1 MNLLK
6 KNKYS
11 IRKYKVGIFSTLIGT
26 VLLLSNPNGAQA
38 LTTDHNVQGG
48 SNQALPGNSQNTNAD
63 TNRDIV
69 NDSQNTPNAHATDNT
84 STNQA
89 LTNHQNV
96 DVANQVG
103 PAPIQPS
110 ASPAQNNN
118 NSNANSTATEPAA
131 NTNNNLA
138 SNNNTL
144 NVPNNT
150 DNNDSARHLTL
161 KEIQEDVR
169 HSSDKPELV
178 AIAEEA
184 SNRPK
189 KRSRRAAPTD
199 PNATPADPTAT
210 PADPTAGNGS
220 APVAITAPY
229 TPTTDPNAN
238 NIGQNAPNEVLS
250 FDDNN
255 IRPSTNRSV
264 PTVTVVDNLP
274 GYTLIN
280 GGKVGVFSHA
290 MVRTSMFDSGDAKN
304 YQAQGNVIALGRIRG
319 NDTND
324 HGDFNGIEKT
334 LTVNPNSELIFEFNT
349 MTTKNYQA
357 QGNVIALGRIRGNDT
372 NDHGDFNGIEK
383 TLTVNPN
390 SELIFEFNTMTTK
403 NYQGMTNLIIKN
415 ADNDTVIGEKVV
427 AYGPIWRL
435 LKVPENVSHLKIQFV
450 PKNDAITDAR
460 GIYQLRDG
468 YKYYDFVDSIGLHS
482 GSHVYVERR
491 TMEPTATNNKEFTV
505 TTSLKN
511 NGNFGASFNTDDFVY
526 KIQLP
531 EGVEYVNNSLTKDFP
546 SGNSGV
552 DINDMNVTYDAANRI
567 ITIKSTG
574 GGTGNSPAR
583 LMPDKIL
590 DLKYK
595 LRVNNVP
602 TPRTVTF
609 NDTLTYKTY
618 SQDFINSPAESH
630 TVSTNPYTIDI
641 IMNKDALQAEV
652 DRRIQQ
658 ADYTFASLDIFND
671 LKRRAQTILDE
682 NRNNVPLNKRV
693 SQADIDSLA
702 NQMQHTLI
710 RSVDAENAVN
720 RKVDDME
727 DLVNQNDEL
736 TDEEKQAAIQVIEE
750 HKNEIIGNIGDQTT
764 DDGVTRIKDQGIQT
778 LSGDT
783 ATPVVKPNAKQAIRD
798 KAAKQRE
805 IINHTPDAT
814 QDEIQDA
821 LNQLTTD
828 ETDAIDNV
836 TNATTNADVETAK
849 NNGINTIGA
858 VAPQVTHKQA
868 ARDAIN
874 QATATK
880 RQQINSNREAT
891 QEEKNAALNELTQAT
906 NHALEQINQATTN
919 DDVDTAKGDG
929 LNAINPIAPVTV
941 VKQAARDAVSHD
953 AQQHIAEINA
963 NPDATQEERQAAIE
977 KVNAAVAV
985 ANTNILNANTNA
997 DVEQVKTNAIQ
1008 GIQAIEPATKV
1019 KTDAKNA
1026 IDQSAETQHNAIFNN
1041 NDATLEEQ
1049 QAAQQLLDQAVAT
1062 AKQNINAADT
1072 NQEVAQAKDQGTQ
1085 NIVVIQPATQ
1095 VKTDARN
1102 AVNEKAREAITNI
1115 NATPGATREEKQ
1127 EAINRVNTLKNRAL
1141 NDIGVTSTT
1150 AMVNSI
1156 RDDAVN
1162 QIGAVQPHVTK
1173 KQTATGVLTDLAT
1186 AKKQEINQNT
1196 NATTEEKQV
1205 ALNQV
1210 DQDLATAINNIN
1222 QADTN
1227 AEVDQAQQLGTKAIN
1242 AIQPNIVK
1250 KPAALAQT
1258 NQHYSAK
1265 LVEINATPD
1274 ATDDEKNAAI
1284 NTLNQ
1289 DRQQAI
1295 ESIKQANTNA
1305 EVDQAATVA
1314 ENNIDAVQVDVVK
1327 KQAARD
1333 KITAEV
1339 AKRIE
1344 AVKQTPNATDEEKQA
1359 AVNQINQ
1366 LKDQAFNQINQNQ
1379 TNDQVDATTNQAINA
1394 IDNVEAEVVIKPK
1407 AIADIEKA
1415 VKEKQQQIDNSLDST
1430 DNEKEVALQ
1439 ALAKEKEKALAA
1451 IDQAQTNSQ
1460 VNQAATNG
1468 VSAIKIIQPETKI
1481 KPAAREKINQKA
1493 NELRAQINQDKEA
1506 TAEER
1511 QAALDKINDLV
1522 AKAMTNITNDRTNQ
1536 QVNDSTNQ
1544 ALDDI
1549 ALVTPDHIVRAA
1561 ARDAVKQQ
1569 YEAKKHEIEQAEH
1582 ATDEEKQVALNQ
1594 LANNEKRALQNINQ
1608 AIANNDVK
1616 RVESNGIATLKGV
1629 EPHIV
1634 VKPEAQEAIKAS
1646 ADNQVESIK
1655 DTPHAT
1661 TDELDEANQQI
1672 NDTLKQGQQDIDNTT
1687 QDAAVN
1693 DVRNQTI
1700 KAIEQIK
1707 PKVRRKRAALDN
1719 IDESNNNQLDA
1730 IRNTLDTTQDER
1742 NVAIAALN
1750 KIVNAIKNDI
1760 AQNKTNAE
1768 VDQTEADGNNNI
1780 KVILPKVQ
1788 VKPAARQSVSA
1799 KAEAQNALIDQS
1811 DLSTEEER
1819 LAAKHLVEQALN
1831 QAIDQI
1837 NHADKTAQVNQNS
1850 IDAQNIISKIK
1861 PATTVKATALQQIQN
1876 IATNKINLIKA
1887 NNEATDEEQN
1897 AAIVQVEKE
1906 LIKAKQQIAG
1916 AVTNADVAYL
1926 LHDGKNEIRE
1936 IEPVINKKATAREQL
1951 TTLFNDKK
1959 QAIEANVQA
1968 TVEERNSILAQ
1979 LQNIYDTAIG
1989 QIDQDRSNAQVD
2001 KTATLNLQTIHDL
2014 DVHPI
2019 KKPDAEKTINDDLA
2033 RVTHLVQNYRKVSDR
2048 NKADALKAI
2057 TALKLQ
2063 MDEELKTARTNADV
2077 DAVLKRFNVA
2087 LGDIEAVITEKENS
2101 LLRIDNIAQQ
2111 TYAKFKAIATPEQLA
2126 KVKALIDQYVADGN
2140 RMVDEDATLNDIKK
2154 DTQLIIDE
2162 ILAIKLPAEVIKA
2175 SPKVGQPAPK
2185 VCTPIKKEDKQEVRK
2200 VVKELP
2206 NTGSE
2211 EMDLPLK
2218 ELALIT
2224 GAALLARRR
2233 SKKEKE
2239 S

>member
-38 LTTDHNVQGG
+38 LTTDNNVQ
-48 SNQALPGNSQNTNAD
+48 SDTNQATPVNSQD
-63 TNRDIV
+63 TNVANNRGLA
-69 NDSQNTPNAHATDNT
+69 NSAQNTPNQSATTNQ

-89 LTNHQNV
+89 LVNHNNGSI
-96 DVANQVG
+96 ANQATPTSV
-103 PAPIQPS
+103 QSSTPS
-110 ASPAQNNN
+110 AQNNN
-118 NSNANSTATEPAA
+118 HTDGNTTATETVSNAN
-131 NTNNNLA
+131 NKDVV
-138 SNNNTL
+138 SNNTTL
-144 NVPNNT
+144 NVPNKTNE
-150 DNNDSARHLTL
+150 NGSGGHLTL
-161 KEIQEDVR
+161 KEIQKDVR

-178 AIAEEA
+178 AIAEQA

-189 KRSRRAAPTD
+189 KRSRRAAPAD
-199 PNATPADPTAT
+199 PNATPADPA
-210 PADPTAGNGS
+210 AAAAGNGG

-238 NIGQNAPNEVLS
+238 NAGQNAPNEVLS
-250 FDDNN
+250 FDDNG

-264 PTVTVVDNLP
+264 PSVTVVDNLP
-274 GYTLIN
+274 GFTLIN

-304 YQAQGNVIALGRIRG
+304 YQAQGNVIALGRIKG

-324 HGDFNGIEKT
+324 HGDFNGIEK
-334 LTVNPNSELIFEFNT
+334 S
-349 MTTKNYQA
+349 
-357 QGNVIALGRIRGNDT
+357 
-372 NDHGDFNGIEK
+372 
-383 TLTVNPN
+383 LTVNPN

-403 NYQGMTNLIIKN
+403 NYQGVTNLIIKN
-415 ADNDTVIGEKVV
+415 ADNDTVIAEKSV

-435 LKVPENVSHLKIQFV
+435 FKVPENVSHLKIQFV

-526 KIQLP
+526 KVQLP

-546 SGNSGV
+546 SSNSGV
-552 DINDMNVTYDAANRI
+552 DMNDFNVTYDAANRV

-574 GGTGNSPAR
+574 GGSGNSPAR

-618 SQDFINSPAESH
+618 TQDFINSPAESH

-693 SQADIDSLA
+693 SQADIDSLT

-720 RKVDDME
+720 KKVDQME

-783 ATPVVKPNAKQAIRD
+783 ATPVVKPNAKKAIRD
-798 KAAKQRE
+798 KATKQRE
-805 IINHTPDAT
+805 IINATPDAT
-814 QDEIQDA
+814 EDEIQDA
-821 LNQLTTD
+821 LNQLATD

-836 TNATTNADVETAK
+836 TNATTNADVEIAK

-858 VAPQVTHKQA
+858 VVPQVTHKQA

-919 DDVDTAKGDG
+919 ADVDNAKGDG

-963 NPDATQEERQAAIE
+963 NPDATQEERQAAID
-977 KVNAAVAV
+977 KVNAAVTA

-1008 GIQAIEPATKV
+1008 GIQAITPATKV

-1026 IDQSAETQHNAIFNN
+1026 IDKSAETQHNTIFNN

-1102 AVNEKAREAITNI
+1102 AVNDKAREAITNI

-1141 NDIGVTSTT
+1141 TDIGVTSTT

-1173 KQTATGVLTDLAT
+1173 KQTATGVLNDLAT

-1210 DQDLATAINNIN
+1210 DQELATAINNIN

-1250 KPAALAQT
+1250 KPAALAQI
-1258 NQHYSAK
+1258 NQHYNAK
-1265 LVEINATPD
+1265 LAEINATPD
-1274 ATDDEKNAAI
+1274 ATNDEKNAAI

-1366 LKDQAFNQINQNQ
+1366 LKDQAINQINQNQ
-1379 TNDQVDATTNQAINA
+1379 TNDQVDTTTNQAVNA
-1394 IDNVEAEVVIKPK
+1394 IDNVEAEVVIKPT

-1430 DNEKEVALQ
+1430 DNEKEVASQ

-1468 VSAIKIIQPETKI
+1468 VSAIKIIQPETKV

-1493 NELRAQINQDKEA
+1493 NELRAKINQDKEA

-1511 QAALDKINDLV
+1511 QVALDKINEFV
-1522 AKAMTNITNDRTNQ
+1522 NQAMTDITNNRTNQ
-1536 QVNDSTNQ
+1536 QVDDTTSQ
-1544 ALDDI
+1544 ALDSI
-1549 ALVTPDHIVRAA
+1549 ALVAPEHIVRAA

-1569 YEAKKHEIEQAEH
+1569 YEAKKQEIEQAEH

-1594 LANNEKRALQNINQ
+1594 LANNEKLALQNINQ
-1608 AIANNDVK
+1608 AVTNNDVK
-1616 RVESNGIATLKGV
+1616 RVETNGIATLKGV
-1629 EPHIV
+1629 QPHIV
-1634 VKPEAQEAIKAS
+1634 IKPEAQQAIKAT
-1646 ADNQVESIK
+1646 AENQVESIK

-1661 TDELDEANQQI
+1661 VDELDEANQLI
-1672 NDTLKQGQQDIDNTT
+1672 SDTLKQAQQEIENTN
-1687 QDAAVN
+1687 QDAAVT

-1707 PKVRRKRAALDN
+1707 PKVRRKRAALDS
-1719 IDESNNNQLDA
+1719 IEENNKNQLDA

-1742 NVAIAALN
+1742 DVAIDTLN
-1750 KIVNAIKNDI
+1750 KIVNTIKNDI

-1768 VDQTEADGNNNI
+1768 VDRTETDGNDNI

-1788 VKPAARQSVSA
+1788 VKPAARQSVGV

-1837 NHADKTAQVNQNS
+1837 NHADKTAQVNQDS

-1897 AAIVQVEKE
+1897 IAIAQVEKE
-1906 LIKAKQQIAG
+1906 LIKAKQQIAS

-1926 LHDGKNEIRE
+1926 LHDEKNEIRE
-1936 IEPVINKKATAREQL
+1936 IEPVINRKASAREQL

-1959 QAIEANVQA
+1959 QAIEANIQA

-2001 KTATLNLQTIHDL
+2001 KTASLNLQTIHDL

-2033 RVTHLVQNYRKVSDR
+2033 RVTALVQNYRKVSNR

-2087 LGDIEAVITEKENS
+2087 LSDIEAVITEKENS

-2126 KVKALIDQYVADGN
+2126 KVKVLIDQYVADGN
-2140 RMVDEDATLNDIKK
+2140 RMIDEDATLNDIKQH
-2154 DTQLIIDE
+2154 TQFIVDE
-2162 ILAIKLPAEVIKA
+2162 ILAIKLPAEATKV
-2175 SPKVGQPAPK
+2175 SPKEIQPAPK
-2185 VCTPIKKEDKQEVRK
+2185 VCTPIKKEETHESRK
-2200 VVKELP
+2200 VEKELP

-2211 EMDLPLK
+2211 GMDLPLK
-2218 ELALIT
+2218 EFALIT

-2233 SKKEKE
+2233 TKNEKE

>member
-38 LTTDHNVQGG
+38 LTTDNNVQ
-48 SNQALPGNSQNTNAD
+48 SDTNQATPVNSQDKDVAN
-63 TNRDIV
+63 NRGLA
-69 NDSQNTPNAHATDNT
+69 NSAQNTPNQSATTNQA
-84 STNQA
+84 TNQA
-89 LTNHQNV
+89 LVNHNNGSIV
-96 DVANQVG
+96 NQATPTSV
-103 PAPIQPS
+103 QSSTPS
-110 ASPAQNNN
+110 AQNNN
-118 NSNANSTATEPAA
+118 HTDGNTTATETVSNAN
-131 NTNNNLA
+131 NNDVV
-138 SNNNTL
+138 SNNTAL
-144 NVPNNT
+144 NVPTKTNENG
-150 DNNDSARHLTL
+150 SGGHLTL

-169 HSSDKPELV
+169 HSSNKPELV
-178 AIAEEA
+178 AIAEPA

-189 KRSRRAAPTD
+189 KRSRRAAPAD
-199 PNATPADPTAT
+199 PNATPADPA
-210 PADPTAGNGS
+210 AAAVGNGG

-238 NIGQNAPNEVLS
+238 NAGQNAPNEVLS
-250 FDDNN
+250 FDDNG

-264 PTVTVVDNLP
+264 PTVNVVNNLP
-274 GYTLIN
+274 GFTLIN

-290 MVRTSMFDSGDAKN
+290 MVRTSMFDSGDNKN
-304 YQAQGNVIALGRIRG
+304 YQAQGNVIALGRIHG
-319 NDTND
+319 TDTND
-324 HGDFNGIEKT
+324 HGDFNGIEKA

-349 MTTKNYQA
+349 MTTKNG
-357 QGNVIALGRIRGNDT
+357 QGATNV
-372 NDHGDFNGIEK
+372 
-383 TLTVNPN
+383 
-390 SELIFEFNTMTTK
+390 
-403 NYQGMTNLIIKN
+403 IIKN
-415 ADNDTVIGEKVV
+415 ADTNDTIAEKTVEG
-427 AYGPIWRL
+427 GPTLRL
-435 LKVPENVSHLKIQFV
+435 FKVPDNVRNLKIQFV

-460 GIYQLRDG
+460 GIYQLKDG
-468 YKYYDFVDSIGLHS
+468 YKYYSFVDSIGLHS
-482 GSHVYVERR
+482 GSHVFVERR
-491 TMEPTATNNKEFTV
+491 TMDPTATNNKEFTV

-511 NGNFGASFNTDDFVY
+511 NGNSGASLDTNDFVY
-526 KIQLP
+526 QVQLP

-546 SGNSGV
+546 SNNSGV
-552 DINDMNVTYDAANRI
+552 DVNDMNVTYDAANRV

-574 GGTGNSPAR
+574 GGTANSPAR

-590 DLKYK
+590 DLRYK

-609 NDTLTYKTY
+609 NETLTYKTY
-618 SQDFINSPAESH
+618 TQDFINSAAESH

-658 ADYTFASLDIFND
+658 ADYTFASLDIFNG

-693 SQADIDSLA
+693 SQAYIDSLT

-720 RKVDDME
+720 KKVDQME

-783 ATPVVKPNAKQAIRD
+783 ATPVVKPNAKKAIRD
-798 KAAKQRE
+798 KATKQRE
-805 IINHTPDAT
+805 IINATPDVT
-814 QDEIQDA
+814 EDEIQDA
-821 LNQLTTD
+821 LNQLATD

-836 TNATTNADVETAK
+836 TNATTNADVD
-849 NNGINTIGA
+849 N
-858 VAPQVTHKQA
+858 
-868 ARDAIN
+868 
-874 QATATK
+874 
-880 RQQINSNREAT
+880 
-891 QEEKNAALNELTQAT
+891 
-906 NHALEQINQATTN
+906 
-919 DDVDTAKGDG
+919 AKGDG

-963 NPDATQEERQAAIE
+963 NPDATQEERQAAID
-977 KVNAAVAV
+977 KVNAAVTA

-1008 GIQAIEPATKV
+1008 GIQAITPATKV

-1026 IDQSAETQHNAIFNN
+1026 IDKSAETQHNTIFNN

-1095 VKTDARN
+1095 VKTDTRN
-1102 AVNEKAREAITNI
+1102 VVNDKAREAITNI
-1115 NATPGATREEKQ
+1115 NATTGATREEKQ

-1141 NDIGVTSTT
+1141 TDIGVTSTT

-1173 KQTATGVLTDLAT
+1173 KQTATGVLNDLAT

-1210 DQDLATAINNIN
+1210 DQELATAINNIN

-1250 KPAALAQT
+1250 KPAALAQI
-1258 NQHYSAK
+1258 NQHYNAK
-1265 LVEINATPD
+1265 LAEINATPD
-1274 ATDDEKNAAI
+1274 ATNDEKNAAI

-1366 LKDQAFNQINQNQ
+1366 LKDQAINQINQNQ
-1379 TNDQVDATTNQAINA
+1379 TNDQVDTTTNQAVNA

-1430 DNEKEVALQ
+1430 DNEKEVASQ

-1468 VSAIKIIQPETKI
+1468 VSAIKIIQPETKV

-1493 NELRAQINQDKEA
+1493 NELRAKINQDKEA

-1511 QAALDKINDLV
+1511 QVALDKINEFV
-1522 AKAMTNITNDRTNQ
+1522 NQAMTDITNNRTNQ
-1536 QVNDSTNQ
+1536 QVDDTTSQ
-1544 ALDDI
+1544 ALDSI

-1569 YEAKKHEIEQAEH
+1569 YEAKKREIEQAEH

-1594 LANNEKRALQNINQ
+1594 LANNEKRALQNIDQ

-1616 RVESNGIATLKGV
+1616 RVETNGIATLKGV
-1629 EPHIV
+1629 QPHIV
-1634 VKPEAQEAIKAS
+1634 IKPEAQQAIKAS
-1646 ADNQVESIK
+1646 AENQVESIK

-1661 TDELDEANQQI
+1661 VDELDEANQLI
-1672 NDTLKQGQQDIDNTT
+1672 SDTLKQAQQEIENTN
-1687 QDAAVN
+1687 QDAAVT

-1707 PKVRRKRAALDN
+1707 PKVRRKRAALDS
-1719 IDESNNNQLDA
+1719 IEENNKNQLDA

-1742 NVAIAALN
+1742 DVAIDTLN
-1750 KIVNAIKNDI
+1750 KIVNTIKNDI

-1768 VDQTEADGNNNI
+1768 VDRTETDGNDNI

-1788 VKPAARQSVSA
+1788 VKPAARQSVGV

-1837 NHADKTAQVNQNS
+1837 NHADKTAQVNQDS
-1850 IDAQNIISKIK
+1850 INAQNIISKIK

-1897 AAIVQVEKE
+1897 IAIAQVEKE
-1906 LIKAKQQIAG
+1906 LIKAKQQIAS

-1926 LHDGKNEIRE
+1926 LHDEKNEIRE
-1936 IEPVINKKATAREQL
+1936 IEPVINRKASAREQL

-1959 QAIEANVQA
+1959 QAIEANIQA

-2001 KTATLNLQTIHDL
+2001 KTASLNLQTIHDL

-2033 RVTHLVQNYRKVSDR
+2033 RVTALVQNYRKVSNR

-2087 LGDIEAVITEKENS
+2087 LSDIEAVITEKENS

-2126 KVKALIDQYVADGN
+2126 KVKVLIDQYVADGN
-2140 RMVDEDATLNDIKK
+2140 RMIDEDATLNDIKQH
-2154 DTQLIIDE
+2154 TQFIVDE
-2162 ILAIKLPAEVIKA
+2162 ILAIKLPAEATKV
-2175 SPKVGQPAPK
+2175 SPKEIQPAPK
-2185 VCTPIKKEDKQEVRK
+2185 VCTPIKKEETHESRK
-2200 VVKELP
+2200 VEKELP

-2211 EMDLPLK
+2211 GMDLPLK
-2218 ELALIT
+2218 EFALIT

-2233 SKKEKE
+2233 TKNEKE

>member
-38 LTTDHNVQGG
+38 LTTDNNVQ
-48 SNQALPGNSQNTNAD
+48 SDTNQATPVNSQD
-63 TNRDIV
+63 TNVANNRGLA
-69 NDSQNTPNAHATDNT
+69 NSAQNTPNQSATTNQ

-89 LTNHQNV
+89 LVNHNNGSI
-96 DVANQVG
+96 ANQAT

-110 ASPAQNNN
+110 ASPTQNNN
-118 NSNANSTATEPAA
+118 HSDANSTATETVSNA
-131 NTNNNLA
+131 NNNDVV
-138 SNNNTL
+138 SNNTTL
-144 NVPNNT
+144 NVPNRTNE
-150 DNNDSARHLTL
+150 NGSGGHLTL

-178 AIAEEA
+178 AIAEQA

-189 KRSRRAAPTD
+189 KRSRRAAPAD
-199 PNATPADPTAT
+199 PNATPADPAAAAANGTV
-210 PADPTAGNGS
+210 PAGN
-220 APVAITAPY
+220 TAPY

-238 NIGQNAPNEVLS
+238 NAGQNAPNEVLS
-250 FDDNN
+250 FDDNG

-264 PTVTVVDNLP
+264 PTVNVVNNLP
-274 GYTLIN
+274 GFTLIN

-290 MVRTSMFDSGDAKN
+290 MVRTSMFDSGDNKN
-304 YQAQGNVIALGRIRG
+304 YQAQGNVIALGRIHG
-319 NDTND
+319 TDTND

-349 MTTKNYQA
+349 MSTKNG
-357 QGNVIALGRIRGNDT
+357 QGATNV
-372 NDHGDFNGIEK
+372 
-383 TLTVNPN
+383 
-390 SELIFEFNTMTTK
+390 
-403 NYQGMTNLIIKN
+403 IIKN
-415 ADNDTVIGEKVV
+415 ADTNDTIAEKTVEG
-427 AYGPIWRL
+427 GPTLRL
-435 LKVPENVSHLKIQFV
+435 FKVPDNVRNLKIQFV

-460 GIYQLRDG
+460 GIYQLKDG
-468 YKYYDFVDSIGLHS
+468 YKYYSFVDSIGLHS

-491 TMEPTATNNKEFTV
+491 TMDPTATNNKEFTV

-511 NGNFGASFNTDDFVY
+511 NGNSGASLDTNDFVY
-526 KIQLP
+526 QVQLP

-546 SGNSGV
+546 SNNSGV
-552 DINDMNVTYDAANRI
+552 DVNDMNVTYDAANRV

-574 GGTGNSPAR
+574 GGTANSPAR

-590 DLKYK
+590 DLRYK

-609 NDTLTYKTY
+609 NETLTYKTY
-618 SQDFINSPAESH
+618 TQDFINSAAESH

-658 ADYTFASLDIFND
+658 ADYTFASLDIFNG

-693 SQADIDSLA
+693 SQADIDSLT

-720 RKVDDME
+720 KKVDQME

-783 ATPVVKPNAKQAIRD
+783 ATPVVKPNAKKAIRD
-798 KAAKQRE
+798 KATKQRA
-805 IINHTPDAT
+805 IINATPDAT
-814 QDEIQDA
+814 EDEIQDA
-821 LNQLTTD
+821 LNQLATD

-836 TNATTNADVETAK
+836 TNATTNTDVETAK

-858 VAPQVTHKQA
+858 VVPQVTHKKA

-919 DDVDTAKGDG
+919 ADVDNAKGDG

-963 NPDATQEERQAAIE
+963 NPDATQEERQAAID
-977 KVNAAVAV
+977 KVNAAVTA

-1008 GIQAIEPATKV
+1008 GIQAITPATKV

-1026 IDQSAETQHNAIFNN
+1026 IDKSAETQHNTIFNN

-1102 AVNEKAREAITNI
+1102 AVNDKAREAITNI

-1141 NDIGVTSTT
+1141 TDIGVTSTT

-1210 DQDLATAINNIN
+1210 DQELATAINNIN

-1250 KPAALAQT
+1250 KPAALAQI
-1258 NQHYSAK
+1258 NQHYNTK
-1265 LVEINATPD
+1265 LAEINATPD
-1274 ATDDEKNAAI
+1274 ATNDEKNAAI

-1379 TNDQVDATTNQAINA
+1379 TNDQVDATTNQAVNA

-1430 DNEKEVALQ
+1430 DNEKEVASQ
-1439 ALAKEKEKALAA
+1439 ALTKEKEKALAA

-1468 VSAIKIIQPETKI
+1468 VSAIKIIQPETKV

-1493 NELRAQINQDKEA
+1493 NELRAKINQDKEA

-1511 QAALDKINDLV
+1511 QVALDKINEFV
-1522 AKAMTNITNDRTNQ
+1522 NQAMTDITNNRTNQ
-1536 QVNDSTNQ
+1536 QVDDTTSQ
-1544 ALDDI
+1544 ALDSI
-1549 ALVTPDHIVRAA
+1549 ALVTPEHIVRAG

-1569 YEAKKHEIEQAEH
+1569 YEAKKQEIEQAEH

-1594 LANNEKRALQNINQ
+1594 LANNEKLALQNINQ
-1608 AIANNDVK
+1608 AVTNNDVK
-1616 RVESNGIATLKGV
+1616 RVETNGIATLKGV
-1629 EPHIV
+1629 QPHIV
-1634 VKPEAQEAIKAS
+1634 IKPEAQQAIKAS
-1646 ADNQVESIK
+1646 AENQVELIK

-1661 TDELDEANQQI
+1661 VDELDEANQLI
-1672 NDTLKQGQQDIDNTT
+1672 SDTLKKAQQDIDNTT

-1742 NVAIAALN
+1742 NVAIDTLN

-1837 NHADKTAQVNQNS
+1837 NHADKTVQVNQNS

-1876 IATNKINLIKA
+1876 IATNKINLIKV

-1897 AAIVQVEKE
+1897 AAIAQVEKE
-1906 LIKAKQQIAG
+1906 LIKAKQQIAS

-1936 IEPVINKKATAREQL
+1936 IEPVINRKASAREQL
-1951 TTLFNDKK
+1951 TTLLNDKK
-1959 QAIEANVQA
+1959 QAIEANIQA

-2001 KTATLNLQTIHDL
+2001 KTASLNLQTIHDL

-2111 TYAKFKAIATPEQLA
+2111 TYAKFKAIATAEQLA
-2126 KVKALIDQYVADGN
+2126 KVKALIDQYVTDGN
-2140 RMVDEDATLNDIKK
+2140 RMIDEDATLNDIKQH
-2154 DTQLIIDE
+2154 TQFIVDE
-2162 ILAIKLPAEVIKA
+2162 ILAIKLPAEATKV
-2175 SPKVGQPAPK
+2175 SPKVIQSAPK
-2185 VCTPIKKEDKQEVRK
+2185 VCTPIKKEETHESRK
-2200 VVKELP
+2200 VEKELP

-2211 EMDLPLK
+2211 GMDLPLK
-2218 ELALIT
+2218 EFALIT

-2233 SKKEKE
+2233 TKNEKE

>member
-38 LTTDHNVQGG
+38 LTTDNNVQ
-48 SNQALPGNSQNTNAD
+48 SDTNQATPVNSQD
-63 TNRDIV
+63 TNVANNRGLA
-69 NDSQNTPNAHATDNT
+69 NSAQNTPNQSATTNQ

-89 LTNHQNV
+89 LVNHNNGSI
-96 DVANQVG
+96 ANQATPTSV
-103 PAPIQPS
+103 QSSTPS
-110 ASPAQNNN
+110 AQNNN
-118 NSNANSTATEPAA
+118 HTDGNTTATETVSNAN
-131 NTNNNLA
+131 NKDVV
-138 SNNNTL
+138 SNNTTL
-144 NVPNNT
+144 NVPNKTNE
-150 DNNDSARHLTL
+150 NGSGGHLTL

-178 AIAEEA
+178 AIAEQA

-189 KRSRRAAPTD
+189 KRSRRAAPAD
-199 PNATPADPTAT
+199 PNATPADPA
-210 PADPTAGNGS
+210 AAAAGNGG

-238 NIGQNAPNEVLS
+238 NAGQNAPNEVLS
-250 FDDNN
+250 FDDNG

-264 PTVTVVDNLP
+264 PSVTVVDNLP
-274 GYTLIN
+274 GFTLIN

-304 YQAQGNVIALGRIRG
+304 YQAQGNVIALGRIKG

-324 HGDFNGIEKT
+324 HGDFNGIEK
-334 LTVNPNSELIFEFNT
+334 S
-349 MTTKNYQA
+349 
-357 QGNVIALGRIRGNDT
+357 
-372 NDHGDFNGIEK
+372 
-383 TLTVNPN
+383 LTVNPN

-403 NYQGMTNLIIKN
+403 NYQGVTNLIIKN
-415 ADNDTVIGEKVV
+415 ADNDTVIAEKSV

-435 LKVPENVSHLKIQFV
+435 FKVPENVSHLKIQFV

-526 KIQLP
+526 KVQLP

-546 SGNSGV
+546 SSNSGV
-552 DINDMNVTYDAANRI
+552 DMNDFNVTYDAANRV

-574 GGTGNSPAR
+574 GGSGNSPAR

-618 SQDFINSPAESH
+618 TQDFINSPAESH

-693 SQADIDSLA
+693 SQADIDSLT

-720 RKVDDME
+720 KKVDQME

-783 ATPVVKPNAKQAIRD
+783 ATPVVKPNAKKAIRD
-798 KAAKQRE
+798 KATKQRE
-805 IINHTPDAT
+805 IINATPDAT
-814 QDEIQDA
+814 EDEIQDA
-821 LNQLTTD
+821 LNQLATD

-836 TNATTNADVETAK
+836 TNATTNADVEIAK

-858 VAPQVTHKQA
+858 VVPQVTHKQA

-919 DDVDTAKGDG
+919 ADVDNAKGDG

-963 NPDATQEERQAAIE
+963 NPDATQEERQAAID
-977 KVNAAVAV
+977 KVNAAVTA

-1008 GIQAIEPATKV
+1008 GIQAITPATKV

-1026 IDQSAETQHNAIFNN
+1026 IDKSAETQHNTIFNN

-1102 AVNEKAREAITNI
+1102 AVNDKAREAITNI

-1141 NDIGVTSTT
+1141 TDIGVTSTT

-1173 KQTATGVLTDLAT
+1173 KQTATGVLNDLAT

-1210 DQDLATAINNIN
+1210 DQELATAINNIN

-1250 KPAALAQT
+1250 KPAALAQI
-1258 NQHYSAK
+1258 NQHYNAK
-1265 LVEINATPD
+1265 LAEINATPD
-1274 ATDDEKNAAI
+1274 ATNDEKNAAI

-1305 EVDQAATVA
+1305 EVDQAATLA

-1366 LKDQAFNQINQNQ
+1366 LKDQAINQINQNQ
-1379 TNDQVDATTNQAINA
+1379 TNDQVDTTTNQAVNA

-1430 DNEKEVALQ
+1430 DNEKEVASQ

-1468 VSAIKIIQPETKI
+1468 VSAIKIIQPETKV

-1493 NELRAQINQDKEA
+1493 NELRAKINQDKEA

-1511 QAALDKINDLV
+1511 QVALDKINEFV
-1522 AKAMTNITNDRTNQ
+1522 NQAMTDITNNRTNQ
-1536 QVNDSTNQ
+1536 QVDDTTSQ
-1544 ALDDI
+1544 ALDSI
-1549 ALVTPDHIVRAA
+1549 ALVAPEHIVRAA

-1569 YEAKKHEIEQAEH
+1569 YEAKKQEIEQAEH

-1594 LANNEKRALQNINQ
+1594 LANNEKLALQNINQ
-1608 AIANNDVK
+1608 AVTNNDVK
-1616 RVESNGIATLKGV
+1616 RVETNGIATLKGV
-1629 EPHIV
+1629 QPHIV
-1634 VKPEAQEAIKAS
+1634 IKPEAQQAIKAT
-1646 ADNQVESIK
+1646 AENQVESIK

-1661 TDELDEANQQI
+1661 VDELDEANQLI
-1672 NDTLKQGQQDIDNTT
+1672 SDTLKQAQQEIENTN
-1687 QDAAVN
+1687 QDAAVT

-1707 PKVRRKRAALDN
+1707 PKVRRKRAALDS
-1719 IDESNNNQLDA
+1719 IEENNKNQLDA

-1742 NVAIAALN
+1742 DVAIDTLN
-1750 KIVNAIKNDI
+1750 KIVNTIKNDI

-1768 VDQTEADGNNNI
+1768 VDRTETDGNDNI

-1788 VKPAARQSVSA
+1788 VKPAARQSVGV

-1837 NHADKTAQVNQNS
+1837 NHADKTAQVNQDS

-1897 AAIVQVEKE
+1897 IAIAQVEKE
-1906 LIKAKQQIAG
+1906 LIKAKQQIAS

-1926 LHDGKNEIRE
+1926 LHDEKNEIRE
-1936 IEPVINKKATAREQL
+1936 IEPVINRKASAREQL

-1959 QAIEANVQA
+1959 QAIEANIQA

-2001 KTATLNLQTIHDL
+2001 KTASLNLQTIHDL

-2033 RVTHLVQNYRKVSDR
+2033 RVTALVQNYRKVSNR

-2087 LGDIEAVITEKENS
+2087 LSDIEAVITEKENS

-2126 KVKALIDQYVADGN
+2126 KVKVLIDQYVADGN
-2140 RMVDEDATLNDIKK
+2140 RMIDEDATLNDIKQH
-2154 DTQLIIDE
+2154 TQFIVDE
-2162 ILAIKLPAEVIKA
+2162 ILAIKLPAEATKV
-2175 SPKVGQPAPK
+2175 SPKEIQPAPK
-2185 VCTPIKKEDKQEVRK
+2185 VCTPIKKEETHESRK
-2200 VVKELP
+2200 VEKELP

-2211 EMDLPLK
+2211 GMDLPLK
-2218 ELALIT
+2218 EFALIT

-2233 SKKEKE
+2233 TKNEKE

>member
-48 SNQALPGNSQNTNAD
+48 SNQALPGNSPNTNAD

-69 NDSQNTPNAHATDNT
+69 NGSQNTPNAHATDNT

-96 DVANQVG
+96 GVANQVA

-110 ASPAQNNN
+110 TSSASNNN
-118 NSNANSTATEPAA
+118 HSDANSTATEPAA

-189 KRSRRAAPTD
+189 KRSRRAAPAD
-199 PNATPADPTAT
+199 PNAT

-220 APVAITAPY
+220 APVAITAPF

-238 NIGQNAPNEVLS
+238 NIGQNAPNEVLT

-304 YQAQGNVIALGRIRG
+304 YQAQGNVIALGRIKG

-324 HGDFNGIEKT
+324 HGG
-334 LTVNPNSELIFEFNT
+334 
-349 MTTKNYQA
+349 
-357 QGNVIALGRIRGNDT
+357 
-372 NDHGDFNGIEK
+372 FNGIEK

-609 NDTLTYKTY
+609 NDILTYKTY
-618 SQDFINSPAESH
+618 TQDFINSPAESH

-641 IMNKDALQAEV
+641 IMNKDVLQAEV

-658 ADYTFASLDIFND
+658 ADYTFASLDIFNE

-693 SQADIDSLA
+693 SQADIDSLV

-783 ATPVVKPNAKQAIRD
+783 ATPVVKTNAKQAIRD

-805 IINHTPDAT
+805 IINNTPDAT

-977 KVNAAVAV
+977 KVNAAVAA

-1102 AVNEKAREAITNI
+1102 AVNDKAREAITNI

-1196 NATTEEKQV
+1196 NATDEEKQV

-1250 KPAALAQT
+1250 KPTALAQI
-1258 NQHYSAK
+1258 NQHYNAK
-1265 LVEINATPD
+1265 LAEINATPD

-1394 IDNVEAEVVIKPK
+1394 IDNVEAKVVIKPK

-1430 DNEKEVALQ
+1430 DNEKEVALL

-1468 VSAIKIIQPETKI
+1468 VSAIKIIQPETKV

-1549 ALVTPDHIVRAA
+1549 ALVTPDHIVRAT

-1594 LANNEKRALQNINQ
+1594 LANNEKRALQNIDQ

-1906 LIKAKQQIAG
+1906 LIKAKQQIAS

-1959 QAIEANVQA
+1959 LAIEANVQA

-2001 KTATLNLQTIHDL
+2001 KTASLNLQTIHDL

-2126 KVKALIDQYVADGN
+2126 KVKALIDQYVVDGI
-2140 RMVDEDATLNDIKK
+2140 RMIDEDATLNDIKQH
-2154 DTQLIIDE
+2154 TQFIVDE
-2162 ILAIKLPAEVIKA
+2162 ILAIKLPAEATKVL
-2175 SPKVGQPAPK
+2175 PKVGQPAPK
-2185 VCTPIKKEDKQEVRK
+2185 LCTSIKKVDKQEVRK

-2233 SKKEKE
+2233 NKNEKE

>member
-38 LTTDHNVQGG
+38 LTTDNNVQ
-48 SNQALPGNSQNTNAD
+48 SDTNQATPVNSQD
-63 TNRDIV
+63 TNVANNRGLA
-69 NDSQNTPNAHATDNT
+69 NSAQNTPNQSATTNQ

-89 LTNHQNV
+89 LVNHNNGSI
-96 DVANQVG
+96 ANQATPTSV
-103 PAPIQPS
+103 QSSTPS
-110 ASPAQNNN
+110 AQNNN
-118 NSNANSTATEPAA
+118 HTDGNTTATETVSNAN
-131 NTNNNLA
+131 NKDVV
-138 SNNNTL
+138 SNNTTL
-144 NVPNNT
+144 NVPNKTNE
-150 DNNDSARHLTL
+150 NGSGGHLTL

-178 AIAEEA
+178 AIAEQA

-189 KRSRRAAPTD
+189 KRSRRAAPAD
-199 PNATPADPTAT
+199 PNATPADPA
-210 PADPTAGNGS
+210 AAAAGNGG

-238 NIGQNAPNEVLS
+238 NAGQNAPNEVLS
-250 FDDNN
+250 FDDNG

-264 PTVTVVDNLP
+264 PSVTVVDNLP
-274 GYTLIN
+274 GFTLIN

-304 YQAQGNVIALGRIRG
+304 YQAQGNVIALGRIKG

-324 HGDFNGIEKT
+324 HGDFNGIEK
-334 LTVNPNSELIFEFNT
+334 S
-349 MTTKNYQA
+349 
-357 QGNVIALGRIRGNDT
+357 
-372 NDHGDFNGIEK
+372 
-383 TLTVNPN
+383 LTVNPN

-403 NYQGMTNLIIKN
+403 NYQGVTNLIIKN
-415 ADNDTVIGEKVV
+415 ADNDTVIAEKSV

-435 LKVPENVSHLKIQFV
+435 FKVPENVSHLKIQFV

-526 KIQLP
+526 KVQLP

-546 SGNSGV
+546 SSNSGV
-552 DINDMNVTYDAANRI
+552 DMNDFNVTYDAANRV

-574 GGTGNSPAR
+574 GGSGNSPAR

-618 SQDFINSPAESH
+618 TQDFINSPAESH

-693 SQADIDSLA
+693 SQADIDSLT

-720 RKVDDME
+720 KKVDQME

-783 ATPVVKPNAKQAIRD
+783 ATPVVKPNAKKAIRD
-798 KAAKQRE
+798 KATKQRE
-805 IINHTPDAT
+805 IINATPDAT
-814 QDEIQDA
+814 EDEIQDA
-821 LNQLTTD
+821 LNQLATD

-836 TNATTNADVETAK
+836 TNATTNADVEIAK

-858 VAPQVTHKQA
+858 VVPQVTHKQA

-919 DDVDTAKGDG
+919 ADVDNAKGDG

-963 NPDATQEERQAAIE
+963 NPDATQEERQAAID
-977 KVNAAVAV
+977 KVNAAVTA

-1008 GIQAIEPATKV
+1008 GIQAITPATKV

-1026 IDQSAETQHNAIFNN
+1026 IDKSAETQHNTIFNN

-1102 AVNEKAREAITNI
+1102 AVNDKAREAITNI

-1141 NDIGVTSTT
+1141 TDIGVTSTT

-1173 KQTATGVLTDLAT
+1173 KQTATGVLNDLAT

-1210 DQDLATAINNIN
+1210 DQELATAINNIN

-1250 KPAALAQT
+1250 KPAALAQI
-1258 NQHYSAK
+1258 NQHYNAK
-1265 LVEINATPD
+1265 LAEINATPD
-1274 ATDDEKNAAI
+1274 ATNDEKNAAI

-1366 LKDQAFNQINQNQ
+1366 LKDQAINQINQNQ
-1379 TNDQVDATTNQAINA
+1379 TNDQVDTTTNQAVNA

-1430 DNEKEVALQ
+1430 DNEKEVASQ

-1468 VSAIKIIQPETKI
+1468 VSAIKIIQPETKV

-1493 NELRAQINQDKEA
+1493 NELRAKINQDKEA

-1511 QAALDKINDLV
+1511 QVALDKINEFV
-1522 AKAMTNITNDRTNQ
+1522 NQAMTDITNNRTNQ
-1536 QVNDSTNQ
+1536 QVDDTTSQ
-1544 ALDDI
+1544 ALDSI
-1549 ALVTPDHIVRAA
+1549 ALVAPEHIVRAA

-1569 YEAKKHEIEQAEH
+1569 YEAKKQEIEQAEH

-1594 LANNEKRALQNINQ
+1594 LANNEKLALQNINQ
-1608 AIANNDVK
+1608 AVTNNDVK
-1616 RVESNGIATLKGV
+1616 RVETNGIATLKGV
-1629 EPHIV
+1629 QPHIV
-1634 VKPEAQEAIKAS
+1634 IKPEAQQAIKAT
-1646 ADNQVESIK
+1646 AENQVESIK

-1661 TDELDEANQQI
+1661 VDELDEANQLI
-1672 NDTLKQGQQDIDNTT
+1672 SDTLKQAQQEIENTN
-1687 QDAAVN
+1687 QDAAVT

-1707 PKVRRKRAALDN
+1707 PKVRRKRAALDS
-1719 IDESNNNQLDA
+1719 IEENNKNQLDA

-1742 NVAIAALN
+1742 DVAIDTLN
-1750 KIVNAIKNDI
+1750 KIVNTIKNDI

-1768 VDQTEADGNNNI
+1768 VDRTETDGNDNI

-1788 VKPAARQSVSA
+1788 VKPAARQSVGV

-1837 NHADKTAQVNQNS
+1837 NHADKTAQVNQDS

-1897 AAIVQVEKE
+1897 IAIAQVEKE
-1906 LIKAKQQIAG
+1906 LIKAKQQIAS

-1926 LHDGKNEIRE
+1926 LHDEKNEIRE
-1936 IEPVINKKATAREQL
+1936 IEPVINRKASAREQL

-1959 QAIEANVQA
+1959 QAIEANIQA

-2001 KTATLNLQTIHDL
+2001 KTASLNLQTIHDL

-2033 RVTHLVQNYRKVSDR
+2033 RVTALVQNYRKVSNR

-2087 LGDIEAVITEKENS
+2087 LSDIEAVITEKENS

-2126 KVKALIDQYVADGN
+2126 KVKVLIDQYVADGN
-2140 RMVDEDATLNDIKK
+2140 RMIDEDATLNDIKQH
-2154 DTQLIIDE
+2154 TQFIVDE
-2162 ILAIKLPAEVIKA
+2162 ILAIKLPAEATKV
-2175 SPKVGQPAPK
+2175 SPKEIQPAPK
-2185 VCTPIKKEDKQEVRK
+2185 VCTPIKKEETHESRK
-2200 VVKELP
+2200 VEKELP

-2211 EMDLPLK
+2211 GMDLPLK
-2218 ELALIT
+2218 EFALIT

-2233 SKKEKE
+2233 TKNEKE
-2239 S
+2239 SQLTK

>member
-38 LTTDHNVQGG
+38 LTTDNNVQ
-48 SNQALPGNSQNTNAD
+48 SDTNQATPVNSQD
-63 TNRDIV
+63 TNVANNRGLA
-69 NDSQNTPNAHATDNT
+69 NSAQNTPNQSATTNQ

-89 LTNHQNV
+89 LVNHNNGSI
-96 DVANQVG
+96 ANQATPTSV
-103 PAPIQPS
+103 QSSTPS
-110 ASPAQNNN
+110 AQNNN
-118 NSNANSTATEPAA
+118 HTDGNTTATETVSNAN
-131 NTNNNLA
+131 NKDVV
-138 SNNNTL
+138 SNNTTL
-144 NVPNNT
+144 NVPNKTNE
-150 DNNDSARHLTL
+150 NGSGGHLTL

-178 AIAEEA
+178 AIAEQA

-189 KRSRRAAPTD
+189 KRSRRAAPAD
-199 PNATPADPTAT
+199 PNATPADPA
-210 PADPTAGNGS
+210 AAAAGNGG

-238 NIGQNAPNEVLS
+238 NAGQNAPNEVLS
-250 FDDNN
+250 FDDNG

-264 PTVTVVDNLP
+264 PSVTVVDNLP
-274 GYTLIN
+274 GFTLIN

-304 YQAQGNVIALGRIRG
+304 YQAQGNVIALGRIKG

-324 HGDFNGIEKT
+324 HGDFNGIEK
-334 LTVNPNSELIFEFNT
+334 S
-349 MTTKNYQA
+349 
-357 QGNVIALGRIRGNDT
+357 
-372 NDHGDFNGIEK
+372 
-383 TLTVNPN
+383 LTVNPN

-403 NYQGMTNLIIKN
+403 NYQGVTNLIIKN
-415 ADNDTVIGEKVV
+415 ADNDTVIAEKSV

-435 LKVPENVSHLKIQFV
+435 FKVPENVSHLKIQFV

-526 KIQLP
+526 KVQLP

-546 SGNSGV
+546 SSNSGV
-552 DINDMNVTYDAANRI
+552 DMNDFNVTYDAANRV

-574 GGTGNSPAR
+574 GGSGNSPAR

-618 SQDFINSPAESH
+618 TQDFINSPAESH

-693 SQADIDSLA
+693 SQADIDSLT

-720 RKVDDME
+720 KKVDQME

-783 ATPVVKPNAKQAIRD
+783 ATPVVKPNAKKAIRD
-798 KAAKQRE
+798 KATKQRE
-805 IINHTPDAT
+805 IINATPDAT
-814 QDEIQDA
+814 EDEIQDA
-821 LNQLTTD
+821 LNQLATD

-836 TNATTNADVETAK
+836 TNATTNADVEIAK

-858 VAPQVTHKQA
+858 VVPQVTHKQA

-919 DDVDTAKGDG
+919 ADVDNAKGDG

-963 NPDATQEERQAAIE
+963 NPDATQEERQAAID
-977 KVNAAVAV
+977 KVNAAVTA

-1008 GIQAIEPATKV
+1008 GIQAITPATKV

-1026 IDQSAETQHNAIFNN
+1026 IDKSAETQHNTIFNN

-1102 AVNEKAREAITNI
+1102 AVNDKAREAITNI

-1141 NDIGVTSTT
+1141 TDIGVTSTT

-1173 KQTATGVLTDLAT
+1173 KQTATGVLNDLAT

-1210 DQDLATAINNIN
+1210 DQELATAINNIN

-1250 KPAALAQT
+1250 KPAALAQI
-1258 NQHYSAK
+1258 NQHYNAK
-1265 LVEINATPD
+1265 LAEINATPD
-1274 ATDDEKNAAI
+1274 ATNDEKNAAI

-1366 LKDQAFNQINQNQ
+1366 LKDQAINQINQNQ
-1379 TNDQVDATTNQAINA
+1379 TNDQVDTTTNQAVNA

-1430 DNEKEVALQ
+1430 DNEKEVASQ

-1468 VSAIKIIQPETKI
+1468 VSAIKIIQPETKV

-1493 NELRAQINQDKEA
+1493 NELRAKINQDKEA

-1511 QAALDKINDLV
+1511 QVALDKINEFV
-1522 AKAMTNITNDRTNQ
+1522 NQAMTDITNNRTNQ
-1536 QVNDSTNQ
+1536 QVDDTTSQ
-1544 ALDDI
+1544 ALDSI
-1549 ALVTPDHIVRAA
+1549 VLVAPEHIVRAA

-1569 YEAKKHEIEQAEH
+1569 YEAKKQEIEQAEH

-1594 LANNEKRALQNINQ
+1594 LANNEKLALQNINQ
-1608 AIANNDVK
+1608 AVTNNDVK
-1616 RVESNGIATLKGV
+1616 RVETNGIATLKGV
-1629 EPHIV
+1629 QPHIV
-1634 VKPEAQEAIKAS
+1634 IKPEAQQAIKAT
-1646 ADNQVESIK
+1646 AENQVESIK

-1661 TDELDEANQQI
+1661 VDELDEANQLI
-1672 NDTLKQGQQDIDNTT
+1672 SDTLKQAQQEIENTN
-1687 QDAAVN
+1687 QDAAVT

-1707 PKVRRKRAALDN
+1707 PKVRRKRAALDS
-1719 IDESNNNQLDA
+1719 IEENNKNQLDA

-1742 NVAIAALN
+1742 DVAIDTLN
-1750 KIVNAIKNDI
+1750 KIVNTIKNDI

-1768 VDQTEADGNNNI
+1768 VDRTETDGNDNI

-1788 VKPAARQSVSA
+1788 VKPAARQSVGV

-1837 NHADKTAQVNQNS
+1837 NHADKTAQVNQDS

-1897 AAIVQVEKE
+1897 IAIAQVEKE
-1906 LIKAKQQIAG
+1906 LIKAKQQIAS

-1926 LHDGKNEIRE
+1926 LHDEKNEIRE
-1936 IEPVINKKATAREQL
+1936 IEPVINRKASAREQL

-1959 QAIEANVQA
+1959 QAIEANIQA

-2001 KTATLNLQTIHDL
+2001 KTASLNLQTIHDL

-2033 RVTHLVQNYRKVSDR
+2033 RVTALVQNYRKVSNR

-2087 LGDIEAVITEKENS
+2087 LSDIEAVITEKENS

-2126 KVKALIDQYVADGN
+2126 KVKVLIDQYVADGN
-2140 RMVDEDATLNDIKK
+2140 RMIDEDATLNDIKQH
-2154 DTQLIIDE
+2154 TQFIVDE
-2162 ILAIKLPAEVIKA
+2162 ILAIKLPAEATKV
-2175 SPKVGQPAPK
+2175 SPKEIQPDPK
-2185 VCTPIKKEDKQEVRK
+2185 VCTPIKKEETHESRK
-2200 VVKELP
+2200 VEKELP

-2211 EMDLPLK
+2211 GMDLPLK
-2218 ELALIT
+2218 EFALIT

-2233 SKKEKE
+2233 TKNEKE

>member
-38 LTTDHNVQGG
+38 LTTDNNVQ
-48 SNQALPGNSQNTNAD
+48 SDTNQATPVNSQDKDVAN
-63 TNRDIV
+63 NRGLA
-69 NDSQNTPNAHATDNT
+69 NSAQNTPNQSATTNQA
-84 STNQA
+84 TNQA
-89 LTNHQNV
+89 LVNHNNGSIV
-96 DVANQVG
+96 NQATPTSV
-103 PAPIQPS
+103 QSSTPS
-110 ASPAQNNN
+110 AQNNN
-118 NSNANSTATEPAA
+118 HTDGNTTATETVSNAN
-131 NTNNNLA
+131 NNDVA
-138 SNNNTL
+138 SNNTTL
-144 NVPNNT
+144 NVPNKTNE
-150 DNNDSARHLTL
+150 NGSGGHLTL

-178 AIAEEA
+178 AIAEPA

-189 KRSRRAAPTD
+189 KRSRRAAPAD
-199 PNATPADPTAT
+199 PNATPADPGA
-210 PADPTAGNGS
+210 AAAGNGG

-238 NIGQNAPNEVLS
+238 NAGQNAPNEVLS
-250 FDDNN
+250 FDDNS

-264 PTVTVVDNLP
+264 PSVTVVDNLP
-274 GYTLIN
+274 GFTLIN
-280 GGKVGVFSHA
+280 GGKVGVLSHA
-290 MVRTSMFDSGDAKN
+290 MVRTSMFEAGSN
-304 YQAQGNVIALGRIRG
+304 RTYQAQGNVLALGRISG
-319 NDTND
+319 TDASN
-324 HGDFNGIEKT
+324 HGDFNGIEKS

-349 MTTKNYQA
+349 MPTKNG
-357 QGNVIALGRIRGNDT
+357 QGATNV
-372 NDHGDFNGIEK
+372 
-383 TLTVNPN
+383 
-390 SELIFEFNTMTTK
+390 
-403 NYQGMTNLIIKN
+403 IIKN
-415 ADNDTVIGEKVV
+415 ADTNDTIAEKTVEG
-427 AYGPIWRL
+427 GPTLRL
-435 LKVPENVSHLKIQFV
+435 FKVPDNVRNLKIQFV

-460 GIYQLRDG
+460 GIYQLKDG
-468 YKYYDFVDSIGLHS
+468 YKYYSFVDSIGLHS

-511 NGNFGASFNTDDFVY
+511 NGNSGASLDTDEFVY

-546 SGNSGV
+546 SNNSGV
-552 DINDMNVTYDAANRI
+552 DVNDMNVTYDAANRV

-574 GGTGNSPAR
+574 GGTTNSPAR

-618 SQDFINSPAESH
+618 TQDFINSAAESH

-671 LKRRAQTILDE
+671 LKKRAQTILAE

-693 SQADIDSLA
+693 SQADIDTLT

-720 RKVDDME
+720 QKADQME

-750 HKNEIIGNIGDQTT
+750 HKGNIIGDIGDQTT

-783 ATPVVKPNAKQAIRD
+783 ATPVVKPNAKKAIRD
-798 KAAKQRE
+798 KATKQRE
-805 IINHTPDAT
+805 IINATPDAT
-814 QDEIQDA
+814 EDEIQDA
-821 LNQLTTD
+821 INQLATD

-849 NNGINTIGA
+849 NNGINTIGS
-858 VAPQVTHKQA
+858 VVPQVTHKQA

-919 DDVDTAKGDG
+919 ADVDNAKGDG

-963 NPDATQEERQAAIE
+963 NPDATQEERQAAID
-977 KVNAAVAV
+977 KVNAAVTA

-997 DVEQVKTNAIQ
+997 EVEQVKTNAIQ
-1008 GIQAIEPATKV
+1008 GIQAITPATKV

-1026 IDQSAETQHNAIFNN
+1026 IDKSAETQHNTIFNN

-1102 AVNEKAREAITNI
+1102 VVNDKAREAITNI

-1141 NDIGVTSTT
+1141 TDIGVTSTT

-1173 KQTATGVLTDLAT
+1173 KQTATGVLNDLAT

-1210 DQDLATAINNIN
+1210 DQELATAINNIN

-1250 KPAALAQT
+1250 KPAALAQI
-1258 NQHYSAK
+1258 NQHYNAK
-1265 LVEINATPD
+1265 LAEINATPD
-1274 ATDDEKNAAI
+1274 ATNDEKNAAI

-1379 TNDQVDATTNQAINA
+1379 TNDQVDTTTNQALNA

-1430 DNEKEVALQ
+1430 DNEKEVASQ

-1468 VSAIKIIQPETKI
+1468 VSAIKIIQPETKV

-1493 NELRAQINQDKEA
+1493 NELRAKINQDKEA

-1511 QAALDKINDLV
+1511 QVALDKINEFV
-1522 AKAMTNITNDRTNQ
+1522 NQAMTDITNNRTNQ
-1536 QVNDSTNQ
+1536 QVDDTTSQ
-1544 ALDDI
+1544 ALDSI
-1549 ALVTPDHIVRAA
+1549 ALVAPEHIVRAA

-1569 YEAKKHEIEQAEH
+1569 YEAKKQEIEQAEH

-1594 LANNEKRALQNINQ
+1594 LANNKKLALQNINQ
-1608 AIANNDVK
+1608 AVTNNDVK
-1616 RVESNGIATLKGV
+1616 RVETNGIATLKGV
-1629 EPHIV
+1629 QPHIV
-1634 VKPEAQEAIKAS
+1634 IKPEAQQAIKAS
-1646 ADNQVESIK
+1646 AENQVESIK

-1661 TDELDEANQQI
+1661 VDELDEANQLI
-1672 NDTLKQGQQDIDNTT
+1672 SDTLKQAQQEIENTN
-1687 QDAAVN
+1687 QDAAVT

-1707 PKVRRKRAALDN
+1707 PKVRRKRAALDS
-1719 IDESNNNQLDA
+1719 IEENNKNQLDA

-1742 NVAIAALN
+1742 DVAIDTLN
-1750 KIVNAIKNDI
+1750 KIVNTIKNDI

-1768 VDQTEADGNNNI
+1768 VDRTETDGNDNI

-1788 VKPAARQSVSA
+1788 VKPAARQSVGV

-1837 NHADKTAQVNQNS
+1837 NHADKTAQVNQDS

-1861 PATTVKATALQQIQN
+1861 PATTVKATALQQMQN

-1897 AAIVQVEKE
+1897 IAIAQVEKE
-1906 LIKAKQQIAG
+1906 LIKAKQQIAS

-1926 LHDGKNEIRE
+1926 LHDEKNEIRE
-1936 IEPVINKKATAREQL
+1936 IEPVISRKASAREQL

-1959 QAIEANVQA
+1959 QAIEANIQA

-2001 KTATLNLQTIHDL
+2001 KTASLNLQTIHDL

-2033 RVTHLVQNYRKVSDR
+2033 RVTALVQNYRKVSDR

-2087 LGDIEAVITEKENS
+2087 LSDIEAVITEKENS

-2126 KVKALIDQYVADGN
+2126 KVKVLIDQYVADGN
-2140 RMVDEDATLNDIKK
+2140 RMIDEDATLNDIKQH
-2154 DTQLIIDE
+2154 TQFIVDE
-2162 ILAIKLPAEVIKA
+2162 ILAIKLPAEAMKV
-2175 SPKVGQPAPK
+2175 SPKVIQPAPK
-2185 VCTPIKKEDKQEVRK
+2185 VCTPIKKEETHESRK
-2200 VVKELP
+2200 VEKELP

-2218 ELALIT
+2218 EFALIT

-2233 SKKEKE
+2233 TKNEKE

>member
-38 LTTDHNVQGG
+38 LTTDNNVQ
-48 SNQALPGNSQNTNAD
+48 SDTNQATPVNSQD
-63 TNRDIV
+63 TNVANNRGLA
-69 NDSQNTPNAHATDNT
+69 NSAQNTPNQSATTNQ

-89 LTNHQNV
+89 LVNHNNGSI
-96 DVANQVG
+96 ANQATPTSV
-103 PAPIQPS
+103 QSSTPS
-110 ASPAQNNN
+110 AQNNN
-118 NSNANSTATEPAA
+118 HTDGNTTATETVSNAN
-131 NTNNNLA
+131 NKDVV
-138 SNNNTL
+138 SNNTTL
-144 NVPNNT
+144 NVPNKTNE
-150 DNNDSARHLTL
+150 NGSGGHLTL

-178 AIAEEA
+178 AIAEQA

-189 KRSRRAAPTD
+189 KRSRRAAPAD
-199 PNATPADPTAT
+199 PNATPADPA
-210 PADPTAGNGS
+210 AAAAGNGG

-238 NIGQNAPNEVLS
+238 NAGQNAPNEVLS
-250 FDDNN
+250 FDDNG

-264 PTVTVVDNLP
+264 PSVTVVDNLP
-274 GYTLIN
+274 GFTLIN

-304 YQAQGNVIALGRIRG
+304 YQAQGNVIALGRIKG

-324 HGDFNGIEKT
+324 HGDFNGIEK
-334 LTVNPNSELIFEFNT
+334 S
-349 MTTKNYQA
+349 
-357 QGNVIALGRIRGNDT
+357 
-372 NDHGDFNGIEK
+372 
-383 TLTVNPN
+383 LTVNPN

-403 NYQGMTNLIIKN
+403 NYQGVTNLIIKN
-415 ADNDTVIGEKVV
+415 ADNDTVIAEKSV

-435 LKVPENVSHLKIQFV
+435 FKVPENVSHLKIQFV

-526 KIQLP
+526 KVQLP

-546 SGNSGV
+546 SSNSGV
-552 DINDMNVTYDAANRI
+552 DMNDFNVTYDAANRV

-574 GGTGNSPAR
+574 GGSGNSPAR

-618 SQDFINSPAESH
+618 TQDFTNSPAESH

-693 SQADIDSLA
+693 SQADIDSLT

-720 RKVDDME
+720 KKVDQME

-783 ATPVVKPNAKQAIRD
+783 ATPVVKPNAKKAIRD
-798 KAAKQRE
+798 KATKQRE
-805 IINHTPDAT
+805 IINATPDAT
-814 QDEIQDA
+814 EDEIQDA
-821 LNQLTTD
+821 LNQLATD

-836 TNATTNADVETAK
+836 TNATTNADVEIAK

-858 VAPQVTHKQA
+858 VVPQVTHKQA

-919 DDVDTAKGDG
+919 ADVDNAKGDG

-963 NPDATQEERQAAIE
+963 NPDATQEERQAAID
-977 KVNAAVAV
+977 KVNAAVTA

-1008 GIQAIEPATKV
+1008 GIQAITPATKV

-1026 IDQSAETQHNAIFNN
+1026 IDKSAETQHNTIFNN

-1102 AVNEKAREAITNI
+1102 AVNDKAREAITNI

-1141 NDIGVTSTT
+1141 TDIGVTSTT

-1173 KQTATGVLTDLAT
+1173 KQTATGVLNDLAT

-1210 DQDLATAINNIN
+1210 DQELATAINNIN

-1250 KPAALAQT
+1250 KPAALAQI
-1258 NQHYSAK
+1258 NQHYNAK
-1265 LVEINATPD
+1265 LAEINATPD
-1274 ATDDEKNAAI
+1274 ATNDEKNAAI

-1366 LKDQAFNQINQNQ
+1366 LKDQAINQINQNQ
-1379 TNDQVDATTNQAINA
+1379 TNDQVDTTTNQAVNA

-1430 DNEKEVALQ
+1430 DNEKEVASQ

-1468 VSAIKIIQPETKI
+1468 VSAIKIIQPETKV

-1493 NELRAQINQDKEA
+1493 NELRAKINQDKEA

-1511 QAALDKINDLV
+1511 QVALDKINEFV
-1522 AKAMTNITNDRTNQ
+1522 NQAMTDITNNRTNQ
-1536 QVNDSTNQ
+1536 QVDDTTSQ
-1544 ALDDI
+1544 ALDSI
-1549 ALVTPDHIVRAA
+1549 ALVAPEHIVRAA

-1569 YEAKKHEIEQAEH
+1569 YEAKKQEIEQAEH

-1594 LANNEKRALQNINQ
+1594 LANNEKLALQNINQ
-1608 AIANNDVK
+1608 AVTNNDVK
-1616 RVESNGIATLKGV
+1616 RVETNGIATLKGV
-1629 EPHIV
+1629 QPHIV
-1634 VKPEAQEAIKAS
+1634 IKPEAQQAIKAT
-1646 ADNQVESIK
+1646 AENQVESIK

-1661 TDELDEANQQI
+1661 VDELDEANQLI
-1672 NDTLKQGQQDIDNTT
+1672 SDTLKQAQQEIENTN
-1687 QDAAVN
+1687 QDAAVT

-1707 PKVRRKRAALDN
+1707 PKVRRKRAALDS
-1719 IDESNNNQLDA
+1719 IEENNKNQLDA

-1742 NVAIAALN
+1742 DVAIDTLN
-1750 KIVNAIKNDI
+1750 KIVNTIKNDI

-1768 VDQTEADGNNNI
+1768 VDRTETDGNDNI

-1788 VKPAARQSVSA
+1788 VKPAARQSVGV

-1837 NHADKTAQVNQNS
+1837 NHADKTAQVNQDS

-1897 AAIVQVEKE
+1897 IAIAQVEKE
-1906 LIKAKQQIAG
+1906 LIKAKQQIAS

-1926 LHDGKNEIRE
+1926 LHDEKNEIRE
-1936 IEPVINKKATAREQL
+1936 IEPVINRKASAREQL

-1959 QAIEANVQA
+1959 QAIEANIQA

-2001 KTATLNLQTIHDL
+2001 KTASLNLQTIHDL

-2033 RVTHLVQNYRKVSDR
+2033 RVTALVQNYRKVSNR

-2087 LGDIEAVITEKENS
+2087 LSDIEAVITEKENS

-2126 KVKALIDQYVADGN
+2126 KVKVLIDQYVADGN
-2140 RMVDEDATLNDIKK
+2140 RMIDEDATLNDIKQH
-2154 DTQLIIDE
+2154 TQFIVDE
-2162 ILAIKLPAEVIKA
+2162 ILAIKLPAEATKV
-2175 SPKVGQPAPK
+2175 SPKEIQPAPK
-2185 VCTPIKKEDKQEVRK
+2185 VCTPIKKEETHESRK
-2200 VVKELP
+2200 VEKELP

-2211 EMDLPLK
+2211 GMDLPLK
-2218 ELALIT
+2218 EFALIT

-2233 SKKEKE
+2233 TKNEKE

>member
-38 LTTDHNVQGG
+38 LTTDNNVQ
-48 SNQALPGNSQNTNAD
+48 SDTNQATPVNSQDKDVAN
-63 TNRDIV
+63 NRGLA
-69 NDSQNTPNAHATDNT
+69 NSAQNTPNQSATTNQA
-84 STNQA
+84 TNQA
-89 LTNHQNV
+89 LVNHNNGSIV
-96 DVANQVG
+96 NQATPTSV
-103 PAPIQPS
+103 QSSTPS
-110 ASPAQNNN
+110 AQNNN
-118 NSNANSTATEPAA
+118 HTDGNTTATETVSNAN
-131 NTNNNLA
+131 NNDVA
-138 SNNNTL
+138 SNNTTL
-144 NVPNNT
+144 NVPNKTNE
-150 DNNDSARHLTL
+150 NGSGGHLTL

-178 AIAEEA
+178 AIAEPA

-189 KRSRRAAPTD
+189 KRSRRAAPAD
-199 PNATPADPTAT
+199 PNATPADPGA
-210 PADPTAGNGS
+210 AVAGNGG

-238 NIGQNAPNEVLS
+238 NAGQNAPNEVLS
-250 FDDNN
+250 FDDNS

-264 PTVTVVDNLP
+264 PSVTVVDNLP
-274 GYTLIN
+274 GFTLIN
-280 GGKVGVFSHA
+280 GGKVGVLSHA
-290 MVRTSMFDSGDAKN
+290 MVRTSMFEAGSN
-304 YQAQGNVIALGRIRG
+304 RTYQAQGNVLALGRISG
-319 NDTND
+319 TDASN
-324 HGDFNGIEKT
+324 HGDFNGIEKS

-349 MTTKNYQA
+349 MPTKNG
-357 QGNVIALGRIRGNDT
+357 QGATNV
-372 NDHGDFNGIEK
+372 
-383 TLTVNPN
+383 
-390 SELIFEFNTMTTK
+390 
-403 NYQGMTNLIIKN
+403 IIKN
-415 ADNDTVIGEKVV
+415 ADTNDTIAEKTVEG
-427 AYGPIWRL
+427 GPTLRL
-435 LKVPENVSHLKIQFV
+435 FKVPDNVRNLKIQFV

-460 GIYQLRDG
+460 GIYQLKDG
-468 YKYYDFVDSIGLHS
+468 YKYYSFVDSIGLHS

-511 NGNFGASFNTDDFVY
+511 NGNSGASLDTDEFVY

-546 SGNSGV
+546 SNNSGV
-552 DINDMNVTYDAANRI
+552 DVNDMNVTYDAANRV

-574 GGTGNSPAR
+574 GGTTNSPAR

-618 SQDFINSPAESH
+618 TQDFINSAAESH

-671 LKRRAQTILDE
+671 LKKRAQTILAE

-693 SQADIDSLA
+693 SQADIDTLT

-720 RKVDDME
+720 QKADQME

-750 HKNEIIGNIGDQTT
+750 HKGNIIGDIGDQTT

-783 ATPVVKPNAKQAIRD
+783 ATPVVKPNAKKAIRD
-798 KAAKQRE
+798 KATKQRE
-805 IINHTPDAT
+805 IINATPDAT
-814 QDEIQDA
+814 EDEIQDA
-821 LNQLTTD
+821 INQLATD

-849 NNGINTIGA
+849 NNGINTIGS
-858 VAPQVTHKQA
+858 VVPQVTHKQA

-919 DDVDTAKGDG
+919 ADVDNAKGDG

-963 NPDATQEERQAAIE
+963 NPDATQEERQAAID
-977 KVNAAVAV
+977 KVNAAVTA

-997 DVEQVKTNAIQ
+997 EVEQVKTNAIQ
-1008 GIQAIEPATKV
+1008 GIQAITPATKV

-1026 IDQSAETQHNAIFNN
+1026 IDKSAETQHNTIFNN

-1102 AVNEKAREAITNI
+1102 VVNDKAREAITNI

-1141 NDIGVTSTT
+1141 TDIGVTSTT

-1173 KQTATGVLTDLAT
+1173 KQTATGVLNHLAT

-1210 DQDLATAINNIN
+1210 DQELATAINNIN

-1250 KPAALAQT
+1250 KPAALAQI
-1258 NQHYSAK
+1258 NQHYNAK
-1265 LVEINATPD
+1265 LAEINATPD
-1274 ATDDEKNAAI
+1274 ATNDEKNAAI

-1339 AKRIE
+1339 EKRIE

-1379 TNDQVDATTNQAINA
+1379 TNDQVDTTTNQALNA

-1430 DNEKEVALQ
+1430 DNEKEVASQ

-1468 VSAIKIIQPETKI
+1468 VSAIKIIQPETKV

-1493 NELRAQINQDKEA
+1493 NELRAKINQDKEA

-1511 QAALDKINDLV
+1511 QVALDKINEFV
-1522 AKAMTNITNDRTNQ
+1522 NQAMTDITNNRTNQ
-1536 QVNDSTNQ
+1536 QVDDTTSQ
-1544 ALDDI
+1544 ALDSI
-1549 ALVTPDHIVRAA
+1549 ALVAPEHIVRAA

-1569 YEAKKHEIEQAEH
+1569 YEAKKQEIEQAEH

-1594 LANNEKRALQNINQ
+1594 LANNKKLALQNINQ
-1608 AIANNDVK
+1608 AVTNNDVK
-1616 RVESNGIATLKGV
+1616 RVETNGIATLKGV
-1629 EPHIV
+1629 QPHIV
-1634 VKPEAQEAIKAS
+1634 IKPEAQQAIKAS
-1646 ADNQVESIK
+1646 AENQVESIK

-1661 TDELDEANQQI
+1661 VDELDEANQLI
-1672 NDTLKQGQQDIDNTT
+1672 SDTLKQAQQEIENTN
-1687 QDAAVN
+1687 QDAAVT

-1707 PKVRRKRAALDN
+1707 PKVRRKRAALDS
-1719 IDESNNNQLDA
+1719 IEENNKNQLDA

-1742 NVAIAALN
+1742 DVAIDTLN
-1750 KIVNAIKNDI
+1750 KIVNTIKNDI

-1768 VDQTEADGNNNI
+1768 VDRTETDGNDNI

-1788 VKPAARQSVSA
+1788 VKPAARQSVGV

-1837 NHADKTAQVNQNS
+1837 NHADKTAQVNQDS

-1897 AAIVQVEKE
+1897 IAIAQVEKE
-1906 LIKAKQQIAG
+1906 LIKAKQQIAS

-1926 LHDGKNEIRE
+1926 LHDEKNEIRE
-1936 IEPVINKKATAREQL
+1936 IEPVISRKASAREQL

-1959 QAIEANVQA
+1959 QAIEANIQA

-2001 KTATLNLQTIHDL
+2001 KTASLNLQTIHDL

-2033 RVTHLVQNYRKVSDR
+2033 RVTALVQNYRKVSDR

-2087 LGDIEAVITEKENS
+2087 LSDIEAVITEKENS

-2126 KVKALIDQYVADGN
+2126 KVKVLIDQYVADGN
-2140 RMVDEDATLNDIKK
+2140 RMIDEDATLNDIKQH
-2154 DTQLIIDE
+2154 TQFIVDE
-2162 ILAIKLPAEVIKA
+2162 ILAIKLPAEAMKV
-2175 SPKVGQPAPK
+2175 SPKVIQPAPK
-2185 VCTPIKKEDKQEVRK
+2185 VCTPIKKEETHESRK
-2200 VVKELP
+2200 VEKELP

-2218 ELALIT
+2218 EFALIT

-2233 SKKEKE
+2233 TKNEKE

>member
-38 LTTDHNVQGG
+38 LTTDNNVQ
-48 SNQALPGNSQNTNAD
+48 SDTNQATPVNSQD
-63 TNRDIV
+63 TNVANNRGLA
-69 NDSQNTPNAHATDNT
+69 NSAQNTPNQSATTNQ

-89 LTNHQNV
+89 LVNHNNGSI
-96 DVANQVG
+96 ANQAT

-118 NSNANSTATEPAA
+118 HSDANSTATETVSNA
-131 NTNNNLA
+131 NNNDVV
-138 SNNNTL
+138 SNNTTL
-144 NVPNNT
+144 NVPNRTNE
-150 DNNDSARHLTL
+150 NGSGGHLTL

-178 AIAEEA
+178 AIAEQA

-189 KRSRRAAPTD
+189 KRSRRAAPAD
-199 PNATPADPTAT
+199 PNATPADPA
-210 PADPTAGNGS
+210 AAAAGNGG

-238 NIGQNAPNEVLS
+238 NAGQNAPNEVLS
-250 FDDNN
+250 FDDNG

-264 PTVTVVDNLP
+264 PSVTVVDNLP
-274 GYTLIN
+274 GFTLIN

-304 YQAQGNVIALGRIRG
+304 YQAQGNVIALGRIKG

-324 HGDFNGIEKT
+324 HGDFNGIEK
-334 LTVNPNSELIFEFNT
+334 S
-349 MTTKNYQA
+349 
-357 QGNVIALGRIRGNDT
+357 
-372 NDHGDFNGIEK
+372 
-383 TLTVNPN
+383 LTVNPN

-403 NYQGMTNLIIKN
+403 NYQGVTNLIIKN
-415 ADNDTVIGEKVV
+415 ADNDTVIAEKSV

-435 LKVPENVSHLKIQFV
+435 FKVPDNVSHLKIQFV

-526 KIQLP
+526 KVQLP

-546 SGNSGV
+546 SSNSGV
-552 DINDMNVTYDAANRI
+552 DMNDFNVTYDAANRV

-574 GGTGNSPAR
+574 GGSGNSPAR

-618 SQDFINSPAESH
+618 TQDFINSPAESH
-630 TVSTNPYTIDI
+630 TVSKNPYTIDI

-658 ADYTFASLDIFND
+658 ADYTFASLDIFNG

-693 SQADIDSLA
+693 SQADIDSLT

-720 RKVDDME
+720 KKVDQME

-750 HKNEIIGNIGDQTT
+750 HKNEIIGDIGDQTT
-764 DDGVTRIKDQGIQT
+764 DAGVTRIKDQGIQT

-783 ATPVVKPNAKQAIRD
+783 ATPVVKPNAKKAIRD
-798 KAAKQRE
+798 KATKQRE
-805 IINHTPDAT
+805 IINATPDAT
-814 QDEIQDA
+814 EDEIQDA
-821 LNQLTTD
+821 INQLATD

-858 VAPQVTHKQA
+858 VVPQVTHKKA

-891 QEEKNAALNELTQAT
+891 QEEKDAALNELTQAT

-919 DDVDTAKGDG
+919 ADVDNAKGDG

-963 NPDATQEERQAAIE
+963 NPDATQEERQAAID
-977 KVNAAVAV
+977 KVNAAVTA

-997 DVEQVKTNAIQ
+997 NVEQVKTNAIQ
-1008 GIQAIEPATKV
+1008 GIQAITPATKV

-1026 IDQSAETQHNAIFNN
+1026 IDKSAETQHNTIFN

-1102 AVNEKAREAITNI
+1102 AVNDKAREAITNI

-1141 NDIGVTSTT
+1141 TDIGVTSTT

-1173 KQTATGVLTDLAT
+1173 KQTATGVLNDLAT

-1210 DQDLATAINNIN
+1210 DQELATAINNIN

-1250 KPAALAQT
+1250 KPAALAQI
-1258 NQHYSAK
+1258 NQHYNAK
-1265 LVEINATPD
+1265 LAEINATPD
-1274 ATDDEKNAAI
+1274 ATNDEKNAAI

-1379 TNDQVDATTNQAINA
+1379 TNDQVDATTNQAVNA

-1430 DNEKEVALQ
+1430 DNEKEVASQ
-1439 ALAKEKEKALAA
+1439 ALTKEKEKALAA

-1468 VSAIKIIQPETKI
+1468 VSAIKIIQPETKV

-1493 NELRAQINQDKEA
+1493 NELRAKINQDKEA

-1511 QAALDKINDLV
+1511 QVALDKINEFV
-1522 AKAMTNITNDRTNQ
+1522 NQAMTDITNNRTNQ
-1536 QVNDSTNQ
+1536 QVDDTTSQ
-1544 ALDDI
+1544 ALDSI
-1549 ALVTPDHIVRAA
+1549 ALVTPEHIVRAG

-1569 YEAKKHEIEQAEH
+1569 YEAKKQEIEQAEH

-1594 LANNEKRALQNINQ
+1594 LANNEKLALQNINQ
-1608 AIANNDVK
+1608 AVTNNDVK
-1616 RVESNGIATLKGV
+1616 RVETNGIATLKGV
-1629 EPHIV
+1629 QPHIV
-1634 VKPEAQEAIKAS
+1634 IKPEEQQAIKAS
-1646 ADNQVESIK
+1646 AENQVESIK

-1661 TDELDEANQQI
+1661 VDELDEANQLI
-1672 NDTLKQGQQDIDNTT
+1672 SDTLKKAQQEIENTN
-1687 QDAAVN
+1687 QDAAVT

-1707 PKVRRKRAALDN
+1707 PKVRRKRAALDS
-1719 IDESNNNQLDA
+1719 IEENNKNQLDA

-1742 NVAIAALN
+1742 DVAIDTLN
-1750 KIVNAIKNDI
+1750 KIVNTIKNDI

-1768 VDQTEADGNNNI
+1768 VDRTETDGNDNI

-1788 VKPAARQSVSA
+1788 VKPAARQSVGV

-1837 NHADKTAQVNQNS
+1837 NHADKTAQVNQDS
-1850 IDAQNIISKIK
+1850 INAQNIISKIK

-1897 AAIVQVEKE
+1897 AAIAQVEKE
-1906 LIKAKQQIAG
+1906 LIKAKQQIAS

-1926 LHDGKNEIRE
+1926 LHDEKNEIRE
-1936 IEPVINKKATAREQL
+1936 IEPVINRKASAREQL

-1959 QAIEANVQA
+1959 QAIEANIQA

-2001 KTATLNLQTIHDL
+2001 KTASLNLQTIHDL

-2033 RVTHLVQNYRKVSDR
+2033 RVTALVQNYRKVSDR

-2087 LGDIEAVITEKENS
+2087 LSDIEAVITEKENS

-2126 KVKALIDQYVADGN
+2126 KVKVLIDQYVADGN
-2140 RMVDEDATLNDIKK
+2140 RMIDEDATLNDIKQH
-2154 DTQLIIDE
+2154 TQFIVDE
-2162 ILAIKLPAEVIKA
+2162 ILAIKLPAEATKV
-2175 SPKVGQPAPK
+2175 SPKVIQSAPK
-2185 VCTPIKKEDKQEVRK
+2185 VCTPIIKEETHESRK
-2200 VVKELP
+2200 VEKELP

-2211 EMDLPLK
+2211 GMDLPLK
-2218 ELALIT
+2218 EFALIT

-2233 SKKEKE
+2233 TKNEKE

>member
-48 SNQALPGNSQNTNAD
+48 SNQALPGNSPNTNAD

-69 NDSQNTPNAHATDNT
+69 NGSQNTPNAHATDNT

-96 DVANQVG
+96 GVANQVA

-110 ASPAQNNN
+110 TSSASNNN
-118 NSNANSTATEPAA
+118 HSDANSTATEPAA

-189 KRSRRAAPTD
+189 KRSRRAAPAD
-199 PNATPADPTAT
+199 PNAT

-220 APVAITAPY
+220 APVAITAPF

-238 NIGQNAPNEVLS
+238 NIGQNAPNEVLT

-304 YQAQGNVIALGRIRG
+304 YQAQGNVIALGRIKG

-324 HGDFNGIEKT
+324 HGG
-334 LTVNPNSELIFEFNT
+334 
-349 MTTKNYQA
+349 
-357 QGNVIALGRIRGNDT
+357 
-372 NDHGDFNGIEK
+372 FNGIEK

-618 SQDFINSPAESH
+618 TQDFINSPAESH

-658 ADYTFASLDIFND
+658 ADYTFASLDIFNE

-693 SQADIDSLA
+693 SQADIDSLV

-805 IINHTPDAT
+805 IINNTPDAT

-977 KVNAAVAV
+977 KVNAAVAA

-1102 AVNEKAREAITNI
+1102 AVNDKAREAITNI

-1127 EAINRVNTLKNRAL
+1127 GAINRVNTLKNRAL

-1196 NATTEEKQV
+1196 NATDEEKQV

-1250 KPAALAQT
+1250 KPTALAQI
-1258 NQHYSAK
+1258 NQHYNAK
-1265 LVEINATPD
+1265 LAEINATPD

-1379 TNDQVDATTNQAINA
+1379 TNDQVDATTNHAINA
-1394 IDNVEAEVVIKPK
+1394 IDNVEAKVVIKPK

-1430 DNEKEVALQ
+1430 DNEKEVALL

-1468 VSAIKIIQPETKI
+1468 VSAIKIIQPETKV

-1549 ALVTPDHIVRAA
+1549 ALVTPDHIVRAT

-1594 LANNEKRALQNINQ
+1594 LANNEKRALQNIDQ

-1906 LIKAKQQIAG
+1906 LIKAKQQIAS

-1959 QAIEANVQA
+1959 LAIEANVQA

-2001 KTATLNLQTIHDL
+2001 KTASLNLQTIHDL

-2126 KVKALIDQYVADGN
+2126 KVKALIDQYVADGI
-2140 RMVDEDATLNDIKK
+2140 RMIDEDATLNDIKQH
-2154 DTQLIIDE
+2154 TQFIVDE
-2162 ILAIKLPAEVIKA
+2162 ILAIKLPAEATKVL
-2175 SPKVGQPAPK
+2175 PKVGQPAPK
-2185 VCTPIKKEDKQEVRK
+2185 LCTSIKKVDKQEVRK

-2233 SKKEKE
+2233 NKNEKE

>member
-84 STNQA
+84 ST
-89 LTNHQNV
+89 
-96 DVANQVG
+96 NQVG

-290 MVRTSMFDSGDAKN
+290 MVRTSMFDSGDA
-304 YQAQGNVIALGRIRG
+304 
-319 NDTND
+319 
-324 HGDFNGIEKT
+324 
-334 LTVNPNSELIFEFNT
+334 
-349 MTTKNYQA
+349 KNYQA

>member
-38 LTTDHNVQGG
+38 LTTDNNVQ
-48 SNQALPGNSQNTNAD
+48 SDTNQATPVNSQD
-63 TNRDIV
+63 TNVANNRGLA
-69 NDSQNTPNAHATDNT
+69 NSAQNTPNQSATTNQ

-89 LTNHQNV
+89 LVNHNNGSI
-96 DVANQVG
+96 ANQATPTSV
-103 PAPIQPS
+103 QSSTPS
-110 ASPAQNNN
+110 AQNNN
-118 NSNANSTATEPAA
+118 HTDGNTTATETVSNAN
-131 NTNNNLA
+131 NKDVV
-138 SNNNTL
+138 SNNTTL
-144 NVPNNT
+144 NVPNKTNE
-150 DNNDSARHLTL
+150 NGSGGHLTL

-178 AIAEEA
+178 AIAEQA

-189 KRSRRAAPTD
+189 KRSRRAAPAD
-199 PNATPADPTAT
+199 PNATPADPA
-210 PADPTAGNGS
+210 AAAAGNGG

-238 NIGQNAPNEVLS
+238 NAGQNAPNEVLS
-250 FDDNN
+250 FDDNG

-264 PTVTVVDNLP
+264 PSVTVVDNLP
-274 GYTLIN
+274 GFTLIN

-304 YQAQGNVIALGRIRG
+304 YQAQGNVIALGRIKG

-324 HGDFNGIEKT
+324 HGDFNGIEK
-334 LTVNPNSELIFEFNT
+334 S
-349 MTTKNYQA
+349 
-357 QGNVIALGRIRGNDT
+357 
-372 NDHGDFNGIEK
+372 
-383 TLTVNPN
+383 LTVNPN

-403 NYQGMTNLIIKN
+403 NYQGVTNLIIKN
-415 ADNDTVIGEKVV
+415 ADNDTVIAEKSV

-435 LKVPENVSHLKIQFV
+435 FKVPENVSHLKIQFV

-526 KIQLP
+526 KVQLP

-546 SGNSGV
+546 SSNSGV
-552 DINDMNVTYDAANRI
+552 DMNDFNVTYDAANRV

-574 GGTGNSPAR
+574 GGSGNSPAR

-618 SQDFINSPAESH
+618 TQDFINSPAESH

-693 SQADIDSLA
+693 SQADIDSLT

-720 RKVDDME
+720 KKVDQME

-783 ATPVVKPNAKQAIRD
+783 ATPVVKPNAKKAIRD
-798 KAAKQRE
+798 KATKQRE
-805 IINHTPDAT
+805 IINATPDAT
-814 QDEIQDA
+814 EDEIQDA
-821 LNQLTTD
+821 LNQLATD

-836 TNATTNADVETAK
+836 TNATTNADVEIAK

-858 VAPQVTHKQA
+858 VVPQVTHKQA

-919 DDVDTAKGDG
+919 ADVDNAKGDG

-963 NPDATQEERQAAIE
+963 NPDATQEERQAAID
-977 KVNAAVAV
+977 KVNAAVTA

-1008 GIQAIEPATKV
+1008 GIQAITPATKV

-1026 IDQSAETQHNAIFNN
+1026 IDKSAETQHNTIFNN

-1102 AVNEKAREAITNI
+1102 AVNDKAREAITNI

-1141 NDIGVTSTT
+1141 TDIGVTSTT

-1173 KQTATGVLTDLAT
+1173 KQTATGVLNDLAT

-1210 DQDLATAINNIN
+1210 DQELATAINNIN

-1250 KPAALAQT
+1250 KPAALAQI
-1258 NQHYSAK
+1258 NQHYNAK
-1265 LVEINATPD
+1265 LAEINATPD
-1274 ATDDEKNAAI
+1274 ATNDEKNAAI

-1366 LKDQAFNQINQNQ
+1366 LKDQAINQINQNQ
-1379 TNDQVDATTNQAINA
+1379 TNDQVDTTTNQAVNA

-1430 DNEKEVALQ
+1430 DNEKEVASQ

-1468 VSAIKIIQPETKI
+1468 VSAIKIIQPETKV

-1493 NELRAQINQDKEA
+1493 NELRAKINQDKEA

-1511 QAALDKINDLV
+1511 QVALDKINEFV
-1522 AKAMTNITNDRTNQ
+1522 NQAMTDITNNRTNQ
-1536 QVNDSTNQ
+1536 QVDDTTSQ
-1544 ALDDI
+1544 ALDSI
-1549 ALVTPDHIVRAA
+1549 ALVAPEHIVRAA

-1569 YEAKKHEIEQAEH
+1569 YEAKKQEIEQAEH

-1594 LANNEKRALQNINQ
+1594 LANNEKLALQNINQ
-1608 AIANNDVK
+1608 AVTNNDVK
-1616 RVESNGIATLKGV
+1616 RVETNGIATLKGV
-1629 EPHIV
+1629 QPHIV
-1634 VKPEAQEAIKAS
+1634 IKPEAQQAIKAT
-1646 ADNQVESIK
+1646 AENQVESIK

-1661 TDELDEANQQI
+1661 VDELDEANQLI
-1672 NDTLKQGQQDIDNTT
+1672 SDTLKQAQQEIENTN
-1687 QDAAVN
+1687 QDAAVT

-1707 PKVRRKRAALDN
+1707 PKVRRKRAALDS
-1719 IDESNNNQLDA
+1719 IEENNKNQLDA

-1742 NVAIAALN
+1742 DVAIDTLN
-1750 KIVNAIKNDI
+1750 KIVNTIKNDI

-1768 VDQTEADGNNNI
+1768 VDRTETDGNDNI

-1788 VKPAARQSVSA
+1788 VKPAARQSVGV

-1837 NHADKTAQVNQNS
+1837 NHADKTAQVNQDS

-1897 AAIVQVEKE
+1897 IAIAQVEKE
-1906 LIKAKQQIAG
+1906 LIKAKQQIAS

-1926 LHDGKNEIRE
+1926 LHDEKNEIRE
-1936 IEPVINKKATAREQL
+1936 IEPVINRKASAREQL

-1959 QAIEANVQA
+1959 QAIEANIQA

-2001 KTATLNLQTIHDL
+2001 KTTSLNLQTIHDL

-2033 RVTHLVQNYRKVSDR
+2033 RVTALVQNYRKVSNR

-2087 LGDIEAVITEKENS
+2087 LSDIEAVITEKENS

-2126 KVKALIDQYVADGN
+2126 KVKVLIDQYVADGN
-2140 RMVDEDATLNDIKK
+2140 RMIDEDATLNDIKQH
-2154 DTQLIIDE
+2154 TQFIVDE
-2162 ILAIKLPAEVIKA
+2162 ILAIKLPAEATKV
-2175 SPKVGQPAPK
+2175 SPKEIQPAPK
-2185 VCTPIKKEDKQEVRK
+2185 VCTPIKKEETHESRK
-2200 VVKELP
+2200 VEKELP

-2211 EMDLPLK
+2211 GMDLPLK
-2218 ELALIT
+2218 EFALIT

-2233 SKKEKE
+2233 TKNEKE

>member
-48 SNQALPGNSQNTNAD
+48 SNQALPGNSPNTNAD

-69 NDSQNTPNAHATDNT
+69 NGSQNTPNAHATDNT

-96 DVANQVG
+96 GVANQVA

-110 ASPAQNNN
+110 TSSASNNN
-118 NSNANSTATEPAA
+118 HSDANSTATEPAA

-150 DNNDSARHLTL
+150 DNNYSARHLTL

-189 KRSRRAAPTD
+189 KRSRRAAPAD
-199 PNATPADPTAT
+199 PNAT

-220 APVAITAPY
+220 APVAITAPF

-238 NIGQNAPNEVLS
+238 NIGQNAPNEVLT

-304 YQAQGNVIALGRIRG
+304 YQAQGNVIALGRIKG

-324 HGDFNGIEKT
+324 HGG
-334 LTVNPNSELIFEFNT
+334 
-349 MTTKNYQA
+349 
-357 QGNVIALGRIRGNDT
+357 
-372 NDHGDFNGIEK
+372 FNGIEK

-609 NDTLTYKTY
+609 NDILTYKTY
-618 SQDFINSPAESH
+618 TQDFINSPAESH

-658 ADYTFASLDIFND
+658 ADYTFASLDIFNE

-693 SQADIDSLA
+693 SQADIDSLV

-805 IINHTPDAT
+805 IINNTPDAT

-977 KVNAAVAV
+977 KVNAAVAA

-1102 AVNEKAREAITNI
+1102 AVNDKAREAITNI

-1196 NATTEEKQV
+1196 NATDEEKQV

-1250 KPAALAQT
+1250 KPTALAQI
-1258 NQHYSAK
+1258 NQHYNAK
-1265 LVEINATPD
+1265 LAEINATPD

-1394 IDNVEAEVVIKPK
+1394 IDNVEAKVVIKPK

-1430 DNEKEVALQ
+1430 DNEKEVALL

-1468 VSAIKIIQPETKI
+1468 VSAIKIIQPETKV

-1549 ALVTPDHIVRAA
+1549 ALVTPDHIVRAT

-1594 LANNEKRALQNINQ
+1594 LANNEKRALQNIDQ

-1906 LIKAKQQIAG
+1906 LIKAKQQIAS

-1959 QAIEANVQA
+1959 LAIEANVQA

-2001 KTATLNLQTIHDL
+2001 KTASLNLQTIHDL

-2126 KVKALIDQYVADGN
+2126 KVKALIDQYVADGI
-2140 RMVDEDATLNDIKK
+2140 RMIDEDATLNDIKQH
-2154 DTQLIIDE
+2154 TQFIVDE
-2162 ILAIKLPAEVIKA
+2162 ILAIKLPAEATKVL
-2175 SPKVGQPAPK
+2175 PKVGQPAPK
-2185 VCTPIKKEDKQEVRK
+2185 LCTSIKKVDKQEVRK

-2233 SKKEKE
+2233 NKNEKE

>member
-38 LTTDHNVQGG
+38 LTTDNNVQ
-48 SNQALPGNSQNTNAD
+48 SDTNQATPVNSQDKDVAN
-63 TNRDIV
+63 NRGLA
-69 NDSQNTPNAHATDNT
+69 NSAQNTPNQSATTNQA
-84 STNQA
+84 TNQA
-89 LTNHQNV
+89 LVNHNNGSIV
-96 DVANQVG
+96 NQATPTSV
-103 PAPIQPS
+103 QSSTPS
-110 ASPAQNNN
+110 AQNNN
-118 NSNANSTATEPAA
+118 HTDGNTTATETVSNAN
-131 NTNNNLA
+131 NNDA
-138 SNNNTL
+138 VSNNTTL
-144 NVPNNT
+144 NVPNKTNE
-150 DNNDSARHLTL
+150 NGSGGHLTL

-178 AIAEEA
+178 AIAEPA

-189 KRSRRAAPTD
+189 KRSRRAAPAD
-199 PNATPADPTAT
+199 PNATPADPA
-210 PADPTAGNGS
+210 AAAAGNGG

-238 NIGQNAPNEVLS
+238 NAGQNAPNEVLS
-250 FDDNN
+250 FDDNG

-264 PTVTVVDNLP
+264 PSVTVVDNLP
-274 GYTLIN
+274 GFTLIN

-290 MVRTSMFDSGDAKN
+290 MVRTSMFDSADAKN
-304 YQAQGNVIALGRIRG
+304 YQAQGNVIALGRI
-319 NDTND
+319 
-324 HGDFNGIEKT
+324 K
-334 LTVNPNSELIFEFNT
+334 
-349 MTTKNYQA
+349 
-357 QGNVIALGRIRGNDT
+357 GNDT

-403 NYQGMTNLIIKN
+403 NYQGVTNLIIKN
-415 ADNDTVIGEKVV
+415 ADNDTVIAEKSV

-435 LKVPENVSHLKIQFV
+435 FKVPENVSHLKIQFV

-526 KIQLP
+526 QVQLP

-546 SGNSGV
+546 SSNSGV
-552 DINDMNVTYDAANRI
+552 DMNDFNVTYDAANRV

-574 GGTGNSPAR
+574 GGSGNSPAR

-618 SQDFINSPAESH
+618 TQDFINSPAESH

-693 SQADIDSLA
+693 SQADIDSLT

-720 RKVDDME
+720 KKVDQME

-783 ATPVVKPNAKQAIRD
+783 ATPVVKPNAKKAIRD
-798 KAAKQRE
+798 KATKQRE
-805 IINHTPDAT
+805 IINATPDAT
-814 QDEIQDA
+814 EDEIQDA
-821 LNQLTTD
+821 LNQLATD

-858 VAPQVTHKQA
+858 VVPQVTHKKA

-919 DDVDTAKGDG
+919 ADVDNAKGDG

-963 NPDATQEERQAAIE
+963 NPDATQEERQAAID
-977 KVNAAVAV
+977 KVNAAVTA

-1008 GIQAIEPATKV
+1008 GIQAITPATKV

-1026 IDQSAETQHNAIFNN
+1026 IDKSAETQHNTIFNN

-1102 AVNEKAREAITNI
+1102 VVNDKAREAITNI

-1141 NDIGVTSTT
+1141 TDIGVTSTT

-1173 KQTATGVLTDLAT
+1173 KQTATGVLNDLAT

-1210 DQDLATAINNIN
+1210 DQELATAINNIN

-1250 KPAALAQT
+1250 KPAALAQI
-1258 NQHYSAK
+1258 NQHYNAK
-1265 LVEINATPD
+1265 LAEINATPD

-1295 ESIKQANTNA
+1295 ESVKQANTNA

-1379 TNDQVDATTNQAINA
+1379 TNDQVDTTTNQALNA

-1430 DNEKEVALQ
+1430 DNEKEVASQ

-1468 VSAIKIIQPETKI
+1468 VSAIKIIQPETKV
-1481 KPAAREKINQKA
+1481 KPAAREKINQKV
-1493 NELRAQINQDKEA
+1493 NELRAKINQDKEA

-1511 QAALDKINDLV
+1511 QVALDKINEFV
-1522 AKAMTNITNDRTNQ
+1522 NQAMTDITNNRTNQ
-1536 QVNDSTNQ
+1536 QVDDTTSQ
-1544 ALDDI
+1544 ALDSI
-1549 ALVTPDHIVRAA
+1549 ALVAPEHIVRAA

-1569 YEAKKHEIEQAEH
+1569 YEAKKQEIEQAEH

-1594 LANNEKRALQNINQ
+1594 LANNEKLALQNINQ
-1608 AIANNDVK
+1608 AVTNNDVK
-1616 RVESNGIATLKGV
+1616 RVETNGIATLKGV
-1629 EPHIV
+1629 QPHIV
-1634 VKPEAQEAIKAS
+1634 IKPEAQQAIKAS
-1646 ADNQVESIK
+1646 AENQVESIK

-1661 TDELDEANQQI
+1661 VDELDEANQLI
-1672 NDTLKQGQQDIDNTT
+1672 SDTLKQAQQEIENTN
-1687 QDAAVN
+1687 QDAAVT

-1707 PKVRRKRAALDN
+1707 PKVRRKRAALDS
-1719 IDESNNNQLDA
+1719 IEENNKNQLDA

-1742 NVAIAALN
+1742 DVAIDTLN
-1750 KIVNAIKNDI
+1750 KIVNTIKNDI

-1768 VDQTEADGNNNI
+1768 VDRTETDGNDNI

-1788 VKPAARQSVSA
+1788 VKPAARQSVGV

-1837 NHADKTAQVNQNS
+1837 NHADKTAQVNQDS

-1876 IATNKINLIKA
+1876 IATNKINLSKA

-1897 AAIVQVEKE
+1897 IAIAQVEKE
-1906 LIKAKQQIAG
+1906 LIKAKQQIASV
-1916 AVTNADVAYL
+1916 VTNADVAYL
-1926 LHDGKNEIRE
+1926 LHDEKNEIRE
-1936 IEPVINKKATAREQL
+1936 IEPVINRKASAREQL

-1959 QAIEANVQA
+1959 QAIEANIQA

-2001 KTATLNLQTIHDL
+2001 KTASLNLQTIHDL

-2033 RVTHLVQNYRKVSDR
+2033 RVTALVQNYRKVSNR

-2087 LGDIEAVITEKENS
+2087 LSDIEAVITEKENS

-2126 KVKALIDQYVADGN
+2126 KVKVLIDQYVADGN
-2140 RMVDEDATLNDIKK
+2140 RMIDEDATLNDIKQH
-2154 DTQLIIDE
+2154 TQFIVDE
-2162 ILAIKLPAEVIKA
+2162 ILAIKLPAEPTKV
-2175 SPKVGQPAPK
+2175 SPKVIQPAPK
-2185 VCTPIKKEDKQEVRK
+2185 VCTPIKKEETHESRK
-2200 VVKELP
+2200 VEKELP

-2211 EMDLPLK
+2211 GMDLPLK
-2218 ELALIT
+2218 EFALIT

-2233 SKKEKE
+2233 TKNEKE

>member
-38 LTTDHNVQGG
+38 LTTDNNVQ
-48 SNQALPGNSQNTNAD
+48 SDTNQATPVNSQD
-63 TNRDIV
+63 TNVANNRGLA
-69 NDSQNTPNAHATDNT
+69 NSAQNTPNQSATTNQ

-89 LTNHQNV
+89 LVNHNNGSI
-96 DVANQVG
+96 ANQAT

-110 ASPAQNNN
+110 ASPTQNNN
-118 NSNANSTATEPAA
+118 HSDANSTATETVSNA
-131 NTNNNLA
+131 NNNDVV
-138 SNNNTL
+138 SNNTTL
-144 NVPNNT
+144 NVPNRTNE
-150 DNNDSARHLTL
+150 NGSGGHLTL

-178 AIAEEA
+178 AIAEQA

-189 KRSRRAAPTD
+189 KRSRRAAPAD
-199 PNATPADPTAT
+199 PNATPADPAAAAANGTV
-210 PADPTAGNGS
+210 PAGN
-220 APVAITAPY
+220 TAPY

-238 NIGQNAPNEVLS
+238 NAGQNAPNEVLS
-250 FDDNN
+250 FDDNG

-264 PTVTVVDNLP
+264 PTVNVVNNLP
-274 GYTLIN
+274 GFTLIN

-290 MVRTSMFDSGDAKN
+290 MVRTSMFDSGDNKN
-304 YQAQGNVIALGRIRG
+304 YQAQGNVIALGRIHG
-319 NDTND
+319 TDTND

-349 MTTKNYQA
+349 MSTKNG
-357 QGNVIALGRIRGNDT
+357 QGATNV
-372 NDHGDFNGIEK
+372 
-383 TLTVNPN
+383 
-390 SELIFEFNTMTTK
+390 
-403 NYQGMTNLIIKN
+403 IIKN
-415 ADNDTVIGEKVV
+415 ADTNDTIAEKTVEG
-427 AYGPIWRL
+427 GPTLRL
-435 LKVPENVSHLKIQFV
+435 FKVPDNVRNLKIQFV

-460 GIYQLRDG
+460 GIYQLKDG
-468 YKYYDFVDSIGLHS
+468 YKYYSFVDSIGLHS

-491 TMEPTATNNKEFTV
+491 TMDPTATNNKEFTV

-511 NGNFGASFNTDDFVY
+511 NGNSGASLDTNDFVY
-526 KIQLP
+526 QVQLP

-546 SGNSGV
+546 SNNSGV
-552 DINDMNVTYDAANRI
+552 DVNDMNVTYDAANRV

-574 GGTGNSPAR
+574 GGTANSPAR

-590 DLKYK
+590 DLRYK

-609 NDTLTYKTY
+609 NETLTYKTY
-618 SQDFINSPAESH
+618 TQDFINSAAESH

-658 ADYTFASLDIFND
+658 ADYTFASLDIFNG

-693 SQADIDSLA
+693 SQADIDSLT

-720 RKVDDME
+720 KKVDQME

-783 ATPVVKPNAKQAIRD
+783 ATPVVKPNAKKAIRD
-798 KAAKQRE
+798 KATKQRA
-805 IINHTPDAT
+805 IINATPDAT
-814 QDEIQDA
+814 EDEIQDA
-821 LNQLTTD
+821 LNQLATD

-836 TNATTNADVETAK
+836 TNATTNTDVETAK

-858 VAPQVTHKQA
+858 VVPQVTHKKA

-919 DDVDTAKGDG
+919 ADVDNAKGDG

-963 NPDATQEERQAAIE
+963 NPDATQEERQAAID
-977 KVNAAVAV
+977 KVNAAVTA

-1008 GIQAIEPATKV
+1008 GIQAITPATKV

-1026 IDQSAETQHNAIFNN
+1026 IDKSAETQHNTIFNN

-1102 AVNEKAREAITNI
+1102 AVNDKAREAITNI

-1141 NDIGVTSTT
+1141 TDIGVTFTT

-1210 DQDLATAINNIN
+1210 DQELATAINNIN

-1250 KPAALAQT
+1250 KPAALAQI
-1258 NQHYSAK
+1258 NQHYNTK
-1265 LVEINATPD
+1265 LAEINATPD
-1274 ATDDEKNAAI
+1274 ATNDEKNAAI

-1379 TNDQVDATTNQAINA
+1379 TNDQVDATTNQAVNA

-1430 DNEKEVALQ
+1430 DNEKEVASQ
-1439 ALAKEKEKALAA
+1439 ALTKEKEKALAA

-1468 VSAIKIIQPETKI
+1468 VSAIKIIQPETKV

-1493 NELRAQINQDKEA
+1493 NELRAKINQDKEA

-1511 QAALDKINDLV
+1511 QVALDKINEFV
-1522 AKAMTNITNDRTNQ
+1522 NQAMTDITNNRTNQ
-1536 QVNDSTNQ
+1536 QVDDTTSQ
-1544 ALDDI
+1544 ALDSI
-1549 ALVTPDHIVRAA
+1549 ALVTPEHIVRAG

-1569 YEAKKHEIEQAEH
+1569 YEAKKQEIEQAEH

-1594 LANNEKRALQNINQ
+1594 LANNEKLALQNINQ
-1608 AIANNDVK
+1608 AVTNNDVK
-1616 RVESNGIATLKGV
+1616 RVETNGIATLKGV
-1629 EPHIV
+1629 QPHIV
-1634 VKPEAQEAIKAS
+1634 IKPEAQQAIKAS
-1646 ADNQVESIK
+1646 AENQVELIK

-1661 TDELDEANQQI
+1661 VDELDEANQLI
-1672 NDTLKQGQQDIDNTT
+1672 SDTLKKAQQDIDNTT

-1742 NVAIAALN
+1742 NVAIDTLN

-1799 KAEAQNALIDQS
+1799 KAEAQN
-1811 DLSTEEER
+1811 
-1819 LAAKHLVEQALN
+1819 
-1831 QAIDQI
+1831 
-1837 NHADKTAQVNQNS
+1837 
-1850 IDAQNIISKIK
+1850 IISKIK

-1897 AAIVQVEKE
+1897 AAIAQVEKE
-1906 LIKAKQQIAG
+1906 LIKAKQQIAS

-1936 IEPVINKKATAREQL
+1936 IEPVINRKASAREQL
-1951 TTLFNDKK
+1951 TTLLNDKK
-1959 QAIEANVQA
+1959 QAIEANIQA

-2001 KTATLNLQTIHDL
+2001 KTASLNLQTIHDL

-2126 KVKALIDQYVADGN
+2126 KVKALIDQYVTDGN
-2140 RMVDEDATLNDIKK
+2140 RMIDEDATLNDIKQH
-2154 DTQLIIDE
+2154 TQFIVDE
-2162 ILAIKLPAEVIKA
+2162 ILAIKLPAEATKV
-2175 SPKVGQPAPK
+2175 SPKVIQSAPK
-2185 VCTPIKKEDKQEVRK
+2185 VCTPIKKEETHESRK
-2200 VVKELP
+2200 VEKELP

-2211 EMDLPLK
+2211 GMDLPLK
-2218 ELALIT
+2218 EFALIT

-2233 SKKEKE
+2233 TKNEKE

>member
-38 LTTDHNVQGG
+38 LTTDNNVQ
-48 SNQALPGNSQNTNAD
+48 SDTNQATPVNSQD
-63 TNRDIV
+63 TNVANNRGLA
-69 NDSQNTPNAHATDNT
+69 NSAQNTPNQSATTNQ

-89 LTNHQNV
+89 LVNHNNGSI
-96 DVANQVG
+96 ANQATPTSV
-103 PAPIQPS
+103 QSSTPS
-110 ASPAQNNN
+110 AQNNN
-118 NSNANSTATEPAA
+118 HTDGNTTATETVSNAN
-131 NTNNNLA
+131 NKDVV
-138 SNNNTL
+138 SNNTTL
-144 NVPNNT
+144 NVPNKTNE
-150 DNNDSARHLTL
+150 NGSGGHLTL

-178 AIAEEA
+178 AIAEQA

-189 KRSRRAAPTD
+189 KRSRRAAPAD
-199 PNATPADPTAT
+199 PNATPADPA
-210 PADPTAGNGS
+210 AAAAGNGG

-238 NIGQNAPNEVLS
+238 NAGQNAPNEVLS
-250 FDDNN
+250 FDDNG

-264 PTVTVVDNLP
+264 PSVTVVDNLP
-274 GYTLIN
+274 GFTLIN

-304 YQAQGNVIALGRIRG
+304 YQAQGNVIALGRIKG

-324 HGDFNGIEKT
+324 HGDFNGIEK
-334 LTVNPNSELIFEFNT
+334 S
-349 MTTKNYQA
+349 
-357 QGNVIALGRIRGNDT
+357 
-372 NDHGDFNGIEK
+372 
-383 TLTVNPN
+383 LTVNPN

-403 NYQGMTNLIIKN
+403 NYQGVTNLIIKN
-415 ADNDTVIGEKVV
+415 ADNDTVIAEKSV

-435 LKVPENVSHLKIQFV
+435 FKVPENVSHLKIQFV

-526 KIQLP
+526 KVQLP

-546 SGNSGV
+546 SSNSGV
-552 DINDMNVTYDAANRI
+552 DMNDFNVTYDAANRV

-574 GGTGNSPAR
+574 GGSGNSPAR

-618 SQDFINSPAESH
+618 TQDFINSPAESH

-693 SQADIDSLA
+693 SQADIDSLT

-720 RKVDDME
+720 KKVDQME

-783 ATPVVKPNAKQAIRD
+783 ATPVVKPNAKKAIRD
-798 KAAKQRE
+798 KATKQRE
-805 IINHTPDAT
+805 IINATPDAT
-814 QDEIQDA
+814 EDEIQDA
-821 LNQLTTD
+821 LNQLATD

-836 TNATTNADVETAK
+836 TNATTNADVEIAK

-858 VAPQVTHKQA
+858 VVPQVTHKQA

-919 DDVDTAKGDG
+919 ADVDNAKGDG

-963 NPDATQEERQAAIE
+963 NPDATQEERQAAID
-977 KVNAAVAV
+977 KVNAAVTA

-1008 GIQAIEPATKV
+1008 GIQAITPATKV

-1026 IDQSAETQHNAIFNN
+1026 IDKSAETQHNTIFNN

-1102 AVNEKAREAITNI
+1102 AVNDKAREAITNI

-1141 NDIGVTSTT
+1141 TDIGVTSTT

-1173 KQTATGVLTDLAT
+1173 KQTATGVLNDLAT
-1186 AKKQEINQNT
+1186 AKKQKINQNT

-1210 DQDLATAINNIN
+1210 DQELATAINNIN

-1227 AEVDQAQQLGTKAIN
+1227 AEVDQAQQLGTKSIN

-1250 KPAALAQT
+1250 KPAALAQI
-1258 NQHYSAK
+1258 NQHYNAK
-1265 LVEINATPD
+1265 LAEINATPD
-1274 ATDDEKNAAI
+1274 ATNDEKNAAI

-1366 LKDQAFNQINQNQ
+1366 LKDQAINQINQNQ
-1379 TNDQVDATTNQAINA
+1379 TNDQVDTTTNQAVNA

-1430 DNEKEVALQ
+1430 DNEKEVASQ

-1468 VSAIKIIQPETKI
+1468 VSAIKIIQPETKV

-1493 NELRAQINQDKEA
+1493 NELRAKINQDKEA

-1511 QAALDKINDLV
+1511 QVALDKINEFV
-1522 AKAMTNITNDRTNQ
+1522 NQAMTDITNNRTNQ
-1536 QVNDSTNQ
+1536 QVDDTTSQ
-1544 ALDDI
+1544 ALDSI
-1549 ALVTPDHIVRAA
+1549 ALVAPEHIVRAA

-1569 YEAKKHEIEQAEH
+1569 YEAKKQEIEQAEH

-1594 LANNEKRALQNINQ
+1594 LANNEKLALQNINQ
-1608 AIANNDVK
+1608 AVTNNDVK
-1616 RVESNGIATLKGV
+1616 RVETNGIATLKGV
-1629 EPHIV
+1629 QPHIV
-1634 VKPEAQEAIKAS
+1634 IKPEAQQAIKAT
-1646 ADNQVESIK
+1646 AENQVESIK

-1661 TDELDEANQQI
+1661 VDELDEANQLI
-1672 NDTLKQGQQDIDNTT
+1672 SDTLKQAQQEIENTN
-1687 QDAAVN
+1687 QDAAVT

-1707 PKVRRKRAALDN
+1707 PKVRRKRAALDS
-1719 IDESNNNQLDA
+1719 IEENNKNQLDA

-1742 NVAIAALN
+1742 DVAIDTLN
-1750 KIVNAIKNDI
+1750 KIVNTIKNDI

-1768 VDQTEADGNNNI
+1768 VDRTETDGNDNI

-1788 VKPAARQSVSA
+1788 VKPAARQSVGV

-1837 NHADKTAQVNQNS
+1837 NHADKTAQVNQDS

-1897 AAIVQVEKE
+1897 IAIAQVEKE
-1906 LIKAKQQIAG
+1906 LIKAKQQIAS

-1926 LHDGKNEIRE
+1926 LHDEKNEIRE
-1936 IEPVINKKATAREQL
+1936 IEPVINRKASAREQL

-1959 QAIEANVQA
+1959 QAIEANIQA

-2001 KTATLNLQTIHDL
+2001 KTASLNLQTIHDL

-2033 RVTHLVQNYRKVSDR
+2033 RVTALVQNYRKVSNR

-2087 LGDIEAVITEKENS
+2087 LSDIEAVITEKENS

-2126 KVKALIDQYVADGN
+2126 KVKVLIDQYVADGN
-2140 RMVDEDATLNDIKK
+2140 RMIDEDATLNDIKQH
-2154 DTQLIIDE
+2154 TQFIVDE
-2162 ILAIKLPAEVIKA
+2162 ILAIKLPAEATKV
-2175 SPKVGQPAPK
+2175 SPKEIQPAPK
-2185 VCTPIKKEDKQEVRK
+2185 VCTPIKKEETHESRK
-2200 VVKELP
+2200 VEKELP

-2211 EMDLPLK
+2211 GMDLPLK
-2218 ELALIT
+2218 EFALIT

-2233 SKKEKE
+2233 TKNEKE

>member
-38 LTTDHNVQGG
+38 LTTDNNVQ
-48 SNQALPGNSQNTNAD
+48 SDTNQATPVNSQDKDVAN
-63 TNRDIV
+63 NRGLA
-69 NDSQNTPNAHATDNT
+69 NSAQNTPNQSATTNQA
-84 STNQA
+84 TNQA
-89 LTNHQNV
+89 LVNHNNGSIV
-96 DVANQVG
+96 NQATPTSV
-103 PAPIQPS
+103 QSSTPS
-110 ASPAQNNN
+110 AQNNN
-118 NSNANSTATEPAA
+118 HTDGNTTATETVSNAN
-131 NTNNNLA
+131 NNDA
-138 SNNNTL
+138 VSNNTTL
-144 NVPNNT
+144 NVPNKTNE
-150 DNNDSARHLTL
+150 NGSGGHLTL

-169 HSSDKPELV
+169 HSSDKSELV
-178 AIAEEA
+178 AIAEPA

-189 KRSRRAAPTD
+189 KRSRRAAPAD
-199 PNATPADPTAT
+199 PNATPADPA
-210 PADPTAGNGS
+210 AAAAGNGG

-238 NIGQNAPNEVLS
+238 NAGQNAPNEVLS
-250 FDDNN
+250 FDDNG

-264 PTVTVVDNLP
+264 PSVTVVDNLP
-274 GYTLIN
+274 GFTLIN

-290 MVRTSMFDSGDAKN
+290 MVRTSMFDSADAKN
-304 YQAQGNVIALGRIRG
+304 YQAQGNVIALGRI
-319 NDTND
+319 
-324 HGDFNGIEKT
+324 K
-334 LTVNPNSELIFEFNT
+334 
-349 MTTKNYQA
+349 
-357 QGNVIALGRIRGNDT
+357 GNDT

-403 NYQGMTNLIIKN
+403 NYQGVTNLIIKN
-415 ADNDTVIGEKVV
+415 ADNDTVIAEKSV

-435 LKVPENVSHLKIQFV
+435 FKVPENVSHLKIQFV

-526 KIQLP
+526 QVQLP

-546 SGNSGV
+546 SSNSGV
-552 DINDMNVTYDAANRI
+552 DMNDFNVTYDAANRV

-574 GGTGNSPAR
+574 GGSGNSPAR

-618 SQDFINSPAESH
+618 TQDFINSPAESH

-693 SQADIDSLA
+693 SQADIDSLT

-720 RKVDDME
+720 KKVDQME

-783 ATPVVKPNAKQAIRD
+783 ATPVVKPNAKKAIRD
-798 KAAKQRE
+798 KATKQRE
-805 IINHTPDAT
+805 IINATPDAT
-814 QDEIQDA
+814 EDEIQDA
-821 LNQLTTD
+821 LNQLATD

-858 VAPQVTHKQA
+858 VVPQVTHKKA

-919 DDVDTAKGDG
+919 ADVDNAKGDG

-963 NPDATQEERQAAIE
+963 NPDATQEERQAAID
-977 KVNAAVAV
+977 KVNAAVTA

-1008 GIQAIEPATKV
+1008 GIQAITPATKV

-1026 IDQSAETQHNAIFNN
+1026 IDKSAETQHNTIFNN

-1102 AVNEKAREAITNI
+1102 VVNDKAREAITNI

-1141 NDIGVTSTT
+1141 TDIGVTSTT

-1173 KQTATGVLTDLAT
+1173 KQTATGVLNDLAT

-1210 DQDLATAINNIN
+1210 DQELATAINNIN

-1250 KPAALAQT
+1250 KPAALAQI
-1258 NQHYSAK
+1258 NQHYNAK
-1265 LVEINATPD
+1265 LAEINATPD

-1295 ESIKQANTNA
+1295 ESVKQANTNA

-1379 TNDQVDATTNQAINA
+1379 TNDQVDTTTNQALNA

-1430 DNEKEVALQ
+1430 DNEKEVASQ

-1468 VSAIKIIQPETKI
+1468 VSAIKIIQPETKV
-1481 KPAAREKINQKA
+1481 KPAAREKINQKV
-1493 NELRAQINQDKEA
+1493 NELRAKINQDKEA

-1511 QAALDKINDLV
+1511 QVALDKINEFV
-1522 AKAMTNITNDRTNQ
+1522 NQAMTDITNNRTNQ
-1536 QVNDSTNQ
+1536 QVDDTTSQ
-1544 ALDDI
+1544 ALDSI
-1549 ALVTPDHIVRAA
+1549 ALVAPEHIVRAA

-1569 YEAKKHEIEQAEH
+1569 YEAKKQEIEQAEH

-1594 LANNEKRALQNINQ
+1594 LANNEKLALQNINQ
-1608 AIANNDVK
+1608 AVTNNDVK
-1616 RVESNGIATLKGV
+1616 RVETNGIATLKGV
-1629 EPHIV
+1629 QPHIV
-1634 VKPEAQEAIKAS
+1634 IKPEAQQAIKAS
-1646 ADNQVESIK
+1646 AENQVESIK

-1661 TDELDEANQQI
+1661 VDELDEANQLI
-1672 NDTLKQGQQDIDNTT
+1672 SDTLKQAQQEIENTN
-1687 QDAAVN
+1687 QDAAVT
-1693 DVRNQTI
+1693 DVRNRTI

-1707 PKVRRKRAALDN
+1707 PKVRRKRAALDS
-1719 IDESNNNQLDA
+1719 IEENNKNQLDA

-1742 NVAIAALN
+1742 DVAIDTLN
-1750 KIVNAIKNDI
+1750 KIVNTIKNDI

-1768 VDQTEADGNNNI
+1768 VDRTETDGNDNI

-1788 VKPAARQSVSA
+1788 VKPAARQSVGV

-1837 NHADKTAQVNQNS
+1837 NHADKTAQVNKDS

-1876 IATNKINLIKA
+1876 IATNKINLSKA

-1897 AAIVQVEKE
+1897 IAIAQVEKE
-1906 LIKAKQQIAG
+1906 LIKAKQQIAS

-1926 LHDGKNEIRE
+1926 LHDEKNEIRE
-1936 IEPVINKKATAREQL
+1936 IEPVINRKASAREQL

-1959 QAIEANVQA
+1959 QAIEANIQA

-2001 KTATLNLQTIHDL
+2001 KTASLNLQKIHDL

-2033 RVTHLVQNYRKVSDR
+2033 RVTALVQNYRKVSNR

-2087 LGDIEAVITEKENS
+2087 LSDIEAVITEKENS

-2126 KVKALIDQYVADGN
+2126 KVKVLIDQYVADGN
-2140 RMVDEDATLNDIKK
+2140 RMIDEDATLNDIKQH
-2154 DTQLIIDE
+2154 TQFIVDE
-2162 ILAIKLPAEVIKA
+2162 ILAIKLPAEPTKV
-2175 SPKVGQPAPK
+2175 SPKVIQPAPK
-2185 VCTPIKKEDKQEVRK
+2185 VCTPIKKEETHESRK
-2200 VVKELP
+2200 VEKELP

-2211 EMDLPLK
+2211 GMDLPLK
-2218 ELALIT
+2218 EFALIT

-2233 SKKEKE
+2233 TKNEKE

>member
-38 LTTDHNVQGG
+38 LTTDNNVQ
-48 SNQALPGNSQNTNAD
+48 SDTNQATPVNSQD
-63 TNRDIV
+63 TNVANNRGLA
-69 NDSQNTPNAHATDNT
+69 NSAQNTPNQSATTNQ

-89 LTNHQNV
+89 LVNHNNGSI
-96 DVANQVG
+96 ANQATPTSV
-103 PAPIQPS
+103 QSSTPS
-110 ASPAQNNN
+110 AQNNN
-118 NSNANSTATEPAA
+118 HTDGNTTATETVSNAN
-131 NTNNNLA
+131 NKDVV
-138 SNNNTL
+138 SNNTTL
-144 NVPNNT
+144 NVPNKTNE
-150 DNNDSARHLTL
+150 NGSGGHLTL

-178 AIAEEA
+178 AIAEQA

-189 KRSRRAAPTD
+189 KRSRRAAPAD
-199 PNATPADPTAT
+199 PNATPADPA
-210 PADPTAGNGS
+210 AAAAGNGG

-238 NIGQNAPNEVLS
+238 NAGQNAPNEVLS
-250 FDDNN
+250 FDDNG

-264 PTVTVVDNLP
+264 PSVTVVDNLP
-274 GYTLIN
+274 GFTLIN

-304 YQAQGNVIALGRIRG
+304 YQAQGNVIALGRIKG

-324 HGDFNGIEKT
+324 HGDFNGIEK
-334 LTVNPNSELIFEFNT
+334 S
-349 MTTKNYQA
+349 
-357 QGNVIALGRIRGNDT
+357 
-372 NDHGDFNGIEK
+372 
-383 TLTVNPN
+383 LTVNPN

-403 NYQGMTNLIIKN
+403 NYQGVTNLIIKN
-415 ADNDTVIGEKVV
+415 ADNDTVIAEKSV

-435 LKVPENVSHLKIQFV
+435 FKVPENVSHLKIQFV

-526 KIQLP
+526 KVQLP

-546 SGNSGV
+546 SSNSGV
-552 DINDMNVTYDAANRI
+552 DMNDFNVTYDAANRV

-574 GGTGNSPAR
+574 GGSGNSPAR

-618 SQDFINSPAESH
+618 TQDFINSPAESH

-693 SQADIDSLA
+693 SQADIDSLT

-720 RKVDDME
+720 KKVDQME

-783 ATPVVKPNAKQAIRD
+783 ATPVVKPNAKKAIRD
-798 KAAKQRE
+798 KATKQRE
-805 IINHTPDAT
+805 IINATPDAT
-814 QDEIQDA
+814 EDEIQDA
-821 LNQLTTD
+821 LNQLATD

-836 TNATTNADVETAK
+836 TNATTNADVEIAK

-858 VAPQVTHKQA
+858 VVPQVTHKQA

-919 DDVDTAKGDG
+919 ADVDNAKGDG

-963 NPDATQEERQAAIE
+963 NPDATQEERQAAID
-977 KVNAAVAV
+977 KVNAAVTA

-1008 GIQAIEPATKV
+1008 GIQAITPATKV

-1026 IDQSAETQHNAIFNN
+1026 IDKSAETQHNTIFNN

-1102 AVNEKAREAITNI
+1102 AVNDKAREAITNI

-1141 NDIGVTSTT
+1141 TDIGVTSTT

-1173 KQTATGVLTDLAT
+1173 KQTATGVLNDLAT

-1210 DQDLATAINNIN
+1210 DQELATAINNIN

-1250 KPAALAQT
+1250 KPAALAQI
-1258 NQHYSAK
+1258 NQHYNAK
-1265 LVEINATPD
+1265 LAEINATPD
-1274 ATDDEKNAAI
+1274 ATNDEKNAAI

-1366 LKDQAFNQINQNQ
+1366 LKDQAINQINQNQ
-1379 TNDQVDATTNQAINA
+1379 TNDQVDTTTNQAVNA

-1430 DNEKEVALQ
+1430 DNEKEVASQ

-1468 VSAIKIIQPETKI
+1468 VSAIKIIQPETKV

-1493 NELRAQINQDKEA
+1493 NELRAKINQDKEA

-1511 QAALDKINDLV
+1511 QVALDKINEFV
-1522 AKAMTNITNDRTNQ
+1522 NQAMTDITNNRTNQ
-1536 QVNDSTNQ
+1536 QVDDTTSQ
-1544 ALDDI
+1544 ALDSI
-1549 ALVTPDHIVRAA
+1549 ALVAPEHIVRAA

-1569 YEAKKHEIEQAEH
+1569 YEAKKQEIEQAEH

-1594 LANNEKRALQNINQ
+1594 LANNEKLALQNINQ
-1608 AIANNDVK
+1608 AVTNNDVK
-1616 RVESNGIATLKGV
+1616 RVETNGIATLKGV
-1629 EPHIV
+1629 QPHIV
-1634 VKPEAQEAIKAS
+1634 IKPEAQQAIKAT
-1646 ADNQVESIK
+1646 AENQVESIK

-1661 TDELDEANQQI
+1661 VDELDEVNQLI
-1672 NDTLKQGQQDIDNTT
+1672 SDTLKQAQQEIENTN
-1687 QDAAVN
+1687 QDAAVT

-1707 PKVRRKRAALDN
+1707 PKVRRKRAALDS
-1719 IDESNNNQLDA
+1719 IEENNKNQLDA

-1742 NVAIAALN
+1742 DVAIDTLN
-1750 KIVNAIKNDI
+1750 KIVNTIKNDI

-1768 VDQTEADGNNNI
+1768 VDRTETDGNDNI

-1788 VKPAARQSVSA
+1788 VKPAARQSVGV

-1837 NHADKTAQVNQNS
+1837 NHADKTAQVNQDS

-1897 AAIVQVEKE
+1897 IAIAQVEKE
-1906 LIKAKQQIAG
+1906 LIKAKQQIAS

-1926 LHDGKNEIRE
+1926 LHDEKNEIRE
-1936 IEPVINKKATAREQL
+1936 IEPVINRKASAREQL

-1959 QAIEANVQA
+1959 QAIEANIQA

-2001 KTATLNLQTIHDL
+2001 KTASLNLQTIHDL

-2033 RVTHLVQNYRKVSDR
+2033 RVTALVQNYRKVSNR

-2087 LGDIEAVITEKENS
+2087 LSDIEAVITEKENS

-2126 KVKALIDQYVADGN
+2126 KVKVLIDQYVADGN
-2140 RMVDEDATLNDIKK
+2140 RMIDEDATLNDIKQH
-2154 DTQLIIDE
+2154 TQFIVDE
-2162 ILAIKLPAEVIKA
+2162 ILAIKLPAEATKV
-2175 SPKVGQPAPK
+2175 SPKEIQPAPK
-2185 VCTPIKKEDKQEVRK
+2185 VCTPIKKEETHESRK
-2200 VVKELP
+2200 VEKELP

-2211 EMDLPLK
+2211 GMDLPLK
-2218 ELALIT
+2218 EFALIT

-2233 SKKEKE
+2233 TKNEKE

>member
-38 LTTDHNVQGG
+38 LTTDNNVQ
-48 SNQALPGNSQNTNAD
+48 SDTNQATPVNSQDKDVAN
-63 TNRDIV
+63 NRGLA
-69 NDSQNTPNAHATDNT
+69 NSAQNTPNQSATTNQA
-84 STNQA
+84 TNQA
-89 LTNHQNV
+89 LVNHNNGSIV
-96 DVANQVG
+96 NQATPTSV
-103 PAPIQPS
+103 QSSTPS
-110 ASPAQNNN
+110 AQNNN
-118 NSNANSTATEPAA
+118 HTDGNTTATETVSNAN
-131 NTNNNLA
+131 NNDVA
-138 SNNNTL
+138 SNNTTL
-144 NVPNNT
+144 NVPNKTNE
-150 DNNDSARHLTL
+150 NGSGGHLTL

-178 AIAEEA
+178 AIAEPA

-189 KRSRRAAPTD
+189 KRSRRAAPAD
-199 PNATPADPTAT
+199 PNATPADPGA
-210 PADPTAGNGS
+210 AAAGNGG

-238 NIGQNAPNEVLS
+238 NAGQNAPNEVLS
-250 FDDNN
+250 FDDNS

-264 PTVTVVDNLP
+264 PSVTVVDNLP
-274 GYTLIN
+274 GFTLIN
-280 GGKVGVFSHA
+280 GGKVGVLSHA
-290 MVRTSMFDSGDAKN
+290 MVRTSMFEAGSN
-304 YQAQGNVIALGRIRG
+304 RTYQAQGNVLALGRISG
-319 NDTND
+319 TDASN
-324 HGDFNGIEKT
+324 HGDFNGIEKS

-349 MTTKNYQA
+349 MPTKNG
-357 QGNVIALGRIRGNDT
+357 QGATNV
-372 NDHGDFNGIEK
+372 
-383 TLTVNPN
+383 
-390 SELIFEFNTMTTK
+390 
-403 NYQGMTNLIIKN
+403 IIKN
-415 ADNDTVIGEKVV
+415 ADTNDTIAEKTVEG
-427 AYGPIWRL
+427 GPTLRL
-435 LKVPENVSHLKIQFV
+435 FKVPDNVRNLKIQFV

-460 GIYQLRDG
+460 GIYQLKDG
-468 YKYYDFVDSIGLHS
+468 YKYYSFVDSIGLHS

-511 NGNFGASFNTDDFVY
+511 NGNSGASLDTDEFVY

-546 SGNSGV
+546 SNNSGV
-552 DINDMNVTYDAANRI
+552 DVNDMNVTYDAANRV

-574 GGTGNSPAR
+574 GGTTNSPAR

-618 SQDFINSPAESH
+618 TQDFINSAAESH

-671 LKRRAQTILDE
+671 LKKRAQTILAE

-693 SQADIDSLA
+693 SQADIDTLT

-720 RKVDDME
+720 QKADQME

-750 HKNEIIGNIGDQTT
+750 HKGNIIGDIGDQTT

-783 ATPVVKPNAKQAIRD
+783 ATPVVKPNAKKAIRD
-798 KAAKQRE
+798 KATKQRE
-805 IINHTPDAT
+805 IINATPDAT
-814 QDEIQDA
+814 EDEIQDA
-821 LNQLTTD
+821 INQLATD

-849 NNGINTIGA
+849 NNGINTIGS
-858 VAPQVTHKQA
+858 VVPQVTHKQA

-919 DDVDTAKGDG
+919 ADVDNAKGDG
-929 LNAINPIAPVTV
+929 LNAINPIVPVTV

-963 NPDATQEERQAAIE
+963 NPDATQEERQAAID
-977 KVNAAVAV
+977 KVNAAVTA

-997 DVEQVKTNAIQ
+997 EVEQVKTNAIQ
-1008 GIQAIEPATKV
+1008 GIQAITPATKV

-1026 IDQSAETQHNAIFNN
+1026 IDKSAETQHNTIFNN

-1102 AVNEKAREAITNI
+1102 VVNDKAREAITNI

-1141 NDIGVTSTT
+1141 TDIGVTSTT

-1173 KQTATGVLTDLAT
+1173 KQTATGVLNDLAT

-1210 DQDLATAINNIN
+1210 DQELATAINNIN

-1250 KPAALAQT
+1250 KPAALAQI
-1258 NQHYSAK
+1258 NQHYNAK
-1265 LVEINATPD
+1265 LAEINATPD
-1274 ATDDEKNAAI
+1274 ATNDEKNAAI

-1379 TNDQVDATTNQAINA
+1379 TNDQVDTTTNQALNA

-1430 DNEKEVALQ
+1430 DNEKEVASQ

-1468 VSAIKIIQPETKI
+1468 VSAIKIIQPETKV

-1493 NELRAQINQDKEA
+1493 NELRAKINQDKEA

-1511 QAALDKINDLV
+1511 QVALDKINEFV
-1522 AKAMTNITNDRTNQ
+1522 NQAMTDITNNRTNQ
-1536 QVNDSTNQ
+1536 QVDDTTSQ
-1544 ALDDI
+1544 ALDSI
-1549 ALVTPDHIVRAA
+1549 ALVAPEHIVRAA

-1569 YEAKKHEIEQAEH
+1569 YEAKKQEIEQAEH

-1594 LANNEKRALQNINQ
+1594 LANNKKLALQNINQ
-1608 AIANNDVK
+1608 AVTNNDVK
-1616 RVESNGIATLKGV
+1616 RVETNGIATLKGV
-1629 EPHIV
+1629 QPHIV
-1634 VKPEAQEAIKAS
+1634 IKPEAQQAIKAS
-1646 ADNQVESIK
+1646 AENQVESIK

-1661 TDELDEANQQI
+1661 VDELDEANQLI
-1672 NDTLKQGQQDIDNTT
+1672 SDTLKQAQQEIENTN
-1687 QDAAVN
+1687 QDAAVT

-1707 PKVRRKRAALDN
+1707 PKVRRKRAALDS
-1719 IDESNNNQLDA
+1719 IEENNKNQLDA

-1742 NVAIAALN
+1742 DVAIDTLN
-1750 KIVNAIKNDI
+1750 KIVNTIKNDI

-1768 VDQTEADGNNNI
+1768 VDRTETDGNDNI

-1788 VKPAARQSVSA
+1788 VKPAARQSVGV

-1837 NHADKTAQVNQNS
+1837 NHADKTAQVNQDS

-1897 AAIVQVEKE
+1897 IAIAQVEKE
-1906 LIKAKQQIAG
+1906 LIKAKQQIAS

-1926 LHDGKNEIRE
+1926 LHDEKNEIRE
-1936 IEPVINKKATAREQL
+1936 IEPVISRKASAREQL

-1959 QAIEANVQA
+1959 QAIEANIQA

-2001 KTATLNLQTIHDL
+2001 KTASLNLQTIHDL

-2033 RVTHLVQNYRKVSDR
+2033 RVTALVQNYRKVSDR

-2087 LGDIEAVITEKENS
+2087 LSDIEAVITEKENS

-2126 KVKALIDQYVADGN
+2126 KVKVLIDQYVADGN
-2140 RMVDEDATLNDIKK
+2140 RMIDEDATLNDIKQH
-2154 DTQLIIDE
+2154 TQFIVDE
-2162 ILAIKLPAEVIKA
+2162 ILAIKLPAEAMKV
-2175 SPKVGQPAPK
+2175 SPKVIQPAPK
-2185 VCTPIKKEDKQEVRK
+2185 VCTPIKKEETHESRK
-2200 VVKELP
+2200 VEKELP

-2218 ELALIT
+2218 EFALIT

-2233 SKKEKE
+2233 TKNEKE

>member
-48 SNQALPGNSQNTNAD
+48 SNQALPGNSPNTNAD

-69 NDSQNTPNAHATDNT
+69 NGSQNTPNAHATDNT

-96 DVANQVG
+96 GVANQVA

-110 ASPAQNNN
+110 TSSASNNN
-118 NSNANSTATEPAA
+118 HSDANSTATEPAA

-189 KRSRRAAPTD
+189 KRSRRAAPAD
-199 PNATPADPTAT
+199 PNAT

-220 APVAITAPY
+220 APVAITAPF

-238 NIGQNAPNEVLS
+238 NIGQNAPNEVLT

-304 YQAQGNVIALGRIRG
+304 YQAQGNVIALGRIKG

-324 HGDFNGIEKT
+324 HGG
-334 LTVNPNSELIFEFNT
+334 
-349 MTTKNYQA
+349 
-357 QGNVIALGRIRGNDT
+357 
-372 NDHGDFNGIEK
+372 FNGIEK

-609 NDTLTYKTY
+609 NDILTYKTY
-618 SQDFINSPAESH
+618 TQDFINSPAESH

-658 ADYTFASLDIFND
+658 ADYTFASLDIFNE

-693 SQADIDSLA
+693 SQADIDSLV

-805 IINHTPDAT
+805 IINNTPDAT

-977 KVNAAVAV
+977 KVNAAVAA

-1102 AVNEKAREAITNI
+1102 AVNDKAREAITNI

-1196 NATTEEKQV
+1196 NATDEEKQV

-1242 AIQPNIVK
+1242 TIQPNIVK
-1250 KPAALAQT
+1250 KPTALAQI
-1258 NQHYSAK
+1258 NQHYNAK
-1265 LVEINATPD
+1265 LAEINATPD

-1394 IDNVEAEVVIKPK
+1394 IDNVEAKVVIKPK

-1430 DNEKEVALQ
+1430 DNEKEVALL

-1468 VSAIKIIQPETKI
+1468 VSAIKIIQPETKV

-1549 ALVTPDHIVRAA
+1549 ALVTPDHIVRAT

-1594 LANNEKRALQNINQ
+1594 LANNEKRALQNIDQ

-1906 LIKAKQQIAG
+1906 LIKAKQQIAS

-1959 QAIEANVQA
+1959 LAIEANVQA

-2001 KTATLNLQTIHDL
+2001 KTASLNLQTIHDL

-2126 KVKALIDQYVADGN
+2126 KVKALIDQYVADGI
-2140 RMVDEDATLNDIKK
+2140 RMIDEDATLNDIKQH
-2154 DTQLIIDE
+2154 TQFIVDE
-2162 ILAIKLPAEVIKA
+2162 ILAIKLPAEATKVL
-2175 SPKVGQPAPK
+2175 PKVGQPAPK
-2185 VCTPIKKEDKQEVRK
+2185 LCTSIKKVDKQEVRK

-2233 SKKEKE
+2233 NKNEKE

>member
-38 LTTDHNVQGG
+38 LTTDNNVQ
-48 SNQALPGNSQNTNAD
+48 SDTNQATPVNSQD
-63 TNRDIV
+63 TNVANNRGLA
-69 NDSQNTPNAHATDNT
+69 NSAQNTPNQSATTNQ

-89 LTNHQNV
+89 LVNHNNGSI
-96 DVANQVG
+96 ANQATPTSV
-103 PAPIQPS
+103 QSSTPS
-110 ASPAQNNN
+110 AQNNN
-118 NSNANSTATEPAA
+118 HTDGNTTATETVSNAN
-131 NTNNNLA
+131 NKDVV
-138 SNNNTL
+138 SNNTTL
-144 NVPNNT
+144 NVPNKTNE
-150 DNNDSARHLTL
+150 NGSGGHLTL

-178 AIAEEA
+178 AIAEQA

-189 KRSRRAAPTD
+189 KRSRRAAPAD
-199 PNATPADPTAT
+199 PNATPADPA
-210 PADPTAGNGS
+210 AAAAGNGG

-238 NIGQNAPNEVLS
+238 NAGQNAPNEVLS
-250 FDDNN
+250 FDDNG

-264 PTVTVVDNLP
+264 PSVTVVDNLP
-274 GYTLIN
+274 GFTLIN

-304 YQAQGNVIALGRIRG
+304 YQAQGNVIALGRIKG

-324 HGDFNGIEKT
+324 HGDFNGIEK
-334 LTVNPNSELIFEFNT
+334 S
-349 MTTKNYQA
+349 
-357 QGNVIALGRIRGNDT
+357 
-372 NDHGDFNGIEK
+372 
-383 TLTVNPN
+383 LTVNPN

-403 NYQGMTNLIIKN
+403 NYQGVTNLIIKN
-415 ADNDTVIGEKVV
+415 ADNDTVIAEKSV

-435 LKVPENVSHLKIQFV
+435 FKVPENVSHLKIQFV

-526 KIQLP
+526 KVQLP

-546 SGNSGV
+546 SSNSGV
-552 DINDMNVTYDAANRI
+552 DMNDFNVTYDAANRV

-574 GGTGNSPAR
+574 GGSGNSPAR

-618 SQDFINSPAESH
+618 TQDFINSPAESH

-693 SQADIDSLA
+693 SQADIDSLT

-720 RKVDDME
+720 KKVDQME

-783 ATPVVKPNAKQAIRD
+783 ATPVVKPNAKKAIRD
-798 KAAKQRE
+798 KATKQRE
-805 IINHTPDAT
+805 IINATPDAT
-814 QDEIQDA
+814 EDEIQDA
-821 LNQLTTD
+821 LNQLATD

-836 TNATTNADVETAK
+836 TNATTNADVEIAK

-858 VAPQVTHKQA
+858 VVPQVTHKQA

-919 DDVDTAKGDG
+919 ADVDNAKGDG

-963 NPDATQEERQAAIE
+963 NPDATQEERQAAID
-977 KVNAAVAV
+977 KVNAAVTA

-1008 GIQAIEPATKV
+1008 GIQAITPATKV

-1026 IDQSAETQHNAIFNN
+1026 IDKSAETQHNTIFNN

-1102 AVNEKAREAITNI
+1102 AVNDKAREAITNI

-1141 NDIGVTSTT
+1141 TDIGVTSTT

-1173 KQTATGVLTDLAT
+1173 KQTATGVLNDLAT

-1210 DQDLATAINNIN
+1210 DQELATAINNIN

-1250 KPAALAQT
+1250 KPAALAQI
-1258 NQHYSAK
+1258 NQHYNAK
-1265 LVEINATPD
+1265 LAEINATPD
-1274 ATDDEKNAAI
+1274 ATNDEKNAAI

-1366 LKDQAFNQINQNQ
+1366 LKDQAINQINQNQ
-1379 TNDQVDATTNQAINA
+1379 TNDQVDTTTNQAVNA
-1394 IDNVEAEVVIKPK
+1394 IDNVEAEVVIKPT

-1430 DNEKEVALQ
+1430 DNEKEVASQ

-1468 VSAIKIIQPETKI
+1468 VSAIKIIQPETKV

-1493 NELRAQINQDKEA
+1493 NELRAKINQDKEA

-1511 QAALDKINDLV
+1511 QVALDKINEFV
-1522 AKAMTNITNDRTNQ
+1522 NQAMTDITNNRTNQ
-1536 QVNDSTNQ
+1536 QVDDTTSQ
-1544 ALDDI
+1544 ALDSI
-1549 ALVTPDHIVRAA
+1549 ALVAPEHIVRAA

-1569 YEAKKHEIEQAEH
+1569 YEAKKQEIEQAEH

-1594 LANNEKRALQNINQ
+1594 LANNEKLALQNINQ
-1608 AIANNDVK
+1608 AVTNNDVK
-1616 RVESNGIATLKGV
+1616 RVETNGIATLKGV
-1629 EPHIV
+1629 QPHIV
-1634 VKPEAQEAIKAS
+1634 IKPEAQQAIKAT
-1646 ADNQVESIK
+1646 AENQVESIK

-1661 TDELDEANQQI
+1661 VDELDEANQLI
-1672 NDTLKQGQQDIDNTT
+1672 SDTLKQAQQEIENTN
-1687 QDAAVN
+1687 QDAAVT

-1707 PKVRRKRAALDN
+1707 PKVRRKRAALDS
-1719 IDESNNNQLDA
+1719 IEENNKNQLDA

-1742 NVAIAALN
+1742 DVAIDTLN
-1750 KIVNAIKNDI
+1750 KIVNTIKNDI

-1768 VDQTEADGNNNI
+1768 VDRTETDGNDNI

-1788 VKPAARQSVSA
+1788 VKPAARQSVGV

-1837 NHADKTAQVNQNS
+1837 NHADKTAQVNQDS

-1897 AAIVQVEKE
+1897 IAIAQVEKE
-1906 LIKAKQQIAG
+1906 LIKAKQQIAS

-1926 LHDGKNEIRE
+1926 LHDEKNEIRE
-1936 IEPVINKKATAREQL
+1936 IEPVINRKASAREQL

-1959 QAIEANVQA
+1959 QAIEANIQA

-2001 KTATLNLQTIHDL
+2001 KTASLNLQTIHDL

-2033 RVTHLVQNYRKVSDR
+2033 RVTALVQNYRKVSNR

-2087 LGDIEAVITEKENS
+2087 LSDIEAVITEKENS
-2101 LLRIDNIAQQ
+2101 LMRIDNIAQQ

-2126 KVKALIDQYVADGN
+2126 KVKVLIDQYVADGN
-2140 RMVDEDATLNDIKK
+2140 RMIDEDATLNDIKQH
-2154 DTQLIIDE
+2154 TQFIVDE
-2162 ILAIKLPAEVIKA
+2162 ILAIKLPAEATKV
-2175 SPKVGQPAPK
+2175 SPKEIQPAPK
-2185 VCTPIKKEDKQEVRK
+2185 VCTPIKKEETHESRK
-2200 VVKELP
+2200 VEKELP

-2211 EMDLPLK
+2211 GMDLPLK
-2218 ELALIT
+2218 EFALIT

-2233 SKKEKE
+2233 TKNEKE

>member
-38 LTTDHNVQGG
+38 LTTDNNVQ
-48 SNQALPGNSQNTNAD
+48 SDTNQATPVNSQD
-63 TNRDIV
+63 TNVANNRGLI
-69 NDSQNTPNAHATDNT
+69 NSAQNTPNQSATTNQ

-89 LTNHQNV
+89 LVNHNNGSI
-96 DVANQVG
+96 ANQAT

-118 NSNANSTATEPAA
+118 HSDANSTATETVSNA
-131 NTNNNLA
+131 NNNDVV
-138 SNNNTL
+138 SNNTTL
-144 NVPNNT
+144 NVPNRTNE
-150 DNNDSARHLTL
+150 NGSGGHLTL

-178 AIAEEA
+178 AIAEQS

-189 KRSRRAAPTD
+189 KRSRRAAPAD
-199 PNATPADPTAT
+199 PNATPADPAAAAANGTV
-210 PADPTAGNGS
+210 PAGN
-220 APVAITAPY
+220 TAPY

-238 NIGQNAPNEVLS
+238 NAGQNAPNEVLS
-250 FDDNN
+250 FDDNG

-264 PTVTVVDNLP
+264 PSVTVVDNLP
-274 GYTLIN
+274 GFTLIN

-304 YQAQGNVIALGRIRG
+304 YQAQGNVIALGRIKG

-324 HGDFNGIEKT
+324 HGDFNGIEK
-334 LTVNPNSELIFEFNT
+334 S
-349 MTTKNYQA
+349 
-357 QGNVIALGRIRGNDT
+357 
-372 NDHGDFNGIEK
+372 
-383 TLTVNPN
+383 LTVNPN

-403 NYQGMTNLIIKN
+403 NYQGVTNLIIKN
-415 ADNDTVIGEKVV
+415 ADNDTVIAEKSV

-435 LKVPENVSHLKIQFV
+435 FKVPDNVSHLKIQFV

-526 KIQLP
+526 KVQLP

-546 SGNSGV
+546 SSNSGV
-552 DINDMNVTYDAANRI
+552 DMNDFNVTYDAANRV

-574 GGTGNSPAR
+574 GGSGNSPAR

-618 SQDFINSPAESH
+618 TQDFINSPAESH

-658 ADYTFASLDIFND
+658 ADYTFASLDIFNG

-693 SQADIDSLA
+693 SQADIDSLT

-720 RKVDDME
+720 KKVDQME

-750 HKNEIIGNIGDQTT
+750 HKNEIIGDIGDQTT
-764 DDGVTRIKDQGIQT
+764 DAGVTRIKDQGIQT

-783 ATPVVKPNAKQAIRD
+783 ATPVVKPNAKKAIRD
-798 KAAKQRE
+798 KATKQRE
-805 IINHTPDAT
+805 IINATPDAT
-814 QDEIQDA
+814 EDEIQDA
-821 LNQLTTD
+821 INQLATD

-858 VAPQVTHKQA
+858 VVPQVTHKKA

-891 QEEKNAALNELTQAT
+891 QEEKDAALNELTQAT

-919 DDVDTAKGDG
+919 ADVDNAKGDG

-963 NPDATQEERQAAIE
+963 NPDATQEERQAAID
-977 KVNAAVAV
+977 KVNAAVTA

-997 DVEQVKTNAIQ
+997 NVEQVNTNAIQ
-1008 GIQAIEPATKV
+1008 GIQAITPATKV

-1026 IDQSAETQHNAIFNN
+1026 IDKSAETQHNTIFNN

-1102 AVNEKAREAITNI
+1102 AVNDKAREAITNI

-1141 NDIGVTSTT
+1141 TDIGVTSTT

-1162 QIGAVQPHVTK
+1162 QIGGVQPHVTK
-1173 KQTATGVLTDLAT
+1173 KQTATGVLNDLAT

-1210 DQDLATAINNIN
+1210 DQELATAINNIN

-1250 KPAALAQT
+1250 KPAALAQI
-1258 NQHYSAK
+1258 NQHYNAK
-1265 LVEINATPD
+1265 LAEINATPD
-1274 ATDDEKNAAI
+1274 ATNDEKNAAI

-1344 AVKQTPNATDEEKQA
+1344 AVKQIPNATDEEKQA

-1379 TNDQVDATTNQAINA
+1379 TNDQVDATTNQAVNA

-1430 DNEKEVALQ
+1430 DNEKEVASQ
-1439 ALAKEKEKALAA
+1439 ALTKEKEKALAA

-1468 VSAIKIIQPETKI
+1468 VSAIKIIQPETKV

-1493 NELRAQINQDKEA
+1493 NELRAKINQDKEA

-1511 QAALDKINDLV
+1511 QVALDKINEFV
-1522 AKAMTNITNDRTNQ
+1522 NQAMTDITNNRTNQ
-1536 QVNDSTNQ
+1536 QVDDTTSQ
-1544 ALDDI
+1544 ALDSI
-1549 ALVTPDHIVRAA
+1549 ALVTPEHIVRAG

-1569 YEAKKHEIEQAEH
+1569 YEAKKQEIEQAEH

-1594 LANNEKRALQNINQ
+1594 LANNEKLALQNINQ
-1608 AIANNDVK
+1608 AVTNNDVK
-1616 RVESNGIATLKGV
+1616 RVETNGIATLKGV
-1629 EPHIV
+1629 QPHIV
-1634 VKPEAQEAIKAS
+1634 IKPEAQQAIKAS
-1646 ADNQVESIK
+1646 AENQVESIK

-1661 TDELDEANQQI
+1661 VDELDEANQLI
-1672 NDTLKQGQQDIDNTT
+1672 SDTLKKAQQEIENTN
-1687 QDAAVN
+1687 QDAAVT

-1707 PKVRRKRAALDN
+1707 PKVRRKRAALDS
-1719 IDESNNNQLDA
+1719 IEENNKNQLDA

-1742 NVAIAALN
+1742 DVAIDTLN
-1750 KIVNAIKNDI
+1750 KIVNTIKNDI

-1768 VDQTEADGNNNI
+1768 VDRTETDGNDNI

-1788 VKPAARQSVSA
+1788 VKPAARQSVGV

-1837 NHADKTAQVNQNS
+1837 NHADKTAQVNQDS
-1850 IDAQNIISKIK
+1850 INAQNIISKIK

-1897 AAIVQVEKE
+1897 AAIAQVEKE
-1906 LIKAKQQIAG
+1906 LIKAKQQIAS

-1926 LHDGKNEIRE
+1926 LHDEKNEIRE
-1936 IEPVINKKATAREQL
+1936 IEPVINRKASAREQL

-1959 QAIEANVQA
+1959 QAIEANIQA

-2001 KTATLNLQTIHDL
+2001 KTASLNLQTIHDL

-2019 KKPDAEKTINDDLA
+2019 KKPDVEKTINDDLA
-2033 RVTHLVQNYRKVSDR
+2033 RVTALVQNYRKVSDR

-2126 KVKALIDQYVADGN
+2126 KVKVLIDQYVADGN
-2140 RMVDEDATLNDIKK
+2140 RMIDEDATLNDIKQH
-2154 DTQLIIDE
+2154 TQFIVDE
-2162 ILAIKLPAEVIKA
+2162 ILAIKLPAEATKV
-2175 SPKVGQPAPK
+2175 SPKVIQSAPK
-2185 VCTPIKKEDKQEVRK
+2185 VCTPIKKEETHESRK
-2200 VVKELP
+2200 VEKELP

-2211 EMDLPLK
+2211 GMDLPLK
-2218 ELALIT
+2218 EFALIT

-2233 SKKEKE
+2233 TKNEKE

>member
-38 LTTDHNVQGG
+38 LTTDNNVQ
-48 SNQALPGNSQNTNAD
+48 SDTNQATPVNSQD
-63 TNRDIV
+63 TNVANNRGLA
-69 NDSQNTPNAHATDNT
+69 NSAQNTPNQSATTNQ

-89 LTNHQNV
+89 LVNHNNGSI
-96 DVANQVG
+96 ANQATPTSV
-103 PAPIQPS
+103 QSSTPS
-110 ASPAQNNN
+110 AQNNN
-118 NSNANSTATEPAA
+118 HTDGNTTATETVSNAN
-131 NTNNNLA
+131 NKDVV
-138 SNNNTL
+138 SNNTTL
-144 NVPNNT
+144 NVPNKTNE
-150 DNNDSARHLTL
+150 NGSGGHLTL

-178 AIAEEA
+178 AIAEQA

-189 KRSRRAAPTD
+189 KRSRRAAPAD
-199 PNATPADPTAT
+199 PNATPADPA
-210 PADPTAGNGS
+210 AAAAGNGG

-238 NIGQNAPNEVLS
+238 NAGQNAPNEVLS
-250 FDDNN
+250 FDDNG

-264 PTVTVVDNLP
+264 PSVTVVDNLP
-274 GYTLIN
+274 GFTLIN

-304 YQAQGNVIALGRIRG
+304 YQAQGNVIALGRIKG

-324 HGDFNGIEKT
+324 HGDFNGIEK
-334 LTVNPNSELIFEFNT
+334 S
-349 MTTKNYQA
+349 
-357 QGNVIALGRIRGNDT
+357 
-372 NDHGDFNGIEK
+372 
-383 TLTVNPN
+383 LTVNPN

-403 NYQGMTNLIIKN
+403 NYQGVTNLIIKN
-415 ADNDTVIGEKVV
+415 ADNDTVIAEKSV

-435 LKVPENVSHLKIQFV
+435 FKVPENVSHLKIQFV

-526 KIQLP
+526 KVQLP

-546 SGNSGV
+546 SSNSGV
-552 DINDMNVTYDAANRI
+552 DMNDFNVTYDAANRV

-574 GGTGNSPAR
+574 GGSGNSPAR

-618 SQDFINSPAESH
+618 TQDFINSPAESH

-693 SQADIDSLA
+693 SQADIDSLT

-720 RKVDDME
+720 KKVDQME

-783 ATPVVKPNAKQAIRD
+783 ATPVVKPNAKKAIRD
-798 KAAKQRE
+798 KATKQRE
-805 IINHTPDAT
+805 IINATPDAT
-814 QDEIQDA
+814 EDEIQDA
-821 LNQLTTD
+821 LNQLATD

-836 TNATTNADVETAK
+836 TNATTNADVEIAK

-858 VAPQVTHKQA
+858 VVPQVTHKQA

-919 DDVDTAKGDG
+919 ADVDNAKGDG

-963 NPDATQEERQAAIE
+963 NPDATQEERQAAID
-977 KVNAAVAV
+977 KVNAAVTA

-1008 GIQAIEPATKV
+1008 GIQAITPATKV

-1026 IDQSAETQHNAIFNN
+1026 IDKSAETQHNTIFNN

-1102 AVNEKAREAITNI
+1102 AVNDKAREAITNI

-1141 NDIGVTSTT
+1141 TDIGVTSTT

-1173 KQTATGVLTDLAT
+1173 KQTATGVLNDLAT

-1210 DQDLATAINNIN
+1210 DQELATAINNIN

-1250 KPAALAQT
+1250 KPAALAQI
-1258 NQHYSAK
+1258 NQHYNAK
-1265 LVEINATPD
+1265 LAEINATPD
-1274 ATDDEKNAAI
+1274 ATNDEKNAAI

-1366 LKDQAFNQINQNQ
+1366 LKDQAINQINQNQ
-1379 TNDQVDATTNQAINA
+1379 TNDQVDTTTNQAVNA

-1430 DNEKEVALQ
+1430 DNEKEVASQ

-1451 IDQAQTNSQ
+1451 IDQSQTNSQ

-1468 VSAIKIIQPETKI
+1468 VSAIKIIQPETKV

-1493 NELRAQINQDKEA
+1493 NELRAKINQDKEA

-1511 QAALDKINDLV
+1511 QVALDKINEFV
-1522 AKAMTNITNDRTNQ
+1522 NQAMTDITNNRTNQ
-1536 QVNDSTNQ
+1536 QVDDTTSQ
-1544 ALDDI
+1544 ALDSI
-1549 ALVTPDHIVRAA
+1549 ALVAPEHIVRAA

-1569 YEAKKHEIEQAEH
+1569 YEAKKQEIEQAEH

-1594 LANNEKRALQNINQ
+1594 LANNEKLALQNINQ
-1608 AIANNDVK
+1608 AVTNNDVK
-1616 RVESNGIATLKGV
+1616 RVETNGIATLKGV
-1629 EPHIV
+1629 QPHIV
-1634 VKPEAQEAIKAS
+1634 IKPEAQQAIKAT
-1646 ADNQVESIK
+1646 AENQVESIK

-1661 TDELDEANQQI
+1661 VDELDEANQLI
-1672 NDTLKQGQQDIDNTT
+1672 SDTLKQAQQEIENTN
-1687 QDAAVN
+1687 QDAAVT

-1707 PKVRRKRAALDN
+1707 PKVRRKRAALDS
-1719 IDESNNNQLDA
+1719 IEENNKNQLDA

-1742 NVAIAALN
+1742 DVAIDTLN
-1750 KIVNAIKNDI
+1750 KIVNTIKNDI

-1768 VDQTEADGNNNI
+1768 VDRTETDGNDNI

-1788 VKPAARQSVSA
+1788 VKPAARQSVGV

-1837 NHADKTAQVNQNS
+1837 NHADKTAQVNQDS

-1897 AAIVQVEKE
+1897 IAIAQVEKE
-1906 LIKAKQQIAG
+1906 LIKAKQQIAS

-1926 LHDGKNEIRE
+1926 LHDEKNEIRE
-1936 IEPVINKKATAREQL
+1936 IEPVINRKASAREQL

-1959 QAIEANVQA
+1959 QAIEANIQA

-2001 KTATLNLQTIHDL
+2001 KTASLNLQTIHDL

-2033 RVTHLVQNYRKVSDR
+2033 RVTALVQNYRKVSNR

-2087 LGDIEAVITEKENS
+2087 LSDIEAVITEKENS

-2126 KVKALIDQYVADGN
+2126 KVKVLIDQYVADGN
-2140 RMVDEDATLNDIKK
+2140 RMIDEDATLNDIKQH
-2154 DTQLIIDE
+2154 TQFIVDE
-2162 ILAIKLPAEVIKA
+2162 ILAIKLPAEATKV
-2175 SPKVGQPAPK
+2175 SPKEIQPAPK
-2185 VCTPIKKEDKQEVRK
+2185 VCTPIKKEETHESRK
-2200 VVKELP
+2200 VEKELP

-2211 EMDLPLK
+2211 GMDLPLK
-2218 ELALIT
+2218 EFALIT

-2233 SKKEKE
+2233 TKNEKE

>member
-38 LTTDHNVQGG
+38 LTTDNNVQ
-48 SNQALPGNSQNTNAD
+48 SDTNQATPVNSQD
-63 TNRDIV
+63 TNVANNRGLA
-69 NDSQNTPNAHATDNT
+69 NSAQNTPNQSATTNQ

-89 LTNHQNV
+89 LVNHNNGSI
-96 DVANQVG
+96 ANQATPTSV
-103 PAPIQPS
+103 QSSTPS
-110 ASPAQNNN
+110 AQNNN
-118 NSNANSTATEPAA
+118 HTDGNTTATETVSNAN
-131 NTNNNLA
+131 NKDVV
-138 SNNNTL
+138 SNNTTL
-144 NVPNNT
+144 NVPNKTNE
-150 DNNDSARHLTL
+150 NGSGGHLTL

-178 AIAEEA
+178 AIAEQA

-189 KRSRRAAPTD
+189 KRSRRAAPAD
-199 PNATPADPTAT
+199 PNATPADPA
-210 PADPTAGNGS
+210 AAAAGNGG

-238 NIGQNAPNEVLS
+238 NAGQNAPNEVLS
-250 FDDNN
+250 FDDNG

-264 PTVTVVDNLP
+264 PSVTVVDNLP
-274 GYTLIN
+274 GFTLIN

-304 YQAQGNVIALGRIRG
+304 YQAQGNVIALGRIKG

-324 HGDFNGIEKT
+324 HGDFNGIEK
-334 LTVNPNSELIFEFNT
+334 S
-349 MTTKNYQA
+349 
-357 QGNVIALGRIRGNDT
+357 
-372 NDHGDFNGIEK
+372 
-383 TLTVNPN
+383 LTVNPN

-403 NYQGMTNLIIKN
+403 NYQGVTNLIIKN
-415 ADNDTVIGEKVV
+415 ADNDTVIAEKSV

-435 LKVPENVSHLKIQFV
+435 FKVPENVSHLKIQFV

-526 KIQLP
+526 KVQLP

-546 SGNSGV
+546 SSNSGV
-552 DINDMNVTYDAANRI
+552 DMNDFNVTYDAANRV

-574 GGTGNSPAR
+574 GGSGNSPAR

-618 SQDFINSPAESH
+618 TQDFINSPAESH

-693 SQADIDSLA
+693 SQADIDSLT

-720 RKVDDME
+720 KKVDQME

-783 ATPVVKPNAKQAIRD
+783 ATPVVKPNAKKAIRD
-798 KAAKQRE
+798 KATKQRE
-805 IINHTPDAT
+805 IINATPDAT
-814 QDEIQDA
+814 EDEIQDA
-821 LNQLTTD
+821 LNQLATD

-836 TNATTNADVETAK
+836 TNATTNADVEIAK

-858 VAPQVTHKQA
+858 VVPQVTHKQA

-919 DDVDTAKGDG
+919 ADVDNAKGDG

-963 NPDATQEERQAAIE
+963 NPDATQEERQAAID
-977 KVNAAVAV
+977 KVNAAVTA

-1008 GIQAIEPATKV
+1008 GIQAITPATKV

-1026 IDQSAETQHNAIFNN
+1026 IDKSAETQHNTIFNN

-1102 AVNEKAREAITNI
+1102 AVNDKAREAITNI

-1141 NDIGVTSTT
+1141 TDIGVTSTT

-1162 QIGAVQPHVTK
+1162 QIGTVQPHVTK
-1173 KQTATGVLTDLAT
+1173 KQTATGVLNDLAT

-1210 DQDLATAINNIN
+1210 DQELATAINNIN

-1250 KPAALAQT
+1250 KPAALAQI
-1258 NQHYSAK
+1258 NQHYNAK
-1265 LVEINATPD
+1265 LAEINATPD
-1274 ATDDEKNAAI
+1274 ATNDEKNAAI

-1366 LKDQAFNQINQNQ
+1366 LKDQAINQINQNQ
-1379 TNDQVDATTNQAINA
+1379 TNDQVDTTTNQAVNA

-1430 DNEKEVALQ
+1430 DNEKEVASQ

-1468 VSAIKIIQPETKI
+1468 VSAIKIIQPETKV

-1493 NELRAQINQDKEA
+1493 NELRAKINQDKEA

-1511 QAALDKINDLV
+1511 QVALDKINEFV
-1522 AKAMTNITNDRTNQ
+1522 NQAMTDITNNRTNQ
-1536 QVNDSTNQ
+1536 QVDDTTSQ
-1544 ALDDI
+1544 ALDSI
-1549 ALVTPDHIVRAA
+1549 ALVAPEHIVRAA

-1569 YEAKKHEIEQAEH
+1569 YEAKKQEIEQAEH

-1594 LANNEKRALQNINQ
+1594 LANNEKLALQNINQ
-1608 AIANNDVK
+1608 AVTNNDVK
-1616 RVESNGIATLKGV
+1616 RVETNGIATLKGV
-1629 EPHIV
+1629 QPHIV
-1634 VKPEAQEAIKAS
+1634 IKPEAQQAIKAT
-1646 ADNQVESIK
+1646 AENQVESIK

-1661 TDELDEANQQI
+1661 VDELDEANQLI
-1672 NDTLKQGQQDIDNTT
+1672 SDTLKQAQQEIENTN
-1687 QDAAVN
+1687 QDAAVT

-1707 PKVRRKRAALDN
+1707 PKVRRKRAALDS
-1719 IDESNNNQLDA
+1719 IEENNKNQLDA

-1742 NVAIAALN
+1742 DVAIDTLN
-1750 KIVNAIKNDI
+1750 KIVNTIKNDI

-1768 VDQTEADGNNNI
+1768 VDRTETDGNDNI

-1788 VKPAARQSVSA
+1788 VKPAARQSVGV

-1837 NHADKTAQVNQNS
+1837 NHADKTAQVNQDS

-1897 AAIVQVEKE
+1897 IAIAQVEKE
-1906 LIKAKQQIAG
+1906 LIKAKQQIAS

-1926 LHDGKNEIRE
+1926 LHDEKNEIRE
-1936 IEPVINKKATAREQL
+1936 IEPVINRKASAREQL

-1959 QAIEANVQA
+1959 QAIEANIQA

-2001 KTATLNLQTIHDL
+2001 KTASLNLQTIHDL

-2033 RVTHLVQNYRKVSDR
+2033 RVTALVQNYRKVSNR

-2087 LGDIEAVITEKENS
+2087 LSDIEAVITEKENS

-2126 KVKALIDQYVADGN
+2126 KVKVLIDQYVADGN
-2140 RMVDEDATLNDIKK
+2140 RMIDEDATLNDIKQH
-2154 DTQLIIDE
+2154 TQFIVDE
-2162 ILAIKLPAEVIKA
+2162 ILAIKLPAEATKV
-2175 SPKVGQPAPK
+2175 SPKEIQPAPK
-2185 VCTPIKKEDKQEVRK
+2185 VCTPIKKEETHESRK
-2200 VVKELP
+2200 VEKELP

-2211 EMDLPLK
+2211 GMDLPLK
-2218 ELALIT
+2218 EFALIT

-2233 SKKEKE
+2233 TKNEKE

>member
-38 LTTDHNVQGG
+38 LTTDNNVQ
-48 SNQALPGNSQNTNAD
+48 SDTNQATPVNSQDKDVAN
-63 TNRDIV
+63 NRGLA
-69 NDSQNTPNAHATDNT
+69 NSAQNTPNQSATTNQA
-84 STNQA
+84 TNQA
-89 LTNHQNV
+89 LVNHNNGSIV
-96 DVANQVG
+96 NQATPTSV
-103 PAPIQPS
+103 QSSTPS
-110 ASPAQNNN
+110 AQNNN
-118 NSNANSTATEPAA
+118 HTDGNTTATETVSNAN
-131 NTNNNLA
+131 NNDA
-138 SNNNTL
+138 VSNNTTL
-144 NVPNNT
+144 NVPNKTNE
-150 DNNDSARHLTL
+150 NGSGGHLTL

-178 AIAEEA
+178 AIAEPA

-189 KRSRRAAPTD
+189 KRSRRAAPAD
-199 PNATPADPTAT
+199 PNATPADPA
-210 PADPTAGNGS
+210 AAAAGNGG

-238 NIGQNAPNEVLS
+238 NAGQNAPNEVLS
-250 FDDNN
+250 FDDNG

-264 PTVTVVDNLP
+264 PSVTVVDNLP
-274 GYTLIN
+274 GFTLIN

-290 MVRTSMFDSGDAKN
+290 MVRTSMFDSADAKN
-304 YQAQGNVIALGRIRG
+304 YQAQGNVIALGRI
-319 NDTND
+319 
-324 HGDFNGIEKT
+324 K
-334 LTVNPNSELIFEFNT
+334 
-349 MTTKNYQA
+349 
-357 QGNVIALGRIRGNDT
+357 GNDT

-403 NYQGMTNLIIKN
+403 NYQGVTNLIIKN
-415 ADNDTVIGEKVV
+415 ADNDTVIAEKSV

-435 LKVPENVSHLKIQFV
+435 FKVPENVSHLKIQFV

-526 KIQLP
+526 QVQLP

-546 SGNSGV
+546 SSNSGV
-552 DINDMNVTYDAANRI
+552 DMNDFNVTYDAANRV

-574 GGTGNSPAR
+574 GGSGNSPAR

-618 SQDFINSPAESH
+618 TQDFINSPAESH

-693 SQADIDSLA
+693 SQADIDSLT

-720 RKVDDME
+720 KKVDQME

-783 ATPVVKPNAKQAIRD
+783 ATPVVKPNAKKAIRD
-798 KAAKQRE
+798 KATKQRE
-805 IINHTPDAT
+805 IINATPDAT
-814 QDEIQDA
+814 EDEIQDA
-821 LNQLTTD
+821 LNQLATD

-858 VAPQVTHKQA
+858 VVPQVTHKKA

-919 DDVDTAKGDG
+919 ADVDNAKGDG

-963 NPDATQEERQAAIE
+963 NPDATQEERQAAID
-977 KVNAAVAV
+977 KVNAAVTA

-1008 GIQAIEPATKV
+1008 GIQAITPATKV

-1026 IDQSAETQHNAIFNN
+1026 IDKSAETQHNTIFNN

-1102 AVNEKAREAITNI
+1102 VVNDKAREAITNI

-1141 NDIGVTSTT
+1141 TDIGVTSTT

-1173 KQTATGVLTDLAT
+1173 KQTATGVLNDLAT

-1210 DQDLATAINNIN
+1210 DQELATAINNIN

-1250 KPAALAQT
+1250 KPAALAQI
-1258 NQHYSAK
+1258 NQHYNAK
-1265 LVEINATPD
+1265 LAEINATPD

-1295 ESIKQANTNA
+1295 ESVKQANTNA

-1379 TNDQVDATTNQAINA
+1379 TNDQVDTTTNQALNA

-1430 DNEKEVALQ
+1430 DNEKEVASQ

-1468 VSAIKIIQPETKI
+1468 VSAIKIIQPETKV
-1481 KPAAREKINQKA
+1481 KPAAREKINQKV
-1493 NELRAQINQDKEA
+1493 NELRAKINQDKEA

-1511 QAALDKINDLV
+1511 QVALDKINEFV
-1522 AKAMTNITNDRTNQ
+1522 NQAMTDITNNRTNQ
-1536 QVNDSTNQ
+1536 QVDDTTSQ
-1544 ALDDI
+1544 ALDSI
-1549 ALVTPDHIVRAA
+1549 ALVAPEHIVRAA

-1569 YEAKKHEIEQAEH
+1569 YEAKKQEIEQAEH

-1594 LANNEKRALQNINQ
+1594 LANNEKLALQNINQ
-1608 AIANNDVK
+1608 AVTNNDVK
-1616 RVESNGIATLKGV
+1616 RVETNGIATLKGV
-1629 EPHIV
+1629 QPHIEI
-1634 VKPEAQEAIKAS
+1634 KPEAQQAIKAS
-1646 ADNQVESIK
+1646 AENQVESIK

-1661 TDELDEANQQI
+1661 VDELDEANQLI
-1672 NDTLKQGQQDIDNTT
+1672 SDTLKQAQQEIENTK
-1687 QDAAVN
+1687 QDAAVT
-1693 DVRNQTI
+1693 DVRNRTI

-1707 PKVRRKRAALDN
+1707 PKVRRKRAALDS
-1719 IDESNNNQLDA
+1719 IEENNKNQLDA

-1742 NVAIAALN
+1742 DVAIDTLN
-1750 KIVNAIKNDI
+1750 KIVNTIKNDI

-1768 VDQTEADGNNNI
+1768 VDRTETDGNDNI

-1788 VKPAARQSVSA
+1788 VKPAARQSVGV

-1837 NHADKTAQVNQNS
+1837 NHADKTAQVNKDS

-1876 IATNKINLIKA
+1876 IATNKINLSKA

-1897 AAIVQVEKE
+1897 IAIAQVEKE
-1906 LIKAKQQIAG
+1906 LIKAKQQIAS

-1926 LHDGKNEIRE
+1926 LHDEKNEIRE
-1936 IEPVINKKATAREQL
+1936 IEPVINRKASAREQL

-1959 QAIEANVQA
+1959 QAIEANIQA

-2001 KTATLNLQTIHDL
+2001 KTASLNLQKIHDL

-2033 RVTHLVQNYRKVSDR
+2033 RVTALVQNYRKVSNR

-2087 LGDIEAVITEKENS
+2087 LSDIEAVITEKENS

-2126 KVKALIDQYVADGN
+2126 KVKVLIDQYVADGN
-2140 RMVDEDATLNDIKK
+2140 RMIDEDATLNDIKQH
-2154 DTQLIIDE
+2154 TQFIVDE
-2162 ILAIKLPAEVIKA
+2162 ILAIKLPAEPTKV
-2175 SPKVGQPAPK
+2175 SPKVIQPAPK
-2185 VCTPIKKEDKQEVRK
+2185 VCTPIKKEETHESRK
-2200 VVKELP
+2200 VEKELP

-2211 EMDLPLK
+2211 GMDLPLK
-2218 ELALIT
+2218 EFALIT

-2233 SKKEKE
+2233 TKNEKE

>member
-38 LTTDHNVQGG
+38 LTTDNNVQ
-48 SNQALPGNSQNTNAD
+48 SDTNQATPVNSQDKDVAN
-63 TNRDIV
+63 NRGLA
-69 NDSQNTPNAHATDNT
+69 NSAQNTPNQSATTNQA
-84 STNQA
+84 TNQA
-89 LTNHQNV
+89 LVNHNNGSIV
-96 DVANQVG
+96 NQATPTSV
-103 PAPIQPS
+103 QSSTPS
-110 ASPAQNNN
+110 AQNNN
-118 NSNANSTATEPAA
+118 HTDGNTTATETVSNAN
-131 NTNNNLA
+131 NNDVA
-138 SNNNTL
+138 SNNTTL
-144 NVPNNT
+144 NVPNKTNE
-150 DNNDSARHLTL
+150 NGSGGHLTL

-178 AIAEEA
+178 AIAEPA

-189 KRSRRAAPTD
+189 KRSRRAAPAD
-199 PNATPADPTAT
+199 PNATPADPGA
-210 PADPTAGNGS
+210 AAAGNGG

-238 NIGQNAPNEVLS
+238 NAGQNAPNEVLS
-250 FDDNN
+250 FDDHS

-264 PTVTVVDNLP
+264 PSVTVVDNLP
-274 GYTLIN
+274 GFTLIN
-280 GGKVGVFSHA
+280 GGKVGVLSHA
-290 MVRTSMFDSGDAKN
+290 MVRTSMFEAGSN
-304 YQAQGNVIALGRIRG
+304 RTYQAQGNVLALGRISG
-319 NDTND
+319 TDASN
-324 HGDFNGIEKT
+324 HGDFNGIEKS

-349 MTTKNYQA
+349 MPTKNG
-357 QGNVIALGRIRGNDT
+357 QGATNV
-372 NDHGDFNGIEK
+372 
-383 TLTVNPN
+383 
-390 SELIFEFNTMTTK
+390 
-403 NYQGMTNLIIKN
+403 IIKN
-415 ADNDTVIGEKVV
+415 ADTNDTIAEKTVEG
-427 AYGPIWRL
+427 GPTLRL
-435 LKVPENVSHLKIQFV
+435 FKVPDNVRNLKIQFV

-460 GIYQLRDG
+460 GIYQLKDG
-468 YKYYDFVDSIGLHS
+468 YKYYSFVDSIGLHS

-511 NGNFGASFNTDDFVY
+511 NGNSGASLDTDEFVY

-546 SGNSGV
+546 SNNSGV
-552 DINDMNVTYDAANRI
+552 DVNDMNVTYDAANRV

-574 GGTGNSPAR
+574 GGTTNSPAR

-618 SQDFINSPAESH
+618 TQDFINSAAESH

-671 LKRRAQTILDE
+671 LKKRAQTILAE

-693 SQADIDSLA
+693 SQADIDTLT

-720 RKVDDME
+720 QKADQME

-750 HKNEIIGNIGDQTT
+750 HKGNIIGDIGDQTT

-783 ATPVVKPNAKQAIRD
+783 ATPVVKPNAKKAIRD
-798 KAAKQRE
+798 KATKQRE
-805 IINHTPDAT
+805 IINATPDAT
-814 QDEIQDA
+814 EDEIQDA
-821 LNQLTTD
+821 INQLATD

-849 NNGINTIGA
+849 NNGINTIGS
-858 VAPQVTHKQA
+858 VVPQVTHKQA

-919 DDVDTAKGDG
+919 ADVDNAKGDG

-963 NPDATQEERQAAIE
+963 NPDATQEERQAAID
-977 KVNAAVAV
+977 KVNAAVTA

-997 DVEQVKTNAIQ
+997 EVEQVKTNAIQ
-1008 GIQAIEPATKV
+1008 GIQAITPATKV

-1026 IDQSAETQHNAIFNN
+1026 IDKSAETQHNTIFNN

-1102 AVNEKAREAITNI
+1102 VVNDKAREAITNI

-1141 NDIGVTSTT
+1141 TDIGVTSTT

-1173 KQTATGVLTDLAT
+1173 KQTATGVLNDLAT

-1210 DQDLATAINNIN
+1210 DQELATAINNIN

-1250 KPAALAQT
+1250 KPAALAQI
-1258 NQHYSAK
+1258 NQHYNAK
-1265 LVEINATPD
+1265 LAEINATPD
-1274 ATDDEKNAAI
+1274 ATNDEKNAAI

-1379 TNDQVDATTNQAINA
+1379 TNDQVDTTTNQALNA

-1430 DNEKEVALQ
+1430 DNEKEVASQ

-1468 VSAIKIIQPETKI
+1468 VSAIKIIQPETKV

-1493 NELRAQINQDKEA
+1493 NELRAKINQDKEA

-1511 QAALDKINDLV
+1511 QVALDKINEFV
-1522 AKAMTNITNDRTNQ
+1522 NQAMTDITNNRTNQ
-1536 QVNDSTNQ
+1536 QVDDTTSQ
-1544 ALDDI
+1544 ALDSI
-1549 ALVTPDHIVRAA
+1549 ALVAPEHIVRAA

-1569 YEAKKHEIEQAEH
+1569 YEAKKQEIEQAEH

-1594 LANNEKRALQNINQ
+1594 LANNKKLALQNINQ
-1608 AIANNDVK
+1608 AVTNNDVK
-1616 RVESNGIATLKGV
+1616 RVETNGIATLKGV
-1629 EPHIV
+1629 QPHIV
-1634 VKPEAQEAIKAS
+1634 IKPEAQQAIKAS
-1646 ADNQVESIK
+1646 AENQVESIK

-1661 TDELDEANQQI
+1661 VDELDEANQLI
-1672 NDTLKQGQQDIDNTT
+1672 SDTLKQAQQEIENTN
-1687 QDAAVN
+1687 QDAAVT

-1707 PKVRRKRAALDN
+1707 PKVRRKRAALDS
-1719 IDESNNNQLDA
+1719 IEENNKNQLDA

-1742 NVAIAALN
+1742 DVAIDTLN
-1750 KIVNAIKNDI
+1750 KIVNTIKNDI

-1768 VDQTEADGNNNI
+1768 VDRTETDGNDNI

-1788 VKPAARQSVSA
+1788 VKPAARQSVGV

-1837 NHADKTAQVNQNS
+1837 NHADKTAQVNQDS

-1897 AAIVQVEKE
+1897 IAIAQVEKE
-1906 LIKAKQQIAG
+1906 LIKAKQQIAS

-1926 LHDGKNEIRE
+1926 LHDEKNEIRE
-1936 IEPVINKKATAREQL
+1936 IEPVISRKASAREQL

-1959 QAIEANVQA
+1959 QAIEANIQA

-2001 KTATLNLQTIHDL
+2001 KTASLNLQTIHDL

-2033 RVTHLVQNYRKVSDR
+2033 RVTALVQNYRKVSDR

-2087 LGDIEAVITEKENS
+2087 LSDIEAVITEKENS

-2126 KVKALIDQYVADGN
+2126 KVKVLIDQYVADGN
-2140 RMVDEDATLNDIKK
+2140 RMIDEDATLNDIKQH
-2154 DTQLIIDE
+2154 TQFIVDE
-2162 ILAIKLPAEVIKA
+2162 ILAIKLPAEAMKV
-2175 SPKVGQPAPK
+2175 SPKVIQPAPK
-2185 VCTPIKKEDKQEVRK
+2185 VCTPIKKEETHESRK
-2200 VVKELP
+2200 VEKELP

-2218 ELALIT
+2218 EFALIT

-2233 SKKEKE
+2233 TKNEKE

>member
-38 LTTDHNVQGG
+38 LTTDNNVQ
-48 SNQALPGNSQNTNAD
+48 SDTNQATPVNSQDKDVAN
-63 TNRDIV
+63 NRGLA
-69 NDSQNTPNAHATDNT
+69 NSAQNTPNQSATTNQA
-84 STNQA
+84 TNQA
-89 LTNHQNV
+89 LVNHNNGSIV
-96 DVANQVG
+96 NQATPTSV
-103 PAPIQPS
+103 QSSTPS
-110 ASPAQNNN
+110 AQNNN
-118 NSNANSTATEPAA
+118 HTDGNTTATETVSNAN
-131 NTNNNLA
+131 NNDA
-138 SNNNTL
+138 VSNNTTL
-144 NVPNNT
+144 NVPNKTNE
-150 DNNDSARHLTL
+150 NGSGGHLTL

-178 AIAEEA
+178 AIAEPA

-189 KRSRRAAPTD
+189 KRSRRAAPAD
-199 PNATPADPTAT
+199 PNATPADPA
-210 PADPTAGNGS
+210 AAAAGNGG

-238 NIGQNAPNEVLS
+238 NAGQNAPNEVLS
-250 FDDNN
+250 FDDNG

-264 PTVTVVDNLP
+264 PSVTVVDNLP
-274 GYTLIN
+274 GFTLIN

-290 MVRTSMFDSGDAKN
+290 MVRTSMFDSADAKN
-304 YQAQGNVIALGRIRG
+304 YQAQGNVIALGRI
-319 NDTND
+319 
-324 HGDFNGIEKT
+324 K
-334 LTVNPNSELIFEFNT
+334 
-349 MTTKNYQA
+349 
-357 QGNVIALGRIRGNDT
+357 GNDT

-403 NYQGMTNLIIKN
+403 NYQGVTNLIIKN
-415 ADNDTVIGEKVV
+415 ADNDTVIAEKSV

-435 LKVPENVSHLKIQFV
+435 FKVPENVSHLKIQFV

-526 KIQLP
+526 QVQLP

-546 SGNSGV
+546 SSNSGV
-552 DINDMNVTYDAANRI
+552 DMNDFNVTYDAANRV

-574 GGTGNSPAR
+574 GGSGNSPAR

-618 SQDFINSPAESH
+618 TQDFINSPAESH

-693 SQADIDSLA
+693 SQADIDSLT

-720 RKVDDME
+720 KKVDQME

-783 ATPVVKPNAKQAIRD
+783 ATPVVKPNAKKAIRD
-798 KAAKQRE
+798 KATKQRE
-805 IINHTPDAT
+805 IINATPDAT
-814 QDEIQDA
+814 EDEIQDA
-821 LNQLTTD
+821 LNQLATD

-858 VAPQVTHKQA
+858 VVPQVTHKKA

-919 DDVDTAKGDG
+919 ADVDNAKGDG

-963 NPDATQEERQAAIE
+963 NPDATQEERQAAID
-977 KVNAAVAV
+977 KVNAAVTA

-1008 GIQAIEPATKV
+1008 GIQAITPATKV

-1026 IDQSAETQHNAIFNN
+1026 IDKSAETQHNTIFNN
-1041 NDATLEEQ
+1041 IDATLEEQ

-1102 AVNEKAREAITNI
+1102 VVNDKAREAITNI
-1115 NATPGATREEKQ
+1115 NVTPGATREEKQ

-1141 NDIGVTSTT
+1141 TDIGVTSTT

-1173 KQTATGVLTDLAT
+1173 KQTATGVLNDLAT

-1210 DQDLATAINNIN
+1210 DQELATAINNIN

-1250 KPAALAQT
+1250 KPAALAQI
-1258 NQHYSAK
+1258 NQHYNAK
-1265 LVEINATPD
+1265 LAEINATPD

-1295 ESIKQANTNA
+1295 ESVKQANTNA

-1379 TNDQVDATTNQAINA
+1379 TNDQVDTTTNQALNA

-1430 DNEKEVALQ
+1430 DNEKEVASQ

-1468 VSAIKIIQPETKI
+1468 VSAIKIIQPETKV
-1481 KPAAREKINQKA
+1481 KPAAREKINQKV
-1493 NELRAQINQDKEA
+1493 NELRAKINQDKEA

-1511 QAALDKINDLV
+1511 QVALDKINEFV
-1522 AKAMTNITNDRTNQ
+1522 NQAMTDITNNRTNQ
-1536 QVNDSTNQ
+1536 QVDDTTSQ
-1544 ALDDI
+1544 ALDSI
-1549 ALVTPDHIVRAA
+1549 ALVAPEHIVRAA

-1569 YEAKKHEIEQAEH
+1569 YEAKKQEIEQAEH

-1594 LANNEKRALQNINQ
+1594 LANNEKLALQNINQ
-1608 AIANNDVK
+1608 AVTNNDVK
-1616 RVESNGIATLKGV
+1616 RVETNGIATLKGV
-1629 EPHIV
+1629 QPHIV
-1634 VKPEAQEAIKAS
+1634 IKPEAQQAIKAS
-1646 ADNQVESIK
+1646 AENQVESIK

-1661 TDELDEANQQI
+1661 VDELDEANQLI
-1672 NDTLKQGQQDIDNTT
+1672 SDTLKQAQQEIENTN
-1687 QDAAVN
+1687 QDAAVT

-1707 PKVRRKRAALDN
+1707 PKVRRKRAALDS
-1719 IDESNNNQLDA
+1719 IEENNKNQLDA

-1742 NVAIAALN
+1742 DVAIDTLN
-1750 KIVNAIKNDI
+1750 KIVNTIKNDI

-1768 VDQTEADGNNNI
+1768 VDRTETDGNDNI

-1788 VKPAARQSVSA
+1788 VKPAARQSVGV

-1837 NHADKTAQVNQNS
+1837 NHADKTAQVNQDS

-1876 IATNKINLIKA
+1876 IATNKINLSKA

-1897 AAIVQVEKE
+1897 IAIAQVEKE
-1906 LIKAKQQIAG
+1906 LIKAKQQIAS

-1926 LHDGKNEIRE
+1926 LHDEKNEIRE
-1936 IEPVINKKATAREQL
+1936 IEPVINRKASAREQL

-1959 QAIEANVQA
+1959 QAIEANIQA

-2001 KTATLNLQTIHDL
+2001 KTASLNLQKIHDL

-2033 RVTHLVQNYRKVSDR
+2033 RVTALVQNYRKVSNR

-2087 LGDIEAVITEKENS
+2087 LSDIEAVITEKENS

-2126 KVKALIDQYVADGN
+2126 KVKVLIDQYVADGN
-2140 RMVDEDATLNDIKK
+2140 RMIDEDATLNDIKQH
-2154 DTQLIIDE
+2154 TQFIVDE
-2162 ILAIKLPAEVIKA
+2162 ILAIKLPAEPTKV
-2175 SPKVGQPAPK
+2175 SPKVIQPAPK
-2185 VCTPIKKEDKQEVRK
+2185 VCTPIKKEETHESRK
-2200 VVKELP
+2200 VEKELP

-2211 EMDLPLK
+2211 GMDLPLK
-2218 ELALIT
+2218 EFALIT

-2233 SKKEKE
+2233 TKNEKE

>member
-38 LTTDHNVQGG
+38 LTTDNNVQ
-48 SNQALPGNSQNTNAD
+48 SDTNQATPVNSQDKDVAN
-63 TNRDIV
+63 NRGLA
-69 NDSQNTPNAHATDNT
+69 NSAQNTPNQSATTNQA
-84 STNQA
+84 TNQA
-89 LTNHQNV
+89 LVNHNNGSIV
-96 DVANQVG
+96 NQATPTSV
-103 PAPIQPS
+103 QSSTPS
-110 ASPAQNNN
+110 AQNNN
-118 NSNANSTATEPAA
+118 HTDGNTTATETVSNAN
-131 NTNNNLA
+131 NNDA
-138 SNNNTL
+138 VSNNTTL
-144 NVPNNT
+144 NVPNKTNE
-150 DNNDSARHLTL
+150 NGSGGHLTL

-178 AIAEEA
+178 AIAEPA

-189 KRSRRAAPTD
+189 KRSKRAAPAD
-199 PNATPADPTAT
+199 PNATPADPA
-210 PADPTAGNGS
+210 AAAAGNGG

-238 NIGQNAPNEVLS
+238 NAGQNAPNEVLS
-250 FDDNN
+250 FDDNG

-264 PTVTVVDNLP
+264 PSVTVVDNLP
-274 GYTLIN
+274 GFTLIN

-290 MVRTSMFDSGDAKN
+290 MVRTSMFDSADAKN
-304 YQAQGNVIALGRIRG
+304 YQAQGNVIALGRI
-319 NDTND
+319 
-324 HGDFNGIEKT
+324 K
-334 LTVNPNSELIFEFNT
+334 
-349 MTTKNYQA
+349 
-357 QGNVIALGRIRGNDT
+357 GNDT

-403 NYQGMTNLIIKN
+403 NYQGVTNLIIKN
-415 ADNDTVIGEKVV
+415 ADNDTVIAEKSV

-435 LKVPENVSHLKIQFV
+435 FKVPENVSHLKIQFV

-526 KIQLP
+526 QVQLP

-546 SGNSGV
+546 SSNSGV
-552 DINDMNVTYDAANRI
+552 DMNDFNVTYDAANRV

-574 GGTGNSPAR
+574 GGSGNSPAR

-618 SQDFINSPAESH
+618 TQDFINSPAESH
-630 TVSTNPYTIDI
+630 TVRTNPYTIDI

-693 SQADIDSLA
+693 SRADIDSLT

-720 RKVDDME
+720 KKVDQME

-783 ATPVVKPNAKQAIRD
+783 ATPVVKPNAKKAIRD
-798 KAAKQRE
+798 KATKQRE
-805 IINHTPDAT
+805 IINATPDAT
-814 QDEIQDA
+814 EDEIQDA
-821 LNQLTTD
+821 LNQLATD

-836 TNATTNADVETAK
+836 TNATTNADVEIAK

-858 VAPQVTHKQA
+858 VVPQVTHKQA

-919 DDVDTAKGDG
+919 ADVDNAKGDG

-963 NPDATQEERQAAIE
+963 NPDATQEERQAAID
-977 KVNAAVAV
+977 KVNAAVTA

-1008 GIQAIEPATKV
+1008 GIQAITPATKV

-1026 IDQSAETQHNAIFNN
+1026 IDKSAETQHNTIFNN

-1102 AVNEKAREAITNI
+1102 VVNDKAREAITNI

-1141 NDIGVTSTT
+1141 TDIGVTSTT

-1173 KQTATGVLTDLAT
+1173 KQTATGVLNDLAT

-1210 DQDLATAINNIN
+1210 DQELATAINNIN

-1250 KPAALAQT
+1250 KPAALAQI
-1258 NQHYSAK
+1258 NQHYNAK
-1265 LVEINATPD
+1265 LAEINATPD
-1274 ATDDEKNAAI
+1274 ATNDEKNAAI
-1284 NTLNQ
+1284 NTLNL

-1379 TNDQVDATTNQAINA
+1379 TNDQVDTTTNQALKA

-1430 DNEKEVALQ
+1430 DNEKEVASQ

-1468 VSAIKIIQPETKI
+1468 VSAIKIIQPETKV

-1493 NELRAQINQDKEA
+1493 NELRAKINQDKEA

-1511 QAALDKINDLV
+1511 QVALDKINEFV
-1522 AKAMTNITNDRTNQ
+1522 NQAMTDITNNRTNQ
-1536 QVNDSTNQ
+1536 QVDDTTSQ
-1544 ALDDI
+1544 ALDSI

-1569 YEAKKHEIEQAEH
+1569 YEAKKREIEQAEH

-1608 AIANNDVK
+1608 AVTNNDVK
-1616 RVESNGIATLKGV
+1616 RVETNGIATLKGV
-1629 EPHIV
+1629 QPHIV
-1634 VKPEAQEAIKAS
+1634 IKPEAQQAIKAS
-1646 ADNQVESIK
+1646 AENQVESIK

-1661 TDELDEANQQI
+1661 VDELDEANQLI
-1672 NDTLKQGQQDIDNTT
+1672 SDTLKQAQQEIENTN
-1687 QDAAVN
+1687 QDAAVT

-1707 PKVRRKRAALDN
+1707 PKVRRKRAALDS
-1719 IDESNNNQLDA
+1719 IEENNKNQLDA

-1742 NVAIAALN
+1742 DVAIDTLN
-1750 KIVNAIKNDI
+1750 KIVNTIKNDI

-1768 VDQTEADGNNNI
+1768 VDRTETDGNDNI

-1788 VKPAARQSVSA
+1788 VKPAARQSVGV

-1837 NHADKTAQVNQNS
+1837 NHADKTAQVNQDS
-1850 IDAQNIISKIK
+1850 INAQNIISKIK

-1897 AAIVQVEKE
+1897 IAIAQVEKE
-1906 LIKAKQQIAG
+1906 LIKAKQQIAS

-1926 LHDGKNEIRE
+1926 LHDEKNEIRE
-1936 IEPVINKKATAREQL
+1936 IEPVINRKASAREQL

-1959 QAIEANVQA
+1959 QAIEANIQA

-2001 KTATLNLQTIHDL
+2001 KTASLNLQTIHDL

-2033 RVTHLVQNYRKVSDR
+2033 RVTALVQNYRKVSNR

-2087 LGDIEAVITEKENS
+2087 LSDIEAVITEKENS

-2126 KVKALIDQYVADGN
+2126 KVKVLIDQYVADGN
-2140 RMVDEDATLNDIKK
+2140 RMIDEDATLNDIKQH
-2154 DTQLIIDE
+2154 TQFIVDE
-2162 ILAIKLPAEVIKA
+2162 ILAIKLPAEETKV
-2175 SPKVGQPAPK
+2175 SPKEIQPAPK
-2185 VCTPIKKEDKQEVRK
+2185 VCTPIKKEETHESRK
-2200 VVKELP
+2200 VEKELP

-2211 EMDLPLK
+2211 GMDLPLK
-2218 ELALIT
+2218 EFALIT
-2224 GAALLARRR
+2224 GRLC
-2233 SKKEKE
+2233 
-2239 S
+2239 

>member
-48 SNQALPGNSQNTNAD
+48 SNQALPGNSPNTNAD

-69 NDSQNTPNAHATDNT
+69 NGSQNTPNAHATDNT

-96 DVANQVG
+96 GVANQVA

-110 ASPAQNNN
+110 TSSASNNN
-118 NSNANSTATEPAA
+118 HSDANSTATEPAA

-189 KRSRRAAPTD
+189 KRSRRAAPAD
-199 PNATPADPTAT
+199 PNAT

-220 APVAITAPY
+220 APVAITAPF

-238 NIGQNAPNEVLS
+238 NIGQNAPNEVLT

-304 YQAQGNVIALGRIRG
+304 YQAQGNVIALGRIKG

-324 HGDFNGIEKT
+324 HGG
-334 LTVNPNSELIFEFNT
+334 
-349 MTTKNYQA
+349 
-357 QGNVIALGRIRGNDT
+357 
-372 NDHGDFNGIEK
+372 FNGIEK

-609 NDTLTYKTY
+609 NDILTYKTY
-618 SQDFINSPAESH
+618 TQDFINSPAESH

-641 IMNKDALQAEV
+641 IMNKDVLQAEV

-658 ADYTFASLDIFND
+658 ADYTFASLDIFNE

-693 SQADIDSLA
+693 SQADIDSLV

-783 ATPVVKPNAKQAIRD
+783 ATPVVKTNAKQAIRD

-805 IINHTPDAT
+805 IINNTPDAT

-977 KVNAAVAV
+977 KVNAAVAA

-1102 AVNEKAREAITNI
+1102 AVNDKAREAITNI
-1115 NATPGATREEKQ
+1115 NATPGATREEQQ

-1196 NATTEEKQV
+1196 NATDEEKQV

-1250 KPAALAQT
+1250 KPTALAQI
-1258 NQHYSAK
+1258 NQHYNAK
-1265 LVEINATPD
+1265 LAEINATPD

-1394 IDNVEAEVVIKPK
+1394 IDNVEAKVVIKPK

-1430 DNEKEVALQ
+1430 DNEKEVALL

-1468 VSAIKIIQPETKI
+1468 VSAIKIIQPETKV

-1549 ALVTPDHIVRAA
+1549 ALVTPDHIVRAT

-1594 LANNEKRALQNINQ
+1594 LANNEKRALQNIDQ

-1906 LIKAKQQIAG
+1906 LIKAKQQIAS

-1959 QAIEANVQA
+1959 LAIEANVQA

-2001 KTATLNLQTIHDL
+2001 KTASLNLQTIHDL

-2126 KVKALIDQYVADGN
+2126 KVKALIDQYVADGI
-2140 RMVDEDATLNDIKK
+2140 RMIDEDATLNDIKQH
-2154 DTQLIIDE
+2154 TQFIVDE
-2162 ILAIKLPAEVIKA
+2162 ILAIKLPAEATKVL
-2175 SPKVGQPAPK
+2175 PKVGQPAPK
-2185 VCTPIKKEDKQEVRK
+2185 LCTSIKKVDKQEVRK

-2206 NTGSE
+2206 NAGSE

-2233 SKKEKE
+2233 NKNEKE

>member
-38 LTTDHNVQGG
+38 LTTDNNVQ
-48 SNQALPGNSQNTNAD
+48 SDTNQATPVNSQD
-63 TNRDIV
+63 TNVANNRGLA
-69 NDSQNTPNAHATDNT
+69 NSAQNTPNQSATTNQ

-89 LTNHQNV
+89 LVNHNNGSI
-96 DVANQVG
+96 ANQATPTSV
-103 PAPIQPS
+103 QSSTPS
-110 ASPAQNNN
+110 AQNNN
-118 NSNANSTATEPAA
+118 HTDGNTTATETVSNAN
-131 NTNNNLA
+131 NKDVV
-138 SNNNTL
+138 SNNTTL
-144 NVPNNT
+144 NVPNKTNENGSGG
-150 DNNDSARHLTL
+150 DLTL

-178 AIAEEA
+178 AIAEQA

-189 KRSRRAAPTD
+189 KRSRRAAPAD
-199 PNATPADPTAT
+199 PNATPADPA
-210 PADPTAGNGS
+210 AAAAGNGG

-238 NIGQNAPNEVLS
+238 NAGQNAPNEVLS
-250 FDDNN
+250 FDDNG

-264 PTVTVVDNLP
+264 PSVTVVDNLP
-274 GYTLIN
+274 GFTLIN

-304 YQAQGNVIALGRIRG
+304 YQAQGNVIALGRIKG

-324 HGDFNGIEKT
+324 HGDFNGIEK
-334 LTVNPNSELIFEFNT
+334 S
-349 MTTKNYQA
+349 
-357 QGNVIALGRIRGNDT
+357 
-372 NDHGDFNGIEK
+372 
-383 TLTVNPN
+383 LTVNPN

-403 NYQGMTNLIIKN
+403 NYQGVTNLIIKN
-415 ADNDTVIGEKVV
+415 ADNDTVIAEKSV

-435 LKVPENVSHLKIQFV
+435 FKVPENVSHLKIQFV

-526 KIQLP
+526 KVQLP

-546 SGNSGV
+546 SSNSGV
-552 DINDMNVTYDAANRI
+552 DMNDFNVTYDAANRV

-574 GGTGNSPAR
+574 GGSGNSPAR

-618 SQDFINSPAESH
+618 TQDFINSPAESH

-693 SQADIDSLA
+693 SQADIDSLT

-720 RKVDDME
+720 KKVDQME

-783 ATPVVKPNAKQAIRD
+783 ATPVVKPNAKKAIRD
-798 KAAKQRE
+798 KATKQRE
-805 IINHTPDAT
+805 IINATPDAT
-814 QDEIQDA
+814 EDEIQDA
-821 LNQLTTD
+821 LNQLATD

-836 TNATTNADVETAK
+836 TNATTNADVEIAK

-858 VAPQVTHKQA
+858 VVPQVTHKQA

-919 DDVDTAKGDG
+919 ADVDNAKGDG

-963 NPDATQEERQAAIE
+963 NPDATQEERQAAID
-977 KVNAAVAV
+977 KVNAAVTA

-1008 GIQAIEPATKV
+1008 GIQAITPATKV

-1026 IDQSAETQHNAIFNN
+1026 IDKSAETQHNTIFNN

-1102 AVNEKAREAITNI
+1102 AVNDKAREAITNI

-1141 NDIGVTSTT
+1141 TDIGVTSTT

-1173 KQTATGVLTDLAT
+1173 KQTATGVLNDLAT
-1186 AKKQEINQNT
+1186 AKKQKINQNT

-1210 DQDLATAINNIN
+1210 DQELATAINNIN

-1250 KPAALAQT
+1250 KPAALAQI
-1258 NQHYSAK
+1258 NQHYNAK
-1265 LVEINATPD
+1265 LAEINATPD
-1274 ATDDEKNAAI
+1274 ATNDEKNAAI

-1366 LKDQAFNQINQNQ
+1366 LKDQAINQINQNQ
-1379 TNDQVDATTNQAINA
+1379 TNDQVDTTTNQAVNA

-1430 DNEKEVALQ
+1430 DNEKEVASQ

-1468 VSAIKIIQPETKI
+1468 VSAIKIIQPETKV

-1493 NELRAQINQDKEA
+1493 NELRAKINQDKEA

-1511 QAALDKINDLV
+1511 QVALDKINEFV
-1522 AKAMTNITNDRTNQ
+1522 NQAMTDITNNRTNQ
-1536 QVNDSTNQ
+1536 QVDDTTSQ
-1544 ALDDI
+1544 ALDSI
-1549 ALVTPDHIVRAA
+1549 ALVAPEHIVRAA

-1569 YEAKKHEIEQAEH
+1569 YEAKKQEIEQAEH

-1594 LANNEKRALQNINQ
+1594 LANNEKLALQNINQ
-1608 AIANNDVK
+1608 AVTNNDVK
-1616 RVESNGIATLKGV
+1616 RVETNGIATLKGV
-1629 EPHIV
+1629 QPHIV
-1634 VKPEAQEAIKAS
+1634 IKPEAQQAIKAT
-1646 ADNQVESIK
+1646 AENQVESIK

-1661 TDELDEANQQI
+1661 VDELDEANQLI
-1672 NDTLKQGQQDIDNTT
+1672 SDTLKQAQQEIENTN
-1687 QDAAVN
+1687 QDAAVT

-1707 PKVRRKRAALDN
+1707 PKVRRKRAALDS
-1719 IDESNNNQLDA
+1719 IEENNKNQLDA

-1742 NVAIAALN
+1742 DVAIDTLN
-1750 KIVNAIKNDI
+1750 KIVNTIKNDI

-1768 VDQTEADGNNNI
+1768 VDRTETDGNDNI

-1788 VKPAARQSVSA
+1788 VKPAARQSVGV

-1837 NHADKTAQVNQNS
+1837 NHADKTAQVNQDS

-1897 AAIVQVEKE
+1897 IAIAQVEKE
-1906 LIKAKQQIAG
+1906 LIKAKQQIAS

-1926 LHDGKNEIRE
+1926 LHDEKNEIRE
-1936 IEPVINKKATAREQL
+1936 IEPVINRKASAREQL

-1959 QAIEANVQA
+1959 QAIEANIQA

-2001 KTATLNLQTIHDL
+2001 KTASLNLQTIHDL

-2033 RVTHLVQNYRKVSDR
+2033 RVTALVQNYRKVSNR

-2087 LGDIEAVITEKENS
+2087 LSDIEAVITEKENS

-2126 KVKALIDQYVADGN
+2126 KVKVLIDQYVADGN
-2140 RMVDEDATLNDIKK
+2140 RMIDEDATLNDIKQH
-2154 DTQLIIDE
+2154 TQFIVDE
-2162 ILAIKLPAEVIKA
+2162 ILAIKLPAEATKV
-2175 SPKVGQPAPK
+2175 SPKEIQPAPK
-2185 VCTPIKKEDKQEVRK
+2185 VCTPIKKEETHESRK
-2200 VVKELP
+2200 VEKELP

-2211 EMDLPLK
+2211 GMDLPLK
-2218 ELALIT
+2218 EFALIT

-2233 SKKEKE
+2233 TKNEKE

>member
-38 LTTDHNVQGG
+38 LTTDNNVQ
-48 SNQALPGNSQNTNAD
+48 SDTNQATPVNSQD
-63 TNRDIV
+63 TNVANNRGLA
-69 NDSQNTPNAHATDNT
+69 NSAQNTPNQSATTNQ

-89 LTNHQNV
+89 LVNHNNGSI
-96 DVANQVG
+96 ANQAT

-110 ASPAQNNN
+110 ASPTQNNN
-118 NSNANSTATEPAA
+118 HSDANSTATETVSNA
-131 NTNNNLA
+131 NNNDVV
-138 SNNNTL
+138 SNNTTL
-144 NVPNNT
+144 NVPNRTNE
-150 DNNDSARHLTL
+150 NGSGGHLTL

-178 AIAEEA
+178 AIAEQA

-189 KRSRRAAPTD
+189 KRSRRAAPAD
-199 PNATPADPTAT
+199 PNATPADPAAAAANGTV
-210 PADPTAGNGS
+210 PAGN
-220 APVAITAPY
+220 TAPY

-238 NIGQNAPNEVLS
+238 NAGQNAPNEVLS
-250 FDDNN
+250 FDDNG

-264 PTVTVVDNLP
+264 PTVNVVNNLP
-274 GYTLIN
+274 GFTLIN

-290 MVRTSMFDSGDAKN
+290 MVRTSMFDSGDNKN
-304 YQAQGNVIALGRIRG
+304 YQAQGNVIALGRIHG
-319 NDTND
+319 TDTND

-349 MTTKNYQA
+349 MSTKNG
-357 QGNVIALGRIRGNDT
+357 QGATNV
-372 NDHGDFNGIEK
+372 
-383 TLTVNPN
+383 
-390 SELIFEFNTMTTK
+390 
-403 NYQGMTNLIIKN
+403 IIKN
-415 ADNDTVIGEKVV
+415 ADTNDTIAEKTVEG
-427 AYGPIWRL
+427 GPTLRL
-435 LKVPENVSHLKIQFV
+435 FKVPDNVRNLKIQFV

-460 GIYQLRDG
+460 GIYQLKDG
-468 YKYYDFVDSIGLHS
+468 YKYYSFVDSIGLHS

-491 TMEPTATNNKEFTV
+491 TMDPTATNNKEFTV

-511 NGNFGASFNTDDFVY
+511 NGNSGASLDTNDFVY
-526 KIQLP
+526 QVQLP

-546 SGNSGV
+546 SNNSGV
-552 DINDMNVTYDAANRI
+552 DVNDMNVTYDAANRV

-574 GGTGNSPAR
+574 GGTANSPAR

-590 DLKYK
+590 DLRYK

-609 NDTLTYKTY
+609 NETLTYKTY
-618 SQDFINSPAESH
+618 TQDFINSAAESH

-658 ADYTFASLDIFND
+658 ADYTFASLDIFNG

-693 SQADIDSLA
+693 SQADIDSLT

-720 RKVDDME
+720 KKVDQME

-783 ATPVVKPNAKQAIRD
+783 ATPVVKPNAKKAIRD
-798 KAAKQRE
+798 KATKQRA
-805 IINHTPDAT
+805 IINATPDAT
-814 QDEIQDA
+814 EDEIQDA
-821 LNQLTTD
+821 LNQLATD

-836 TNATTNADVETAK
+836 TNATTNTDVETAK

-858 VAPQVTHKQA
+858 VVPQVTHKKA

-919 DDVDTAKGDG
+919 ADVDNAKGDG

-963 NPDATQEERQAAIE
+963 NPDATQEERQAAID
-977 KVNAAVAV
+977 KVNAAVTA

-1008 GIQAIEPATKV
+1008 GIQAITPATKV

-1026 IDQSAETQHNAIFNN
+1026 IDKSAETQHNTIFNN

-1102 AVNEKAREAITNI
+1102 AVNDKAREAITNI

-1141 NDIGVTSTT
+1141 TDIGVTSTT

-1210 DQDLATAINNIN
+1210 DQELATAINNIN

-1250 KPAALAQT
+1250 KPAALAQI
-1258 NQHYSAK
+1258 NQHYNTK
-1265 LVEINATPD
+1265 LAEINATPD
-1274 ATDDEKNAAI
+1274 ATNDEKNAAI

-1344 AVKQTPNATDEEKQA
+1344 AVKQTPNATDEEKQV

-1379 TNDQVDATTNQAINA
+1379 TNDQVDATTNQAVNA

-1430 DNEKEVALQ
+1430 DNEKEVASQ
-1439 ALAKEKEKALAA
+1439 ALTKEKEKALAA

-1468 VSAIKIIQPETKI
+1468 VSAIKIIQPETKV

-1493 NELRAQINQDKEA
+1493 NELRAKINQDKEA

-1511 QAALDKINDLV
+1511 QVALDKINEFV
-1522 AKAMTNITNDRTNQ
+1522 NQAMTDITNNRTNQ
-1536 QVNDSTNQ
+1536 QVDDTTSQ
-1544 ALDDI
+1544 ALDSI
-1549 ALVTPDHIVRAA
+1549 ALVTPEHIVRAG

-1569 YEAKKHEIEQAEH
+1569 YEAKKQEIEQAEH

-1594 LANNEKRALQNINQ
+1594 LANNEKLALQNINQ
-1608 AIANNDVK
+1608 AVTNNDVK
-1616 RVESNGIATLKGV
+1616 RVETNGIATLKGV
-1629 EPHIV
+1629 QPHIV
-1634 VKPEAQEAIKAS
+1634 IKPEAQQAIKAS
-1646 ADNQVESIK
+1646 AENQVELIK

-1661 TDELDEANQQI
+1661 VDELDEANQLI
-1672 NDTLKQGQQDIDNTT
+1672 SDTLKKAQQDIDNTT

-1742 NVAIAALN
+1742 NVAIDTLN

-1837 NHADKTAQVNQNS
+1837 NHADKTVQVNQNS

-1897 AAIVQVEKE
+1897 AAIAQVEKE
-1906 LIKAKQQIAG
+1906 LIKAKQQIAS

-1936 IEPVINKKATAREQL
+1936 IEPVINRKASAREQL
-1951 TTLFNDKK
+1951 TTLLNDKK
-1959 QAIEANVQA
+1959 QAIEANIQA

-2001 KTATLNLQTIHDL
+2001 KTASLNLQTIHDL

-2126 KVKALIDQYVADGN
+2126 KVKALIDQYVTDGN
-2140 RMVDEDATLNDIKK
+2140 RMIDEDATLNDIKQH
-2154 DTQLIIDE
+2154 TQFIVDE
-2162 ILAIKLPAEVIKA
+2162 ILAIKLPAEATKV
-2175 SPKVGQPAPK
+2175 SPKVIQSAPK
-2185 VCTPIKKEDKQEVRK
+2185 VCTPIKKEETHESRK
-2200 VVKELP
+2200 VEKELP

-2211 EMDLPLK
+2211 GMDLPLK
-2218 ELALIT
+2218 EFALIT

-2233 SKKEKE
+2233 TKNEKE

>member
-38 LTTDHNVQGG
+38 LTTDNNVQ
-48 SNQALPGNSQNTNAD
+48 SDTNQATPVNSQD
-63 TNRDIV
+63 TNVANNRGLA
-69 NDSQNTPNAHATDNT
+69 NSAQNTPNQSATTNQ

-89 LTNHQNV
+89 LVNHNNGSI
-96 DVANQVG
+96 ANQAT

-118 NSNANSTATEPAA
+118 HSDANSTATETVSNA
-131 NTNNNLA
+131 NNNDVV
-138 SNNNTL
+138 SNNTTL
-144 NVPNNT
+144 NVPNRTNE
-150 DNNDSARHLTL
+150 NGSGGHLTL

-178 AIAEEA
+178 AIAEQA

-189 KRSRRAAPTD
+189 KRSRRAAPAD
-199 PNATPADPTAT
+199 PNATPADPA
-210 PADPTAGNGS
+210 AAAAGNGG

-238 NIGQNAPNEVLS
+238 NAGQNAPNEVLS
-250 FDDNN
+250 FDDNG

-264 PTVTVVDNLP
+264 PSVTVVDNLP
-274 GYTLIN
+274 GFTLIN

-304 YQAQGNVIALGRIRG
+304 YQAQGNVIALGRIKG

-324 HGDFNGIEKT
+324 HGDFNGIEK
-334 LTVNPNSELIFEFNT
+334 S
-349 MTTKNYQA
+349 
-357 QGNVIALGRIRGNDT
+357 
-372 NDHGDFNGIEK
+372 
-383 TLTVNPN
+383 LTVNPN

-403 NYQGMTNLIIKN
+403 NYQGVTNLIIKN
-415 ADNDTVIGEKVV
+415 ADNDTVIAEKSV

-435 LKVPENVSHLKIQFV
+435 FKVPENVSHLKIQFV

-468 YKYYDFVDSIGLHS
+468 YKYYDFFDSIGLHS

-526 KIQLP
+526 KVQLP

-546 SGNSGV
+546 SSNSGV
-552 DINDMNVTYDAANRI
+552 DMNDFNVTYDAANRV

-574 GGTGNSPAR
+574 GGSGNSPAR

-618 SQDFINSPAESH
+618 TQDFINSPAESH

-658 ADYTFASLDIFND
+658 ADYTFASLDIFNG

-693 SQADIDSLA
+693 SQADIDSLT

-720 RKVDDME
+720 KKVDQME

-783 ATPVVKPNAKQAIRD
+783 ATPVVKPNAKKAIRD
-798 KAAKQRE
+798 KATKQRE
-805 IINHTPDAT
+805 IINATPDAT
-814 QDEIQDA
+814 EDEIQDA
-821 LNQLTTD
+821 INQLATD

-858 VAPQVTHKQA
+858 VVPQVTHKKA

-891 QEEKNAALNELTQAT
+891 QEEKNTALNELTQAT

-919 DDVDTAKGDG
+919 ADVDNAKGDG

-963 NPDATQEERQAAIE
+963 NPDATQEERQAAID
-977 KVNAAVAV
+977 KVNAAVTA

-997 DVEQVKTNAIQ
+997 NVEQVKTNAIQ
-1008 GIQAIEPATKV
+1008 GIQAITPATKV

-1026 IDQSAETQHNAIFNN
+1026 IDKSAETQHNTIFNN

-1102 AVNEKAREAITNI
+1102 AVNDKAREAITNI

-1141 NDIGVTSTT
+1141 TDIGVTSTT

-1173 KQTATGVLTDLAT
+1173 KQTATGVLNDLAT

-1210 DQDLATAINNIN
+1210 DQELARAINNIN

-1250 KPAALAQT
+1250 KPAALAQI
-1258 NQHYSAK
+1258 NQHYNAK
-1265 LVEINATPD
+1265 LAEINATPD
-1274 ATDDEKNAAI
+1274 ATNDEKNAAI

-1295 ESIKQANTNA
+1295 ESVKQANTNA

-1379 TNDQVDATTNQAINA
+1379 TNDQVDATTNQAVNA

-1430 DNEKEVALQ
+1430 DNEKEVASQ
-1439 ALAKEKEKALAA
+1439 ALTKEKEKALAA

-1468 VSAIKIIQPETKI
+1468 VSAIKIIQPETKV

-1493 NELRAQINQDKEA
+1493 NELRAKINQDKEA

-1511 QAALDKINDLV
+1511 QVALDKINEFV
-1522 AKAMTNITNDRTNQ
+1522 NQAMTDITNNRTNQ
-1536 QVNDSTNQ
+1536 QVDDTTSQ
-1544 ALDDI
+1544 ALDSI
-1549 ALVTPDHIVRAA
+1549 ALVTPEHIVRAG

-1569 YEAKKHEIEQAEH
+1569 YEAKKQEIEQAEH

-1594 LANNEKRALQNINQ
+1594 LANNEKLALQNINQ
-1608 AIANNDVK
+1608 AVTNNDVK
-1616 RVESNGIATLKGV
+1616 RVETNGIATLKGV
-1629 EPHIV
+1629 QPHIV
-1634 VKPEAQEAIKAS
+1634 IKPEAQQAIKAS
-1646 ADNQVESIK
+1646 AENQVESIK

-1661 TDELDEANQQI
+1661 VDELDEANQLI
-1672 NDTLKQGQQDIDNTT
+1672 SDTLKKAQQEIENTN
-1687 QDAAVN
+1687 QDAAVT

-1742 NVAIAALN
+1742 NVAIDALN

-1897 AAIVQVEKE
+1897 AAIAQVEKE
-1906 LIKAKQQIAG
+1906 LIKAKQQIAS

-1936 IEPVINKKATAREQL
+1936 IEPVINRKASAREQL
-1951 TTLFNDKK
+1951 TTLLNDKK
-1959 QAIEANVQA
+1959 QAIEANIQA

-2001 KTATLNLQTIHDL
+2001 KTASLNLQTIHDL

-2126 KVKALIDQYVADGN
+2126 KVKALIDQYVTDGN
-2140 RMVDEDATLNDIKK
+2140 RMIDEDATLNDIKQH
-2154 DTQLIIDE
+2154 TQFIVDE
-2162 ILAIKLPAEVIKA
+2162 ILAIKLPAEATKV

-2185 VCTPIKKEDKQEVRK
+2185 VCTPIKKEDKQEVSK
-2200 VVKELP
+2200 VEKELP

-2233 SKKEKE
+2233 TKNEKE

>member
-38 LTTDHNVQGG
+38 LTTDQNVQGE
-48 SNQALPGNSQNTNAD
+48 SNQALPGNSHNTNAV
-63 TNRDIV
+63 TSRDIT
-69 NDSQNTPNAHATDNT
+69 NSSQNTPNQHTTANA

-89 LTNHQNV
+89 LANHHNV
-96 DVANQVG
+96 GESNQVV
-103 PAPIQPS
+103 PMPVQPS
-110 ASPAQNNN
+110 TSSASNNN
-118 NSNANSTATEPAA
+118 HSDAKSTATESAA
-131 NTNNNLA
+131 NTNNNFA

-189 KRSRRAAPTD
+189 KRSRRAAPAD
-199 PNATPADPTAT
+199 PNATPADPA
-210 PADPTAGNGS
+210 AGNGG

-229 TPTTDPNAN
+229 TPTTDPNGN
-238 NIGQNAPNEVLS
+238 NAGQNAPNEVLS
-250 FDDNN
+250 FDDNG

-264 PTVTVVDNLP
+264 PTVNVVNNLP
-274 GYTLIN
+274 GFTLVN

-290 MVRTSMFDSGDAKN
+290 MVRTSMFDSGDNKN
-304 YQAQGNVIALGRIRG
+304 YQAQGNVIALGRIHG
-319 NDTND
+319 TDAND

-349 MTTKNYQA
+349 MTTKNG
-357 QGNVIALGRIRGNDT
+357 QGATNV
-372 NDHGDFNGIEK
+372 
-383 TLTVNPN
+383 
-390 SELIFEFNTMTTK
+390 
-403 NYQGMTNLIIKN
+403 IIKN
-415 ADNDTVIGEKVV
+415 ADTNDTIAEKTVEG
-427 AYGPIWRL
+427 GPTLRL
-435 LKVPENVSHLKIQFV
+435 FKVPDNVRNLKIQFV

-460 GIYQLRDG
+460 GIYQLKDG
-468 YKYYDFVDSIGLHS
+468 YKYYSFVDSIGLHS

-491 TMEPTATNNKEFTV
+491 IMDPTATNNKEFTV

-511 NGNFGASFNTDDFVY
+511 NGNSGASLDTNDFVY
-526 KIQLP
+526 QVQLP

-546 SGNSGV
+546 SNNSGV
-552 DINDMNVTYDAANRI
+552 DVNDMNVTYDAANRV

-574 GGTGNSPAR
+574 GGTANSPAR

-590 DLKYK
+590 DLRYK

-609 NDTLTYKTY
+609 NETLTYKTY
-618 SQDFINSPAESH
+618 TQDFINSAAESY

-764 DDGVTRIKDQGIQT
+764 DDGVTRIKDQGLQT
-778 LSGDT
+778 LSRDT

-805 IINHTPDAT
+805 IINNTPDAT

-858 VAPQVTHKQA
+858 VVPQVTHKQA

-929 LNAINPIAPVTV
+929 LNAINPIVPVTV

-963 NPDATQEERQAAIE
+963 NLDATQEERQAAID
-977 KVNAAVAV
+977 KVNAAVAA
-985 ANTNILNANTNA
+985 ANANILNANTNA

-1072 NQEVAQAKDQGTQ
+1072 NQEVAQAKDQGMQ

-1102 AVNEKAREAITNI
+1102 TVNEKAREVITNI

-1127 EAINRVNTLKNRAL
+1127 EAIDRVNALKNRAL
-1141 NDIGVTSTT
+1141 TDIGVTSTT

-1173 KQTATGVLTDLAT
+1173 KQTATGVLNDLAT

-1210 DQDLATAINNIN
+1210 DQELATAINNIN

-1227 AEVDQAQQLGTKAIN
+1227 AEVDQAQQLGAQAIN

-1250 KPAALAQT
+1250 KPAALAQI
-1258 NQHYSAK
+1258 NQHYNAK
-1265 LVEINATPD
+1265 LAEINATPD

-1295 ESIKQANTNA
+1295 ESVKQANTNN
-1305 EVDQAATVA
+1305 EVDQAATTA
-1314 ENNIDAVQVDVVK
+1314 ENDIDAVQVDVVK

-1407 AIADIEKA
+1407 AIAAIEKA
-1415 VKEKQQQIDNSLDST
+1415 VKEKQQQIDNSIDST
-1430 DNEKEVALQ
+1430 DNEKEVATQ
-1439 ALAKEKEKALAA
+1439 ALAREKEKALVA
-1451 IDQAQTNSQ
+1451 IEQAQTNEQ
-1460 VNQAATNG
+1460 VNQAATDG
-1468 VSAIKIIQPETKI
+1468 ITAIKIIQPETRV

-1522 AKAMTNITNDRTNQ
+1522 TQAMTNITNDRTDQ

-1544 ALDDI
+1544 TLGDI
-1549 ALVTPDHIVRAA
+1549 ALVTPDHIIRAA

-1569 YEAKKHEIEQAEH
+1569 YEAKKQEIEQAEH

-1594 LANNEKRALQNINQ
+1594 LANNEKRALQNIDQ

-1634 VKPEAQEAIKAS
+1634 VKPEAQQAIKAS

-1742 NVAIAALN
+1742 NIAIAALN
-1750 KIVNAIKNDI
+1750 KIVNTIKNDI

-1788 VKPAARQSVSA
+1788 VKPAARHSVSA

-1819 LAAKHLVEQALN
+1819 LAAKHLVDQALN

-1850 IDAQNIISKIK
+1850 IDAQKIISQIK
-1861 PATTVKATALQQIQN
+1861 PATTVKTTALQQIQN
-1876 IATNKINLIKA
+1876 IATHKINLIKA
-1887 NNEATDEEQN
+1887 NNEAIDEEQN
-1897 AAIVQVEKE
+1897 AAIAQVEQA
-1906 LIKAKQQIAG
+1906 LIKAKQQIAS

-1936 IEPVINKKATAREQL
+1936 IEPIINRKATAREQL
-1951 TTLFNDKK
+1951 TTLLNDKK

-1968 TVEERNSILAQ
+1968 TVEERNSVLAQ
-1979 LQNIYDTAIG
+1979 LQNIYDAAIG

-2001 KTATLNLQTIHDL
+2001 KTASLNLQTIHDL

-2140 RMVDEDATLNDIKK
+2140 RMIDEDATLNDIKQH
-2154 DTQLIIDE
+2154 TQFIVDE

-2200 VVKELP
+2200 VEKELP

-2233 SKKEKE
+2233 TKNEKE

>member
-38 LTTDHNVQGG
+38 LTTDNNVQ
-48 SNQALPGNSQNTNAD
+48 SDTNQATPVNSQD
-63 TNRDIV
+63 TNVANNRGLA
-69 NDSQNTPNAHATDNT
+69 NSAQNTPNQSATTNQ

-89 LTNHQNV
+89 LVNHNNGSI
-96 DVANQVG
+96 ANQATPTSV
-103 PAPIQPS
+103 QSSTPS
-110 ASPAQNNN
+110 AQNNN
-118 NSNANSTATEPAA
+118 HTDGNTTATETVSNAN
-131 NTNNNLA
+131 NKDVV
-138 SNNNTL
+138 SNNTTL
-144 NVPNNT
+144 NVPNKTNE
-150 DNNDSARHLTL
+150 NGSGGHLTL

-178 AIAEEA
+178 AIAEQA

-189 KRSRRAAPTD
+189 KRSRRAAPAD
-199 PNATPADPTAT
+199 PNATPADPA
-210 PADPTAGNGS
+210 AAAAGNGG

-238 NIGQNAPNEVLS
+238 NAGQNAPNEVLS
-250 FDDNN
+250 FDDNG

-264 PTVTVVDNLP
+264 PSVTVVDNLP
-274 GYTLIN
+274 GFTLIN

-304 YQAQGNVIALGRIRG
+304 YQAQGNVIALGRIKG

-324 HGDFNGIEKT
+324 HGDFNGIEK
-334 LTVNPNSELIFEFNT
+334 S
-349 MTTKNYQA
+349 
-357 QGNVIALGRIRGNDT
+357 
-372 NDHGDFNGIEK
+372 
-383 TLTVNPN
+383 LTVNPN

-403 NYQGMTNLIIKN
+403 NYQGVTNLIIKN
-415 ADNDTVIGEKVV
+415 ADNDTVIAEKSV

-435 LKVPENVSHLKIQFV
+435 FKVPENVSHLKIQFV

-526 KIQLP
+526 KVQLP

-546 SGNSGV
+546 SSNSGV
-552 DINDMNVTYDAANRI
+552 DMNDFNVTYDAANRV

-574 GGTGNSPAR
+574 GGSGNSPAR

-618 SQDFINSPAESH
+618 TQDFINSPAESH
-630 TVSTNPYTIDI
+630 TVSTNPYTVDI

-693 SQADIDSLA
+693 SQADIDSLT

-720 RKVDDME
+720 KKVDQME

-783 ATPVVKPNAKQAIRD
+783 ATPVVKPNAKKAIRD
-798 KAAKQRE
+798 KATKQRE
-805 IINHTPDAT
+805 IINATPDAT
-814 QDEIQDA
+814 EDEIQDA
-821 LNQLTTD
+821 LNQLATD

-836 TNATTNADVETAK
+836 TNATTNADVEIAK

-858 VAPQVTHKQA
+858 VVPQVTHKQA

-919 DDVDTAKGDG
+919 ADVDNAKGDG

-963 NPDATQEERQAAIE
+963 NPDATQEERQAAID
-977 KVNAAVAV
+977 KVNAAVTA

-1008 GIQAIEPATKV
+1008 GIQAITPATKV

-1026 IDQSAETQHNAIFNN
+1026 IDKSAETQHNTIFNN

-1102 AVNEKAREAITNI
+1102 AVNDKAREAITNI

-1141 NDIGVTSTT
+1141 TDIGVTSTT

-1173 KQTATGVLTDLAT
+1173 KQTATGVLNDLAT

-1210 DQDLATAINNIN
+1210 DQELATAINNIN

-1250 KPAALAQT
+1250 KPAALAQI
-1258 NQHYSAK
+1258 NQHYNAK
-1265 LVEINATPD
+1265 LAEINATPD
-1274 ATDDEKNAAI
+1274 ATNDEKNAAI

-1366 LKDQAFNQINQNQ
+1366 LKDQAINQINQNQ
-1379 TNDQVDATTNQAINA
+1379 TNDQVDTTTNQAVNA

-1430 DNEKEVALQ
+1430 DNEKEVASQ

-1468 VSAIKIIQPETKI
+1468 VSAIKIIQPETKV

-1493 NELRAQINQDKEA
+1493 NELRAKINQDKEA

-1511 QAALDKINDLV
+1511 QVALDKINEFV
-1522 AKAMTNITNDRTNQ
+1522 NQAMTDITNNRTNQ
-1536 QVNDSTNQ
+1536 QVDDTTSQ
-1544 ALDDI
+1544 ALDSI
-1549 ALVTPDHIVRAA
+1549 ALVAPEHIVRAA

-1569 YEAKKHEIEQAEH
+1569 YEAKKQEIEQAEH

-1594 LANNEKRALQNINQ
+1594 LANNEKLALQNINQ
-1608 AIANNDVK
+1608 AVTNNDVK
-1616 RVESNGIATLKGV
+1616 RVETNGIATLKGV
-1629 EPHIV
+1629 QPHIV
-1634 VKPEAQEAIKAS
+1634 IKPEAQQAIKAT
-1646 ADNQVESIK
+1646 AENQVESIK

-1661 TDELDEANQQI
+1661 VDELDEANQLI
-1672 NDTLKQGQQDIDNTT
+1672 SDTLKQAQQEIENTN
-1687 QDAAVN
+1687 QDAAVT

-1707 PKVRRKRAALDN
+1707 PKVRRKRAALDS
-1719 IDESNNNQLDA
+1719 IEENNKNQLDA

-1742 NVAIAALN
+1742 DVAIDTLN
-1750 KIVNAIKNDI
+1750 KIVNTIKNDI

-1768 VDQTEADGNNNI
+1768 VDRTETDGNDNI

-1788 VKPAARQSVSA
+1788 VKPAARQSVGV

-1837 NHADKTAQVNQNS
+1837 NHADKTAQVNQDS

-1897 AAIVQVEKE
+1897 IAIAQVEKE
-1906 LIKAKQQIAG
+1906 LIKAKQQIAS

-1926 LHDGKNEIRE
+1926 LHDEKNEIRE
-1936 IEPVINKKATAREQL
+1936 IEPVINRKASAREQL

-1959 QAIEANVQA
+1959 QAIEANIQA

-2001 KTATLNLQTIHDL
+2001 KTASLNLQTIHDL

-2033 RVTHLVQNYRKVSDR
+2033 RVTALVQNYRKVSNR

-2087 LGDIEAVITEKENS
+2087 LSDIEAVITEKENS

-2126 KVKALIDQYVADGN
+2126 KVKVLIDQYVADGN
-2140 RMVDEDATLNDIKK
+2140 RMIDEDATLNDIKQH
-2154 DTQLIIDE
+2154 TQFIVDE
-2162 ILAIKLPAEVIKA
+2162 ILAIKLPAEATKV
-2175 SPKVGQPAPK
+2175 SPKEIQPAPK
-2185 VCTPIKKEDKQEVRK
+2185 VCTPIKKEETHESRK
-2200 VVKELP
+2200 VEKELP

-2211 EMDLPLK
+2211 GMDLPLK
-2218 ELALIT
+2218 EFALIT

-2233 SKKEKE
+2233 TKNEKE

>member
-38 LTTDHNVQGG
+38 LTTDNNVQ
-48 SNQALPGNSQNTNAD
+48 SDTNQVTPVNSQD
-63 TNRDIV
+63 TNVANNRGLA
-69 NDSQNTPNAHATDNT
+69 NSAQNTPNQSATTNQ

-89 LTNHQNV
+89 LVNHNNGSI
-96 DVANQVG
+96 ANQATPTSV
-103 PAPIQPS
+103 QSSTPS
-110 ASPAQNNN
+110 AQNNN
-118 NSNANSTATEPAA
+118 HTDGNTTATETVSNAN
-131 NTNNNLA
+131 NKDVV
-138 SNNNTL
+138 SNNTTL
-144 NVPNNT
+144 NVPNKTNE
-150 DNNDSARHLTL
+150 NGSGGHLTL

-178 AIAEEA
+178 AIAEQA

-189 KRSRRAAPTD
+189 KRSRRAAPAD
-199 PNATPADPTAT
+199 PNATPADPA
-210 PADPTAGNGS
+210 AAAAGNGG

-238 NIGQNAPNEVLS
+238 NAGQNAPNEVLS
-250 FDDNN
+250 FDDNG

-264 PTVTVVDNLP
+264 PSVTVVDNLP
-274 GYTLIN
+274 GFTLIN

-304 YQAQGNVIALGRIRG
+304 YQAQGNVIALGRIKG

-324 HGDFNGIEKT
+324 HGDFNGIEK
-334 LTVNPNSELIFEFNT
+334 S
-349 MTTKNYQA
+349 
-357 QGNVIALGRIRGNDT
+357 
-372 NDHGDFNGIEK
+372 
-383 TLTVNPN
+383 LTVNPN

-403 NYQGMTNLIIKN
+403 NYQGVTNLIIKN
-415 ADNDTVIGEKVV
+415 ADNDTVIAEKSV

-435 LKVPENVSHLKIQFV
+435 FKVPENVSHLKIQFV

-526 KIQLP
+526 KVQLP

-546 SGNSGV
+546 SSNSGV
-552 DINDMNVTYDAANRI
+552 DMNDFNVTYDAANRV

-574 GGTGNSPAR
+574 GGSGNSPAR

-618 SQDFINSPAESH
+618 TQDFINSPAESH

-693 SQADIDSLA
+693 SQADIDSLT

-720 RKVDDME
+720 KKVDQME

-783 ATPVVKPNAKQAIRD
+783 ATPVVKPNAKKAIRD
-798 KAAKQRE
+798 KATKQRE
-805 IINHTPDAT
+805 IINATPDAT
-814 QDEIQDA
+814 EDEIQDA
-821 LNQLTTD
+821 LNQLATD

-836 TNATTNADVETAK
+836 TNATTNADVEIAK

-858 VAPQVTHKQA
+858 VVPQVTHKQA

-919 DDVDTAKGDG
+919 ADVDNAKGDG

-963 NPDATQEERQAAIE
+963 NPDATQEERQAAID
-977 KVNAAVAV
+977 KVNAAVTA

-1008 GIQAIEPATKV
+1008 GIQAITPATKV

-1026 IDQSAETQHNAIFNN
+1026 IDKSAETQHNTIFNN

-1102 AVNEKAREAITNI
+1102 AVNDKAREAITNI

-1141 NDIGVTSTT
+1141 TDIGVTSTT

-1173 KQTATGVLTDLAT
+1173 KQTATGVLNDLAT

-1210 DQDLATAINNIN
+1210 DQELATAINNIN

-1250 KPAALAQT
+1250 KPAALAQI
-1258 NQHYSAK
+1258 NQHYNAK
-1265 LVEINATPD
+1265 LAEINATPD
-1274 ATDDEKNAAI
+1274 ATNDEKNAAI

-1366 LKDQAFNQINQNQ
+1366 LKDQAINQINQNQ
-1379 TNDQVDATTNQAINA
+1379 TNDQVDTTTNQAVNA

-1430 DNEKEVALQ
+1430 DNEKEVASQ

-1468 VSAIKIIQPETKI
+1468 VSAIKIIQPETKV

-1493 NELRAQINQDKEA
+1493 NELRAKINQDKEA

-1511 QAALDKINDLV
+1511 QVALDKINEFV
-1522 AKAMTNITNDRTNQ
+1522 NQAMTDITNNRTNQ
-1536 QVNDSTNQ
+1536 QVDDTTSQ
-1544 ALDDI
+1544 ALDSI
-1549 ALVTPDHIVRAA
+1549 ALVAPEHIVRAA

-1569 YEAKKHEIEQAEH
+1569 YEAKKQEIEQAEH

-1594 LANNEKRALQNINQ
+1594 LANNEKLALQNINQ
-1608 AIANNDVK
+1608 AVTNNDVK
-1616 RVESNGIATLKGV
+1616 RVETNGIATLKGV
-1629 EPHIV
+1629 QPHIV
-1634 VKPEAQEAIKAS
+1634 IKPEAQQAIKAT
-1646 ADNQVESIK
+1646 AENQVESIK

-1661 TDELDEANQQI
+1661 VDELDEANQLI
-1672 NDTLKQGQQDIDNTT
+1672 SDTLKQAQQEIENTN
-1687 QDAAVN
+1687 QDAAVT

-1707 PKVRRKRAALDN
+1707 PKVRRKRAALDS
-1719 IDESNNNQLDA
+1719 IEENNKNQLDA

-1742 NVAIAALN
+1742 DVAIDTLN
-1750 KIVNAIKNDI
+1750 KIVNTIKNDI

-1768 VDQTEADGNNNI
+1768 VDRTETDGNDNI

-1788 VKPAARQSVSA
+1788 VKPAARQSVGV

-1837 NHADKTAQVNQNS
+1837 NHADKTAQVNQDS

-1897 AAIVQVEKE
+1897 IAIAQVEKE
-1906 LIKAKQQIAG
+1906 LIKAKQQIAS

-1926 LHDGKNEIRE
+1926 LHDEKNEIRE
-1936 IEPVINKKATAREQL
+1936 IEPVINRKASAREQL

-1959 QAIEANVQA
+1959 QAIEANIQA

-2001 KTATLNLQTIHDL
+2001 KTASLNLQTIHDL

-2033 RVTHLVQNYRKVSDR
+2033 RVTALVQNYRKVSNR

-2087 LGDIEAVITEKENS
+2087 LSDIEAVITEKENS

-2126 KVKALIDQYVADGN
+2126 KVKVLIDQYVADGN
-2140 RMVDEDATLNDIKK
+2140 RMIDEDATLNDIKQH
-2154 DTQLIIDE
+2154 TQFIVDE
-2162 ILAIKLPAEVIKA
+2162 ILAIKLPAEATKV
-2175 SPKVGQPAPK
+2175 SPKEIQPAPK
-2185 VCTPIKKEDKQEVRK
+2185 VCTPIKKEETHESRK
-2200 VVKELP
+2200 VEKELP

-2211 EMDLPLK
+2211 GMDLPLK
-2218 ELALIT
+2218 EFALIT

-2233 SKKEKE
+2233 TKNEKE

>member
-38 LTTDHNVQGG
+38 LTTDNNVQ
-48 SNQALPGNSQNTNAD
+48 SDTNQATPVNSQD
-63 TNRDIV
+63 TNVANNRGLA
-69 NDSQNTPNAHATDNT
+69 NSAQNTPNQSATTNQ

-89 LTNHQNV
+89 LVNHNNGSI
-96 DVANQVG
+96 ANQATPTSV
-103 PAPIQPS
+103 QSSTPS
-110 ASPAQNNN
+110 AQNNN
-118 NSNANSTATEPAA
+118 HTDGNTTATETVSNAN
-131 NTNNNLA
+131 NKDVV
-138 SNNNTL
+138 SNNTTL
-144 NVPNNT
+144 NVPNKTNE
-150 DNNDSARHLTL
+150 NGSGGHLTL

-178 AIAEEA
+178 AIAEQA

-189 KRSRRAAPTD
+189 KRSRRAAPAD
-199 PNATPADPTAT
+199 PNATPADPA
-210 PADPTAGNGS
+210 AAAAGNGG

-238 NIGQNAPNEVLS
+238 NAGQNAPNEVLS
-250 FDDNN
+250 FDDNG

-264 PTVTVVDNLP
+264 PSVTVVDNLP
-274 GYTLIN
+274 GFTLIN

-304 YQAQGNVIALGRIRG
+304 YQAQGNVIALGRIKG

-324 HGDFNGIEKT
+324 HGDFNGIEK
-334 LTVNPNSELIFEFNT
+334 S
-349 MTTKNYQA
+349 
-357 QGNVIALGRIRGNDT
+357 
-372 NDHGDFNGIEK
+372 
-383 TLTVNPN
+383 LTVNPN

-403 NYQGMTNLIIKN
+403 NYQGVTNLIIKN
-415 ADNDTVIGEKVV
+415 ADNDTVIAEKSV

-435 LKVPENVSHLKIQFV
+435 FKVPENVSHLKIQFV

-526 KIQLP
+526 KVQLP

-546 SGNSGV
+546 SSNSGV
-552 DINDMNVTYDAANRI
+552 DMNDFNVTYDAANRV

-574 GGTGNSPAR
+574 GGSGNSPAR

-618 SQDFINSPAESH
+618 TQDFINSPAESH

-693 SQADIDSLA
+693 SQADIDSLT

-720 RKVDDME
+720 KKVDQME

-783 ATPVVKPNAKQAIRD
+783 ATPVVKPNAKKAIRD
-798 KAAKQRE
+798 KATKQRE
-805 IINHTPDAT
+805 IINATPDAT
-814 QDEIQDA
+814 EDEIQDA
-821 LNQLTTD
+821 LNQLATD

-836 TNATTNADVETAK
+836 TNATTNADVEIAK

-858 VAPQVTHKQA
+858 VVPQVTHKQA

-919 DDVDTAKGDG
+919 ADVDNAKGDG

-963 NPDATQEERQAAIE
+963 NPDATQEERQAAID
-977 KVNAAVAV
+977 KVNAAVTA

-1008 GIQAIEPATKV
+1008 GIQAITPATKV

-1026 IDQSAETQHNAIFNN
+1026 IDKSAETQHNTIFNN

-1102 AVNEKAREAITNI
+1102 AVNDKAREAITNI
-1115 NATPGATREEKQ
+1115 NATPGASREEKQ

-1141 NDIGVTSTT
+1141 TDIGVTSTT

-1173 KQTATGVLTDLAT
+1173 KQTATGVLNDLAT

-1210 DQDLATAINNIN
+1210 DQELATAINNIN

-1250 KPAALAQT
+1250 KPAALAQI
-1258 NQHYSAK
+1258 NQHYNAK
-1265 LVEINATPD
+1265 LAEINATPD
-1274 ATDDEKNAAI
+1274 ATNDEKNAAI

-1366 LKDQAFNQINQNQ
+1366 LKDQAINQINQNQ
-1379 TNDQVDATTNQAINA
+1379 TNDQVDTTTNQAVNA
-1394 IDNVEAEVVIKPK
+1394 IDNVEAEVVIKPT

-1430 DNEKEVALQ
+1430 DNEKEVASQ

-1468 VSAIKIIQPETKI
+1468 VSAIKIIQPETKV

-1493 NELRAQINQDKEA
+1493 NELRAKINQDKEA

-1511 QAALDKINDLV
+1511 QVALDKINEFV
-1522 AKAMTNITNDRTNQ
+1522 NQAMTDITNNRTNQ
-1536 QVNDSTNQ
+1536 QVDDTTSQ
-1544 ALDDI
+1544 ALDSI
-1549 ALVTPDHIVRAA
+1549 ALVAPEHIVRAA

-1569 YEAKKHEIEQAEH
+1569 YEAKKQEIEQAEH

-1594 LANNEKRALQNINQ
+1594 LANNEKLALQNINQ
-1608 AIANNDVK
+1608 AVTNNDVK
-1616 RVESNGIATLKGV
+1616 RVETNGIATLKGV
-1629 EPHIV
+1629 QPHIV
-1634 VKPEAQEAIKAS
+1634 IKPEAQQAIKAT
-1646 ADNQVESIK
+1646 AENQVESIK

-1661 TDELDEANQQI
+1661 VDELDEANQLI
-1672 NDTLKQGQQDIDNTT
+1672 SDTLKQAQQEIENTN
-1687 QDAAVN
+1687 QDAAVT

-1707 PKVRRKRAALDN
+1707 PKVRRKRAALDS
-1719 IDESNNNQLDA
+1719 IEENNKNQLDA

-1742 NVAIAALN
+1742 DVAIDTLN
-1750 KIVNAIKNDI
+1750 KIVNTIKNDI

-1768 VDQTEADGNNNI
+1768 VDRTETDGNDNI

-1788 VKPAARQSVSA
+1788 VKPAARQSVGV

-1837 NHADKTAQVNQNS
+1837 NHADKTAQVNQDS

-1897 AAIVQVEKE
+1897 IAIAQVEKE
-1906 LIKAKQQIAG
+1906 LIKAKQQIAS

-1926 LHDGKNEIRE
+1926 LHDEKNEIRE
-1936 IEPVINKKATAREQL
+1936 IEPVINRKASAREQL

-1959 QAIEANVQA
+1959 QAIEANIQA

-2001 KTATLNLQTIHDL
+2001 KTASLNLQTIHDL

-2033 RVTHLVQNYRKVSDR
+2033 RVTALVQNYRKVSNR

-2087 LGDIEAVITEKENS
+2087 LSDIEAVITEKENS

-2126 KVKALIDQYVADGN
+2126 KVKVLIDQYVADGN
-2140 RMVDEDATLNDIKK
+2140 RMIDEDATLNDIKQH
-2154 DTQLIIDE
+2154 TQFIVDE
-2162 ILAIKLPAEVIKA
+2162 ILAIKLPAEATKV
-2175 SPKVGQPAPK
+2175 SPKEIQPAPK
-2185 VCTPIKKEDKQEVRK
+2185 VCTPIKKEETHESRK
-2200 VVKELP
+2200 VEKELP

-2211 EMDLPLK
+2211 GMDLPLK
-2218 ELALIT
+2218 EFALIT

-2233 SKKEKE
+2233 TKNEKE

>member
-38 LTTDHNVQGG
+38 LTTDNNVQ
-48 SNQALPGNSQNTNAD
+48 SDTNQATPVNSQD
-63 TNRDIV
+63 TNVANNRGLA
-69 NDSQNTPNAHATDNT
+69 NSAQNTPNQSATTNQ

-89 LTNHQNV
+89 LVNHNNGSI
-96 DVANQVG
+96 ANQATPTSV
-103 PAPIQPS
+103 QSSTPS
-110 ASPAQNNN
+110 AQNNN
-118 NSNANSTATEPAA
+118 HTDGNTTATETVSNAN
-131 NTNNNLA
+131 NKDVV
-138 SNNNTL
+138 SNNTTL
-144 NVPNNT
+144 NVPNKTNE
-150 DNNDSARHLTL
+150 NGSGGHLTL

-178 AIAEEA
+178 AIAEQA

-189 KRSRRAAPTD
+189 KRSRRAAPAD
-199 PNATPADPTAT
+199 PNATPADPA
-210 PADPTAGNGS
+210 AAAAGNGG

-238 NIGQNAPNEVLS
+238 NAGQNAPNEVLS
-250 FDDNN
+250 FDDNG

-264 PTVTVVDNLP
+264 PSVTVVDNLP
-274 GYTLIN
+274 GFTLIN

-304 YQAQGNVIALGRIRG
+304 YQAQGNVIALGRIKG

-324 HGDFNGIEKT
+324 HGDFNGIEK
-334 LTVNPNSELIFEFNT
+334 S
-349 MTTKNYQA
+349 
-357 QGNVIALGRIRGNDT
+357 
-372 NDHGDFNGIEK
+372 
-383 TLTVNPN
+383 LTVNPN

-403 NYQGMTNLIIKN
+403 NYQGVTNLIIKN
-415 ADNDTVIGEKVV
+415 ADNDTVIAEKSV

-435 LKVPENVSHLKIQFV
+435 FKVPENVSHLKIQFV

-526 KIQLP
+526 KVQLP

-546 SGNSGV
+546 SSNSGV
-552 DINDMNVTYDAANRI
+552 DMNDFNVTYDAANRV

-574 GGTGNSPAR
+574 GGSGNSPAR

-618 SQDFINSPAESH
+618 TQDFINSPAESH

-693 SQADIDSLA
+693 SQVDIDSLT

-720 RKVDDME
+720 KKVDQME

-783 ATPVVKPNAKQAIRD
+783 ATPVVKPNAKKAIRD
-798 KAAKQRE
+798 KATKQRE
-805 IINHTPDAT
+805 IINATPDAT
-814 QDEIQDA
+814 EDEIQDA
-821 LNQLTTD
+821 LNQLATD

-836 TNATTNADVETAK
+836 TNATTNADVEK

-858 VAPQVTHKQA
+858 VVPQVTHKQA

-919 DDVDTAKGDG
+919 ADVDNAKGDG

-963 NPDATQEERQAAIE
+963 NPDATQEERQAAID
-977 KVNAAVAV
+977 KVNAAVTA

-1008 GIQAIEPATKV
+1008 GIQAITPATKV

-1026 IDQSAETQHNAIFNN
+1026 IDKSAETQHNTIFNN

-1102 AVNEKAREAITNI
+1102 AVNDKAREAITNI

-1141 NDIGVTSTT
+1141 TDIGVTSTT

-1173 KQTATGVLTDLAT
+1173 KQTATGVLNDLAT

-1210 DQDLATAINNIN
+1210 DQELATAINNIN

-1250 KPAALAQT
+1250 KPAALAQI
-1258 NQHYSAK
+1258 NQHYNAK
-1265 LVEINATPD
+1265 LAEINATPD
-1274 ATDDEKNAAI
+1274 ATNDEKNAAI

-1366 LKDQAFNQINQNQ
+1366 LKDQAINQINQNQ
-1379 TNDQVDATTNQAINA
+1379 TNDQVDTTTNQAVNA
-1394 IDNVEAEVVIKPK
+1394 IDNVEAEVVIKPT

-1430 DNEKEVALQ
+1430 DNEKEVASQ

-1468 VSAIKIIQPETKI
+1468 VSAIKIIQPETKV

-1493 NELRAQINQDKEA
+1493 NELRAKINQDKEA

-1511 QAALDKINDLV
+1511 QVALDKINEFV
-1522 AKAMTNITNDRTNQ
+1522 NQAMTDITNNRTNQ
-1536 QVNDSTNQ
+1536 QVDDTTSQ
-1544 ALDDI
+1544 ALDSI
-1549 ALVTPDHIVRAA
+1549 ALVAPEHIVRAA

-1569 YEAKKHEIEQAEH
+1569 YEAKKQEIEQAEH

-1594 LANNEKRALQNINQ
+1594 LANNEKLALQNINQ
-1608 AIANNDVK
+1608 AVTNNDVK
-1616 RVESNGIATLKGV
+1616 RVETNGIATLKGV
-1629 EPHIV
+1629 QPHIV
-1634 VKPEAQEAIKAS
+1634 IKPEAQQAIKAT
-1646 ADNQVESIK
+1646 AENQVESIK

-1661 TDELDEANQQI
+1661 VDELDEANQLI
-1672 NDTLKQGQQDIDNTT
+1672 SDTLKQAQQEIENTN
-1687 QDAAVN
+1687 QDAAVT

-1707 PKVRRKRAALDN
+1707 PKVRRKRAALDS
-1719 IDESNNNQLDA
+1719 IEENNKNQLDA

-1742 NVAIAALN
+1742 DVAIDTLN
-1750 KIVNAIKNDI
+1750 KIVNTIKNDI

-1768 VDQTEADGNNNI
+1768 VDRTETDGNDNI

-1788 VKPAARQSVSA
+1788 VKPAARQSVGV

-1837 NHADKTAQVNQNS
+1837 NHADKTAQVNQDS

-1897 AAIVQVEKE
+1897 IAIAQVEKE
-1906 LIKAKQQIAG
+1906 LIKAKQQIAS

-1926 LHDGKNEIRE
+1926 LHDEKNEIRE
-1936 IEPVINKKATAREQL
+1936 IEPVINRKASAREQL

-1959 QAIEANVQA
+1959 QAIEANIQA

-2001 KTATLNLQTIHDL
+2001 KTASLNLQTIHDL

-2033 RVTHLVQNYRKVSDR
+2033 RVTALVQNYRKVSNR

-2087 LGDIEAVITEKENS
+2087 LSDIEAVITEKENS

-2126 KVKALIDQYVADGN
+2126 KVKVLIDQYVADGN
-2140 RMVDEDATLNDIKK
+2140 RMIDEDATLNDIKQH
-2154 DTQLIIDE
+2154 TQFIVDE
-2162 ILAIKLPAEVIKA
+2162 ILAIKLPAEATKV
-2175 SPKVGQPAPK
+2175 SPKEIQPAPK
-2185 VCTPIKKEDKQEVRK
+2185 VCTPIKKEETHESRK
-2200 VVKELP
+2200 VEKELP

-2211 EMDLPLK
+2211 GMDLPLK
-2218 ELALIT
+2218 EFALIT

-2233 SKKEKE
+2233 TKNEKE

>member
-11 IRKYKVGIFSTLIGT
+11 IRKYKIGIFSTLIGT

-38 LTTDHNVQGG
+38 LTTDNNVQ
-48 SNQALPGNSQNTNAD
+48 SDTNQATPVNSQDKDVAN
-63 TNRDIV
+63 NRGLA
-69 NDSQNTPNAHATDNT
+69 NSAQNTPNQSATTNQA
-84 STNQA
+84 TNQA
-89 LTNHQNV
+89 LVNHNNGSIV
-96 DVANQVG
+96 NQATPTSV
-103 PAPIQPS
+103 QSSTPS
-110 ASPAQNNN
+110 AQNNN
-118 NSNANSTATEPAA
+118 HTDGNTTATETVSNAN
-131 NTNNNLA
+131 NNDVA
-138 SNNNTL
+138 SNNTTL
-144 NVPNNT
+144 NVPNKTNE
-150 DNNDSARHLTL
+150 NGSGGHLTL

-178 AIAEEA
+178 AIAEPA

-189 KRSRRAAPTD
+189 KRSRRAAPAD
-199 PNATPADPTAT
+199 PNATPADPGA
-210 PADPTAGNGS
+210 AAAGNGG

-238 NIGQNAPNEVLS
+238 NAGQNAPNEVLS
-250 FDDNN
+250 FDDNS

-264 PTVTVVDNLP
+264 PSVTVVDNLP
-274 GYTLIN
+274 GFTLIN
-280 GGKVGVFSHA
+280 GGKVGVLSHA
-290 MVRTSMFDSGDAKN
+290 MVRTSMFEAGSN
-304 YQAQGNVIALGRIRG
+304 RTYQAQGNVLALGRISG
-319 NDTND
+319 TDASN
-324 HGDFNGIEKT
+324 HGDFNGIEKS

-349 MTTKNYQA
+349 MPTKNG
-357 QGNVIALGRIRGNDT
+357 QGATNV
-372 NDHGDFNGIEK
+372 
-383 TLTVNPN
+383 
-390 SELIFEFNTMTTK
+390 
-403 NYQGMTNLIIKN
+403 IIKN
-415 ADNDTVIGEKVV
+415 ADTNDTIAEKTVEG
-427 AYGPIWRL
+427 GPTLRL
-435 LKVPENVSHLKIQFV
+435 FKVPDNVRNLKIQFV
-450 PKNDAITDAR
+450 PKNDAITDAC
-460 GIYQLRDG
+460 GIYQLKDG
-468 YKYYDFVDSIGLHS
+468 YKYYSFVDSIGLHS

-511 NGNFGASFNTDDFVY
+511 NGNSGASLDTDEFVY

-546 SGNSGV
+546 SNNSGV
-552 DINDMNVTYDAANRI
+552 DVNDMNVTYDAANRV

-574 GGTGNSPAR
+574 GGTTNSPAR

-618 SQDFINSPAESH
+618 TQDFINSAAESH

-671 LKRRAQTILDE
+671 LKKRAQTILAE

-693 SQADIDSLA
+693 SQADIDSLT

-720 RKVDDME
+720 QKADQME

-750 HKNEIIGNIGDQTT
+750 HKGNIIGDIGDQTT

-783 ATPVVKPNAKQAIRD
+783 ATPVVKPNAKKAIRD
-798 KAAKQRE
+798 KATKQRE
-805 IINHTPDAT
+805 IINATPDAT
-814 QDEIQDA
+814 EDEIQDA
-821 LNQLTTD
+821 LNQLATD

-858 VAPQVTHKQA
+858 VVPQVTHKKA

-919 DDVDTAKGDG
+919 ADVDNAKGDG

-963 NPDATQEERQAAIE
+963 NPDATQEERQAAID
-977 KVNAAVAV
+977 KVNAAVTA

-1008 GIQAIEPATKV
+1008 GIQAITPATKV

-1026 IDQSAETQHNAIFNN
+1026 IDKSAETQHNTIFNN

-1102 AVNEKAREAITNI
+1102 VVNDKAREAITNI

-1141 NDIGVTSTT
+1141 TDIGVTSTT

-1173 KQTATGVLTDLAT
+1173 KQTATGVLNDLAT

-1210 DQDLATAINNIN
+1210 DQELATAINNIN

-1227 AEVDQAQQLGTKAIN
+1227 EEVDQAQQLGTKAIN

-1250 KPAALAQT
+1250 KPAALAQI
-1258 NQHYSAK
+1258 NQHYNAK
-1265 LVEINATPD
+1265 LAEINATPD
-1274 ATDDEKNAAI
+1274 ATNDEKNAAI

-1295 ESIKQANTNA
+1295 ESIKKANTNA

-1379 TNDQVDATTNQAINA
+1379 TNDQVDATTNQAVNA

-1430 DNEKEVALQ
+1430 DNEKEVASQ

-1468 VSAIKIIQPETKI
+1468 VSAIKIIQPETKV

-1493 NELRAQINQDKEA
+1493 NELRAKINQDKEA

-1511 QAALDKINDLV
+1511 QVALDKINEFV
-1522 AKAMTNITNDRTNQ
+1522 NQAMTDITNNRTNQ
-1536 QVNDSTNQ
+1536 QVDDTTSQ
-1544 ALDDI
+1544 ALDSI
-1549 ALVTPDHIVRAA
+1549 ALVAPEHIVRAA

-1569 YEAKKHEIEQAEH
+1569 YEAKKQEIEQAEH

-1594 LANNEKRALQNINQ
+1594 LANNEKLALQNINQ
-1608 AIANNDVK
+1608 AVTNNDVK
-1616 RVESNGIATLKGV
+1616 RVETNGIATLKGV
-1629 EPHIV
+1629 QPHIV
-1634 VKPEAQEAIKAS
+1634 IKPEAQQAIKAS
-1646 ADNQVESIK
+1646 AENQVESIK

-1661 TDELDEANQQI
+1661 VDELDEANQLI
-1672 NDTLKQGQQDIDNTT
+1672 SDTLKQAQQEIENTN
-1687 QDAAVN
+1687 QDAAVT

-1707 PKVRRKRAALDN
+1707 PKVRRKRAALDS
-1719 IDESNNNQLDA
+1719 IEENNKNQLDA

-1742 NVAIAALN
+1742 DVAIDTLN
-1750 KIVNAIKNDI
+1750 KIVNTIKNDI

-1768 VDQTEADGNNNI
+1768 VDRTETDGNDNI

-1788 VKPAARQSVSA
+1788 VKPAARQSVGV

-1837 NHADKTAQVNQNS
+1837 NHADKTAQVNQDS
-1850 IDAQNIISKIK
+1850 INAQNIISKIK

-1897 AAIVQVEKE
+1897 IAIAQVEKE
-1906 LIKAKQQIAG
+1906 LIKAKQQIAS

-1926 LHDGKNEIRE
+1926 LHNEKNEIRE
-1936 IEPVINKKATAREQL
+1936 IEPVINRKASAREQL

-1959 QAIEANVQA
+1959 QAIEANIQA

-2001 KTATLNLQTIHDL
+2001 KTASLNLQTIHDL

-2033 RVTHLVQNYRKVSDR
+2033 RVTALVQNYRKVSDR

-2087 LGDIEAVITEKENS
+2087 LSDIEAVITEKENS

-2126 KVKALIDQYVADGN
+2126 KVKVLIDQYVADGN
-2140 RMVDEDATLNDIKK
+2140 RMIDEDATLNDIKQH
-2154 DTQLIIDE
+2154 TQFIVDE
-2162 ILAIKLPAEVIKA
+2162 ILAIKLPAEATKV
-2175 SPKVGQPAPK
+2175 SPKVIQPAPK
-2185 VCTPIKKEDKQEVRK
+2185 VCTPIKKEETHESRK
-2200 VVKELP
+2200 VEKELP

-2211 EMDLPLK
+2211 GMDLPLK
-2218 ELALIT
+2218 EFALIT

-2233 SKKEKE
+2233 TKNEKE